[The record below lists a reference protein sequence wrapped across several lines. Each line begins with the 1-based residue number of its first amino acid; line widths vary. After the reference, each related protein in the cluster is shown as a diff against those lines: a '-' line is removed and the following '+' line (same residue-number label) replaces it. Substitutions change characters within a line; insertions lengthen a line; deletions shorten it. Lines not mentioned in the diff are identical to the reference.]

1 MASSGGALNLSLLSR
16 GIGEISKNGHEKI
29 DVVFEPQDYFNFVGN
44 SSRIYLPP
52 IPPKYDFDGIPNTT
66 KSSHFKS
73 SQEIPKTFTTRKG
86 ALLLYSED
94 QAHKVQSSHHDF
106 KKAGHR
112 RPHPTEET
120 LELSK
125 SADELELK
133 TVDDLAKSIL
143 SFGKREPTNDDTDI
157 YLGFIHNTYG
167 RRKKDLFER
176 QIRPGF
182 SAKRY
187 LSLWTKSWDDNVLGK
202 VISKG
207 YLTEKSLFYYNP
219 LNPHLQR
226 RLNDDMSHFPAPYK
240 LMRSMLMSP
249 GSLSG
254 YTFYRVRPESAETVV
269 TPEQQPERTPSQ
281 MGSIKVISTKDGVQ
295 KEVSYSTL
303 DKVAQEE
310 VLTDLLVKSAVHY
323 AMKKQQELME
333 GSQREEAIQ
342 EVDENRS
349 SVQQFD
355 MRDAVESLLDSQ
367 KSKGVL
373 NTDFPE
379 DKSEASSRSGSI
391 KGKTL
396 KRRSKDKD
404 VTFSAVVSILKFA
417 TSPLPFD
424 NAEGEK
430 EYVGSVPVASVRGD
444 QSSVPQLPH
453 ISGAMPLTPIG
464 EASREGTRMT
474 IPVSLPPIGQ
484 DQGIDGV
491 PLLTVIPPTP
501 QHSSLTASPTKMVK
515 DSKLLPQDEGNEEF
529 SDESGVGVKTE
540 RTDRRYGEETER
552 KRRVR
557 KIKAENTGPSVSG
570 GYHLHSSTESL
581 GGPDSAHSLPT
592 AKPLRTHWK
601 GSTQSLKSDRSKK
614 GSSSL
619 PEDSN
624 KGSIVIGPDGEPI
637 SVGGHIEAHTRPEQQ
652 HIENVGDANRY
663 FGRGSSLS
671 DILIDKYKSDLISD
685 QESDDEPDVWKRRR
699 GVQREDMRNYAHKR
713 EKRPIPPRRPIV
725 QRQPSLKSKSNSL
738 SSFNKTVRFSASSKD
753 KDEGF
758 EEIDYTGGDID
769 ATLSI
774 NSWSYQPRDTDPEF
788 VGIVSQMNRASSLPG
803 MPFRSDENTKEF
815 TQLLSRATEKTEEGM
830 EYPGEMSPDKS
841 VDISHVSVPV
851 AKPGTA
857 PTDGHITPGTPIN
870 TEDNQGLVSRLSRHE
885 EEVFDDGSAERQM
898 SRESDGR
905 RSISRSKLS
914 DKRKS
919 MSQSEMKS
927 DIKIG
932 ISDQGRRS
940 SMSDAERKAST
951 LSKRE
956 GRASKVS
963 IHSYSRTSSR
973 HDPET
978 PIADP
983 LLETEQEH
991 GLDTPRE
998 DQEGER
1004 ETNSLEKSNS
1014 HKSLHEGAVTPP
1026 LEEEKEPD
1034 TDGKESDKQS
1044 RKKSQSSLGTVAP
1057 SRPGSQK
1064 QIVIPSGSEST
1075 PSPTNEKP
1083 SSPALPSDYKV
1094 GSASSKIED
1103 ESGPTEEADHAES
1116 GPGEDVAHAESGPS
1130 EKLNREGSGQSLQ
1143 SQQISEKDIINV
1155 LEDTARHIAASTL
1168 SRSDSGQD
1176 LEKDARQAA
1185 ELWLEKN
1192 APRIISR
1199 SQSVQDTQGDQAAI
1213 RSAVENGRKSAGPTA
1228 GEYKDLIKEKLQTAL
1243 SNTDGESIPQIP
1255 DDAELSPELLEALKN
1270 NSVTPEDIEIVKDE
1284 ETGKSVVRSRSQM
1297 SAAMGGVKEGHIYV
1311 PVAKNSN
1318 KQHGTI
1324 PTDRQSNADLGEIE
1338 VINYGARSSDAGSKV
1353 GSARTHSSKKS
1364 EKLSDKAPSEKS
1376 SEKGGKSQPPS
1387 VLGESIVEE
1396 DEQED
1401 MKSQRSGGQMSQKE
1415 VEEPEDEFKKAL
1427 VEVEKVNEAEQQKDP
1442 GRQSVVSK
1450 KSETSAVSDK
1460 KSAVSDDKKSVHT
1473 EKSDAKKAVAKKE
1486 EFVVDPLEEYLKN
1499 LAAGKVNTKGE
1510 LEKLFGELG
1519 LPPTKPT
1526 TKKKGKPKDTKGKKA
1541 PAKKPGKA
1549 TKGKK
1554 AKDEEP
1560 KPTPVEEPP
1569 TEEPPP
1575 KEPTPPPS
1583 LPPLEDKGA
1592 SDNESDKRS
1601 KVSTRSKA
1609 STTNLRKFQS
1619 KESIAETAKSSES
1632 DFEFHFVR
1640 ETPSPS
1646 PPPPPKPPSTIPSV
1660 DDEPTDDDEKQEG
1673 EDDEAARLRMISNRE
1688 ARAAKRAAQAAKRK
1702 EDVERKRR
1710 EKEEQARRERDEQE
1724 RAEQLKREMEAER
1737 RKTLEAK
1744 RQRKM
1749 EEDEEREREAQLEEE
1764 KMAKQKAE
1772 AEKERRRKEEYQ
1784 RKLEEMKRKQAEEE
1798 QKRYEEML
1806 ERQRE
1811 EEERRKEEEEMM
1823 AKMAEEERLE
1833 YERKKK
1839 LEEEERKRKEEEDKK
1854 RREEE
1859 AQRAMEEARRLAEE
1873 MARKQAEMEARLK
1886 FNRTLQVEARGL
1898 DHSHNI
1904 TEAFVF
1910 SYFELL
1916 NWFGLDV
1923 PEFELLK
1930 LSQY

>member
-52 IPPKYDFDGIPNTT
+52 IPKYDFDGLPSST
-66 KSSHFKS
+66 KSSHFKSQS

-94 QAHKVQSSHHDF
+94 QAHKVLSSHHDF
-106 KKAGHR
+106 KKARHR

-143 SFGKREPTNDDTDI
+143 SFGKREPTNDDTDV

-333 GSQREEAIQ
+333 GNQREEAIQ

-396 KRRSKDKD
+396 KRRSKDK
-404 VTFSAVVSILKFA
+404 A

-424 NAEGEK
+424 NAESEK

-491 PLLTVIPPTP
+491 PMLTVIPPTP

-515 DSKLLPQDEGNEEF
+515 DSQLLPQDEGNEEF

-540 RTDRRYGEETER
+540 RTERHYGEETER

-557 KIKAENTGPSVSG
+557 KIKAENTGPTVSG

-581 GGPDSAHSLPT
+581 GGPSSAHSLPT

-614 GSSSL
+614 GSGSL

-663 FGRGSSLS
+663 FGR
-671 DILIDKYKSDLISD
+671 DLISD

-713 EKRPIPPRRPIV
+713 
-725 QRQPSLKSKSNSL
+725 
-738 SSFNKTVRFSASSKD
+738 
-753 KDEGF
+753 
-758 EEIDYTGGDID
+758 
-769 ATLSI
+769 
-774 NSWSYQPRDTDPEF
+774 
-788 VGIVSQMNRASSLPG
+788 
-803 MPFRSDENTKEF
+803 
-815 TQLLSRATEKTEEGM
+815 
-830 EYPGEMSPDKS
+830 
-841 VDISHVSVPV
+841 
-851 AKPGTA
+851 
-857 PTDGHITPGTPIN
+857 
-870 TEDNQGLVSRLSRHE
+870 
-885 EEVFDDGSAERQM
+885 
-898 SRESDGR
+898 
-905 RSISRSKLS
+905 
-914 DKRKS
+914 
-919 MSQSEMKS
+919 
-927 DIKIG
+927 
-932 ISDQGRRS
+932 
-940 SMSDAERKAST
+940 
-951 LSKRE
+951 
-956 GRASKVS
+956 
-963 IHSYSRTSSR
+963 
-973 HDPET
+973 
-978 PIADP
+978 
-983 LLETEQEH
+983 
-991 GLDTPRE
+991 
-998 DQEGER
+998 
-1004 ETNSLEKSNS
+1004 
-1014 HKSLHEGAVTPP
+1014 
-1026 LEEEKEPD
+1026 
-1034 TDGKESDKQS
+1034 
-1044 RKKSQSSLGTVAP
+1044 
-1057 SRPGSQK
+1057 
-1064 QIVIPSGSEST
+1064 
-1075 PSPTNEKP
+1075 
-1083 SSPALPSDYKV
+1083 
-1094 GSASSKIED
+1094 
-1103 ESGPTEEADHAES
+1103 
-1116 GPGEDVAHAESGPS
+1116 
-1130 EKLNREGSGQSLQ
+1130 GSGQSIQ

-1155 LEDTARHIAASTL
+1155 LEDTARNIAASTL

-1270 NSVTPEDIEIVKDE
+1270 NSITPEDIEIVKDE
-1284 ETGKSVVRSRSQM
+1284 ETGKSIVRSRSQM

-1311 PVAKNSN
+1311 PVAK
-1318 KQHGTI
+1318 K
-1324 PTDRQSNADLGEIE
+1324 
-1338 VINYGARSSDAGSKV
+1338 
-1353 GSARTHSSKKS
+1353 
-1364 EKLSDKAPSEKS
+1364 
-1376 SEKGGKSQPPS
+1376 
-1387 VLGESIVEE
+1387 E

-1401 MKSQRSGGQMSQKE
+1401 MKSQRSGGQMSQEE

-1427 VEVEKVNEAEQQKDP
+1427 VEVEKVNEAEQKDL

-1450 KSETSAVSDK
+1450 KSEKSAVSDK
-1460 KSAVSDDKKSVHT
+1460 KSALSDDKKSVQT

-1486 EFVVDPLEEYLKN
+1486 EFVVGMVKNKNENEALYGGISPPPKGATPPNEEDKGSQ
-1499 LAAGKVNTKGE
+1499 AKSDGKVNTKGE

-1519 LPPTKPT
+1519 LPPNKPT
-1526 TKKKGKPKDTKGKKA
+1526 TKKKGKPKDKGKKA

-1560 KPTPVEEPP
+1560 KPTPVEPP
-1569 TEEPPP
+1569 TEEAPP

-1592 SDNESDKRS
+1592 SDNESD
-1601 KVSTRSKA
+1601 
-1609 STTNLRKFQS
+1609 

-1646 PPPPPKPPSTIPSV
+1646 PPPPPKAPSTIPSV
-1660 DDEPTDDDEKQEG
+1660 DDEPTDDEEKQEG

-1710 EKEEQARRERDEQE
+1710 EKEEQARRERDEHE

-1737 RKTLEAK
+1737 RKTLDAK

-1806 ERQRE
+1806 EKQRE

-1839 LEEEERKRKEEEDKK
+1839 LEEEERKRKEEEDRI

-1859 AQRAMEEARRLAEE
+1859 AKRAMEEARRLAEE

-1930 LSQY
+1930 LNQY

>member
-52 IPPKYDFDGIPNTT
+52 IPKYDFDGLPSST
-66 KSSHFKS
+66 KSSHFKSQS

-94 QAHKVQSSHHDF
+94 QAHKVLSSHHDF
-106 KKAGHR
+106 KKARHR

-143 SFGKREPTNDDTDI
+143 SFGKREPTNDDTDV

-333 GSQREEAIQ
+333 GNQREEAIQ

-404 VTFSAVVSILKFA
+404 SESSRA

-424 NAEGEK
+424 NAESEK

-491 PLLTVIPPTP
+491 PMLTVIPPTP

-515 DSKLLPQDEGNEEF
+515 DSQLLPQDEGNEEF

-540 RTDRRYGEETER
+540 RTERHYGEETER

-557 KIKAENTGPSVSG
+557 KIKAENTGPTVSG

-581 GGPDSAHSLPT
+581 GGPSSAHSLPT

-614 GSSSL
+614 GSGSL

-663 FGRGSSLS
+663 FGR
-671 DILIDKYKSDLISD
+671 DLISD

-713 EKRPIPPRRPIV
+713 
-725 QRQPSLKSKSNSL
+725 
-738 SSFNKTVRFSASSKD
+738 
-753 KDEGF
+753 
-758 EEIDYTGGDID
+758 
-769 ATLSI
+769 
-774 NSWSYQPRDTDPEF
+774 
-788 VGIVSQMNRASSLPG
+788 
-803 MPFRSDENTKEF
+803 
-815 TQLLSRATEKTEEGM
+815 
-830 EYPGEMSPDKS
+830 
-841 VDISHVSVPV
+841 
-851 AKPGTA
+851 
-857 PTDGHITPGTPIN
+857 
-870 TEDNQGLVSRLSRHE
+870 
-885 EEVFDDGSAERQM
+885 
-898 SRESDGR
+898 
-905 RSISRSKLS
+905 
-914 DKRKS
+914 
-919 MSQSEMKS
+919 
-927 DIKIG
+927 
-932 ISDQGRRS
+932 
-940 SMSDAERKAST
+940 
-951 LSKRE
+951 
-956 GRASKVS
+956 
-963 IHSYSRTSSR
+963 
-973 HDPET
+973 
-978 PIADP
+978 
-983 LLETEQEH
+983 
-991 GLDTPRE
+991 
-998 DQEGER
+998 
-1004 ETNSLEKSNS
+1004 
-1014 HKSLHEGAVTPP
+1014 
-1026 LEEEKEPD
+1026 
-1034 TDGKESDKQS
+1034 
-1044 RKKSQSSLGTVAP
+1044 
-1057 SRPGSQK
+1057 
-1064 QIVIPSGSEST
+1064 
-1075 PSPTNEKP
+1075 
-1083 SSPALPSDYKV
+1083 
-1094 GSASSKIED
+1094 
-1103 ESGPTEEADHAES
+1103 
-1116 GPGEDVAHAESGPS
+1116 
-1130 EKLNREGSGQSLQ
+1130 GSGQSIQ

-1155 LEDTARHIAASTL
+1155 LEDTARNIAASTL

-1270 NSVTPEDIEIVKDE
+1270 NSITPEDIEIVKDE
-1284 ETGKSVVRSRSQM
+1284 ETGKSIVRSRSQM

-1311 PVAKNSN
+1311 PVAKNGN

-1324 PTDRQSNADLGEIE
+1324 PTDRQSNADVGEIE

-1401 MKSQRSGGQMSQKE
+1401 MKSQRSGGQMSQEE

-1427 VEVEKVNEAEQQKDP
+1427 VEVEKVNEAEQKDL

-1450 KSETSAVSDK
+1450 KSEKSAVSDK
-1460 KSAVSDDKKSVHT
+1460 KSALSDDKKSVQT

-1486 EFVVDPLEEYLKN
+1486 EFVVGMVKN
-1499 LAAGKVNTKGE
+1499 KNENEALYGGISPPPKGATPPNEGKVNTKGE

-1519 LPPTKPT
+1519 LPPNKPT
-1526 TKKKGKPKDTKGKKA
+1526 TKKKGKPKDKGKKA

-1560 KPTPVEEPP
+1560 KPTPVEPP
-1569 TEEPPP
+1569 TEEAPP

-1592 SDNESDKRS
+1592 SDNESD
-1601 KVSTRSKA
+1601 
-1609 STTNLRKFQS
+1609 

-1646 PPPPPKPPSTIPSV
+1646 PPPPPKAPSTIPSV
-1660 DDEPTDDDEKQEG
+1660 DDEPTDDEEKQEG

-1710 EKEEQARRERDEQE
+1710 EKEEQARRERDEHE

-1737 RKTLEAK
+1737 RKTLDAK

-1806 ERQRE
+1806 EKQRE

-1839 LEEEERKRKEEEDKK
+1839 LEEEERKRKEEEDRI

-1859 AQRAMEEARRLAEE
+1859 AKRAMEEARRLAEE

-1930 LSQY
+1930 LNQY

>member
-52 IPPKYDFDGIPNTT
+52 IPKYDFDGLPSST
-66 KSSHFKS
+66 KSSHFKSQS

-94 QAHKVQSSHHDF
+94 QAHKVLSSHHDF
-106 KKAGHR
+106 KKARHR

-143 SFGKREPTNDDTDI
+143 SFGKREPTNDDTDV

-333 GSQREEAIQ
+333 GNQREEAIQ

-424 NAEGEK
+424 NAESEK

-491 PLLTVIPPTP
+491 PMLTVIPPTP

-515 DSKLLPQDEGNEEF
+515 DSQLLPQDEGNEEF

-540 RTDRRYGEETER
+540 RTERHYGEETER

-557 KIKAENTGPSVSG
+557 KIKAENTGPTVSG

-581 GGPDSAHSLPT
+581 GGPSSAHSLPT

-614 GSSSL
+614 G
-619 PEDSN
+619 
-624 KGSIVIGPDGEPI
+624 
-637 SVGGHIEAHTRPEQQ
+637 
-652 HIENVGDANRY
+652 Y
-663 FGRGSSLS
+663 
-671 DILIDKYKSDLISD
+671 LISD

-713 EKRPIPPRRPIV
+713 
-725 QRQPSLKSKSNSL
+725 
-738 SSFNKTVRFSASSKD
+738 
-753 KDEGF
+753 
-758 EEIDYTGGDID
+758 
-769 ATLSI
+769 
-774 NSWSYQPRDTDPEF
+774 
-788 VGIVSQMNRASSLPG
+788 
-803 MPFRSDENTKEF
+803 
-815 TQLLSRATEKTEEGM
+815 
-830 EYPGEMSPDKS
+830 
-841 VDISHVSVPV
+841 
-851 AKPGTA
+851 
-857 PTDGHITPGTPIN
+857 
-870 TEDNQGLVSRLSRHE
+870 
-885 EEVFDDGSAERQM
+885 
-898 SRESDGR
+898 
-905 RSISRSKLS
+905 
-914 DKRKS
+914 
-919 MSQSEMKS
+919 
-927 DIKIG
+927 
-932 ISDQGRRS
+932 
-940 SMSDAERKAST
+940 
-951 LSKRE
+951 
-956 GRASKVS
+956 
-963 IHSYSRTSSR
+963 
-973 HDPET
+973 
-978 PIADP
+978 
-983 LLETEQEH
+983 
-991 GLDTPRE
+991 
-998 DQEGER
+998 
-1004 ETNSLEKSNS
+1004 
-1014 HKSLHEGAVTPP
+1014 
-1026 LEEEKEPD
+1026 
-1034 TDGKESDKQS
+1034 
-1044 RKKSQSSLGTVAP
+1044 
-1057 SRPGSQK
+1057 
-1064 QIVIPSGSEST
+1064 
-1075 PSPTNEKP
+1075 
-1083 SSPALPSDYKV
+1083 
-1094 GSASSKIED
+1094 
-1103 ESGPTEEADHAES
+1103 
-1116 GPGEDVAHAESGPS
+1116 
-1130 EKLNREGSGQSLQ
+1130 GSGQSIQ

-1155 LEDTARHIAASTL
+1155 LEDTARNIAASTL

-1270 NSVTPEDIEIVKDE
+1270 NSITPEDIEIVKDE
-1284 ETGKSVVRSRSQM
+1284 ETGKSIVRSRSQM

-1311 PVAKNSN
+1311 PVAKNGN

-1324 PTDRQSNADLGEIE
+1324 PTDRQSNADVGEIE

-1401 MKSQRSGGQMSQKE
+1401 MKSQRSGGQMSQEE

-1427 VEVEKVNEAEQQKDP
+1427 VEVEKVNEAEQKDL

-1450 KSETSAVSDK
+1450 KSEKSAVSDK
-1460 KSAVSDDKKSVHT
+1460 KSALSDDKKSVQT

-1486 EFVVDPLEEYLKN
+1486 EFVVGMVKNKNENEALYGGISPPPKGATPPNEEDKGSQ
-1499 LAAGKVNTKGE
+1499 AKSDGKVNTKGE

-1519 LPPTKPT
+1519 LPPNKPT
-1526 TKKKGKPKDTKGKKA
+1526 TKKKGKPKDKGKKA

-1560 KPTPVEEPP
+1560 KPTPVEPP
-1569 TEEPPP
+1569 TEEAPP

-1592 SDNESDKRS
+1592 SDNESD
-1601 KVSTRSKA
+1601 
-1609 STTNLRKFQS
+1609 

-1646 PPPPPKPPSTIPSV
+1646 PPPPPKAPSTIPSV
-1660 DDEPTDDDEKQEG
+1660 DDEPTDDEEKQEG

-1710 EKEEQARRERDEQE
+1710 EKEEQARRERDEHE

-1737 RKTLEAK
+1737 RKTLDAK

-1806 ERQRE
+1806 EKQRE

-1839 LEEEERKRKEEEDKK
+1839 LEEEERKRKEEEDRI

-1859 AQRAMEEARRLAEE
+1859 AKRAMEEARRLAEE

-1930 LSQY
+1930 LNQY

>member
-52 IPPKYDFDGIPNTT
+52 IPKYDFDGLPSST
-66 KSSHFKS
+66 KSSHFKSQS

-94 QAHKVQSSHHDF
+94 QAHKVLSSHHDF
-106 KKAGHR
+106 KKARHR

-143 SFGKREPTNDDTDI
+143 SFGKREPTNDDTDV

-333 GSQREEAIQ
+333 GNQREEAIQ

-396 KRRSKDKD
+396 KRRSKDK
-404 VTFSAVVSILKFA
+404 A

-424 NAEGEK
+424 NAESEK

-484 DQGIDGV
+484 DQGID
-491 PLLTVIPPTP
+491 
-501 QHSSLTASPTKMVK
+501 
-515 DSKLLPQDEGNEEF
+515 EF

-540 RTDRRYGEETER
+540 RTERHYGEETER

-557 KIKAENTGPSVSG
+557 KIKAENTGPTVSG

-581 GGPDSAHSLPT
+581 GGPSSAHSLPT

-614 GSSSL
+614 GSGSL

-663 FGRGSSLS
+663 FGR
-671 DILIDKYKSDLISD
+671 DLISD

-774 NSWSYQPRDTDPEF
+774 NSWSYIPKDTDPEF
-788 VGIVSQMNRASSLPG
+788 AGIVNQMNRASSLPG
-803 MPFRSDENTKEF
+803 LPFRSDENSKEF
-815 TQLLSRATEKTEEGM
+815 TMLLSRATEKTEEGID
-830 EYPGEMSPDKS
+830 YPGDLSPDKS
-841 VDISHVSVPV
+841 VAISHVSVPV

-857 PTDGHITPGTPIN
+857 PTDGHVTPGTPIN
-870 TEDNQGLVSRLSRHE
+870 TEDNHGLVSRLSRHE
-885 EEVFDDGSAERQM
+885 EEVFDDGSSERQM
-898 SRESDGR
+898 SRESGGR
-905 RSISRSKLS
+905 KSISRSKLS
-914 DKRKS
+914 DKRRS
-919 MSQSEMKS
+919 FSQLEMRSGSKTA
-927 DIKIG
+927 IN
-932 ISDQGRRS
+932 DQGRRS
-940 SMSDAERKAST
+940 SMSDAERKANT

-956 GRASKVS
+956 GRLSKVS
-963 IHSYSRTSSR
+963 IQSYSRTSSR

-978 PIADP
+978 PIIDP
-983 LLETEQEH
+983 LLEAEQEH
-991 GLDTPRE
+991 ELDTPRE

-1014 HKSLHEGAVTPP
+1014 HKSSDEGAVTPP
-1026 LEEEKEPD
+1026 LNEEKERE
-1034 TDGKESDKQS
+1034 TDGKESDKES

-1057 SRPGSQK
+1057 SRPGSEK
-1064 QIVIPSGSEST
+1064 HIVIPSGSDST

-1083 SSPALPSDYKV
+1083 SSPALPSDSKV
-1094 GSASSKIED
+1094 GSASSKIEA
-1103 ESGPTEEADHAES
+1103 ESGPTEKADHAEL

-1130 EKLNREGSGQSLQ
+1130 EKLHREGSGQSIQ

-1155 LEDTARHIAASTL
+1155 LEDTARNIAASTL

-1270 NSVTPEDIEIVKDE
+1270 NSITPEDIEIVKDE
-1284 ETGKSVVRSRSQM
+1284 ETGKSIVRSRSQM

-1311 PVAKNSN
+1311 PVAKNGN

-1324 PTDRQSNADLGEIE
+1324 PTDRQSNADVGEIE

-1401 MKSQRSGGQMSQKE
+1401 MKSQRSGGQMSQEE

-1427 VEVEKVNEAEQQKDP
+1427 VEVEKVNEAEQKDL

-1450 KSETSAVSDK
+1450 KSEKSAVSDK
-1460 KSAVSDDKKSVHT
+1460 KSALSDDKKSVQT

-1486 EFVVDPLEEYLKN
+1486 EFVV
-1499 LAAGKVNTKGE
+1499 GKVNTKGE

-1519 LPPTKPT
+1519 LPPNKPT
-1526 TKKKGKPKDTKGKKA
+1526 TKKKGKPKDKGKKA

-1560 KPTPVEEPP
+1560 KPTPVEPP
-1569 TEEPPP
+1569 TEEAPP

-1592 SDNESDKRS
+1592 SDNESD
-1601 KVSTRSKA
+1601 
-1609 STTNLRKFQS
+1609 

-1646 PPPPPKPPSTIPSV
+1646 PPPPPKAPSTIPSV
-1660 DDEPTDDDEKQEG
+1660 DDEPTDDEEKQEG

-1710 EKEEQARRERDEQE
+1710 EKEEQARRERDEHE

-1737 RKTLEAK
+1737 RKTLDAK

-1806 ERQRE
+1806 EKQRE

-1839 LEEEERKRKEEEDKK
+1839 LEEEERKRKEEEDRI

-1859 AQRAMEEARRLAEE
+1859 AKRAMEEARRLAEE

-1930 LSQY
+1930 LNQY

>member
-52 IPPKYDFDGIPNTT
+52 IPKYDFDGLPSST
-66 KSSHFKS
+66 KSSHFKSQS

-94 QAHKVQSSHHDF
+94 QAHKVLSSHHDF
-106 KKAGHR
+106 KKARHR

-333 GSQREEAIQ
+333 GNQREEAIQ

-404 VTFSAVVSILKFA
+404 SESSRA

-424 NAEGEK
+424 NAESEK

-491 PLLTVIPPTP
+491 PMLTVIPPTP

-515 DSKLLPQDEGNEEF
+515 DSQLLPQDEGNEEF

-540 RTDRRYGEETER
+540 RTERHYGEDTER

-557 KIKAENTGPSVSG
+557 RIKAENTGPSVSG

-581 GGPDSAHSLPT
+581 GGPSSAHSLPT

-637 SVGGHIEAHTRPEQQ
+637 SVGGHIEVHTRPEQQ

-663 FGRGSSLS
+663 FGRETESKIKEEETEGQ
-671 DILIDKYKSDLISD
+671 KSVEENPVSEQDLISD

-713 EKRPIPPRRPIV
+713 
-725 QRQPSLKSKSNSL
+725 
-738 SSFNKTVRFSASSKD
+738 
-753 KDEGF
+753 
-758 EEIDYTGGDID
+758 
-769 ATLSI
+769 
-774 NSWSYQPRDTDPEF
+774 
-788 VGIVSQMNRASSLPG
+788 
-803 MPFRSDENTKEF
+803 
-815 TQLLSRATEKTEEGM
+815 
-830 EYPGEMSPDKS
+830 
-841 VDISHVSVPV
+841 
-851 AKPGTA
+851 
-857 PTDGHITPGTPIN
+857 
-870 TEDNQGLVSRLSRHE
+870 
-885 EEVFDDGSAERQM
+885 
-898 SRESDGR
+898 
-905 RSISRSKLS
+905 
-914 DKRKS
+914 
-919 MSQSEMKS
+919 
-927 DIKIG
+927 
-932 ISDQGRRS
+932 
-940 SMSDAERKAST
+940 
-951 LSKRE
+951 
-956 GRASKVS
+956 
-963 IHSYSRTSSR
+963 
-973 HDPET
+973 
-978 PIADP
+978 
-983 LLETEQEH
+983 
-991 GLDTPRE
+991 
-998 DQEGER
+998 
-1004 ETNSLEKSNS
+1004 
-1014 HKSLHEGAVTPP
+1014 
-1026 LEEEKEPD
+1026 
-1034 TDGKESDKQS
+1034 
-1044 RKKSQSSLGTVAP
+1044 
-1057 SRPGSQK
+1057 
-1064 QIVIPSGSEST
+1064 
-1075 PSPTNEKP
+1075 
-1083 SSPALPSDYKV
+1083 
-1094 GSASSKIED
+1094 
-1103 ESGPTEEADHAES
+1103 
-1116 GPGEDVAHAESGPS
+1116 
-1130 EKLNREGSGQSLQ
+1130 GSGQSLQ

-1155 LEDTARHIAASTL
+1155 LEDTARNIAASTL

-1270 NSVTPEDIEIVKDE
+1270 NSITPEDIEIVKDE
-1284 ETGKSVVRSRSQM
+1284 ETGKSIVRSRSQM

-1311 PVAKNSN
+1311 PVAKNGN

-1324 PTDRQSNADLGEIE
+1324 PTDRQSIADLGEIE

-1401 MKSQRSGGQMSQKE
+1401 MKSQRSGGQMSQEE

-1427 VEVEKVNEAEQQKDP
+1427 VEVEKVNEAEQKDL

-1450 KSETSAVSDK
+1450 KSEKSAVSDK
-1460 KSAVSDDKKSVHT
+1460 KSAVSDDKKSVQT

-1486 EFVVDPLEEYLKN
+1486 EFVVGMVKNKNENEALYGGISPPPKGATPPNEEDKGSQ
-1499 LAAGKVNTKGE
+1499 AQSDGKVNTKGE

-1519 LPPTKPT
+1519 LPPNKPT
-1526 TKKKGKPKDTKGKKA
+1526 TKKKGKPKDKGKKA

-1560 KPTPVEEPP
+1560 KPTPAEEPP
-1569 TEEPPP
+1569 TEEAPP

-1592 SDNESDKRS
+1592 SDNESD
-1601 KVSTRSKA
+1601 
-1609 STTNLRKFQS
+1609 

-1646 PPPPPKPPSTIPSV
+1646 PPPPPKAPSTIPSV
-1660 DDEPTDDDEKQEG
+1660 DDEPTDDDEKQDG

-1710 EKEEQARRERDEQE
+1710 EKEEQARRERDEHE

-1737 RKTLEAK
+1737 RKTLDAK

-1749 EEDEEREREAQLEEE
+1749 EEDEEREREAQQEEE

-1772 AEKERRRKEEYQ
+1772 VEKERRRKEEYQ

-1806 ERQRE
+1806 EKQRE

-1839 LEEEERKRKEEEDKK
+1839 LEEEERKRKEEEDKI

-1859 AQRAMEEARRLAEE
+1859 AKRAMEEARKLAEE

-1930 LSQY
+1930 LNQY

>member
-52 IPPKYDFDGIPNTT
+52 IPKYDFDGLPSST
-66 KSSHFKS
+66 KSSHFKSQS

-94 QAHKVQSSHHDF
+94 QAHKVLSSHHDF
-106 KKAGHR
+106 KKARHR

-333 GSQREEAIQ
+333 GNQREEAIQ

-404 VTFSAVVSILKFA
+404 SESSRA

-424 NAEGEK
+424 NAESEK

-491 PLLTVIPPTP
+491 PMLTVIPPTP

-515 DSKLLPQDEGNEEF
+515 DSQLLPQDEGNEEF

-540 RTDRRYGEETER
+540 RTERHYGEDTER

-557 KIKAENTGPSVSG
+557 RIKAENTGPSVSG

-581 GGPDSAHSLPT
+581 GGPSSAHSLPT

-637 SVGGHIEAHTRPEQQ
+637 SVGGHIEVHTRPEQQ

-663 FGRGSSLS
+663 FGRETESKIKEEETEGQ
-671 DILIDKYKSDLISD
+671 KSVEENPVSEQDLISD

-713 EKRPIPPRRPIV
+713 E
-725 QRQPSLKSKSNSL
+725 
-738 SSFNKTVRFSASSKD
+738 
-753 KDEGF
+753 
-758 EEIDYTGGDID
+758 IDYTGGDID

-774 NSWSYQPRDTDPEF
+774 NSWSYIPKDTDPEF
-788 VGIVSQMNRASSLPG
+788 AGIVNQMNRASSLPG
-803 MPFRSDENTKEF
+803 LPFRS
-815 TQLLSRATEKTEEGM
+815 
-830 EYPGEMSPDKS
+830 
-841 VDISHVSVPV
+841 
-851 AKPGTA
+851 
-857 PTDGHITPGTPIN
+857 
-870 TEDNQGLVSRLSRHE
+870 
-885 EEVFDDGSAERQM
+885 
-898 SRESDGR
+898 
-905 RSISRSKLS
+905 
-914 DKRKS
+914 
-919 MSQSEMKS
+919 
-927 DIKIG
+927 
-932 ISDQGRRS
+932 
-940 SMSDAERKAST
+940 
-951 LSKRE
+951 
-956 GRASKVS
+956 
-963 IHSYSRTSSR
+963 
-973 HDPET
+973 
-978 PIADP
+978 
-983 LLETEQEH
+983 
-991 GLDTPRE
+991 
-998 DQEGER
+998 
-1004 ETNSLEKSNS
+1004 
-1014 HKSLHEGAVTPP
+1014 
-1026 LEEEKEPD
+1026 
-1034 TDGKESDKQS
+1034 
-1044 RKKSQSSLGTVAP
+1044 
-1057 SRPGSQK
+1057 
-1064 QIVIPSGSEST
+1064 
-1075 PSPTNEKP
+1075 
-1083 SSPALPSDYKV
+1083 
-1094 GSASSKIED
+1094 
-1103 ESGPTEEADHAES
+1103 
-1116 GPGEDVAHAESGPS
+1116 
-1130 EKLNREGSGQSLQ
+1130 GSGQSLQ

-1155 LEDTARHIAASTL
+1155 LEDTARNIAASTL

-1270 NSVTPEDIEIVKDE
+1270 NSITPEDIEIVKDE
-1284 ETGKSVVRSRSQM
+1284 ETGKSIVRSRSQM

-1311 PVAKNSN
+1311 PVAKNGN

-1324 PTDRQSNADLGEIE
+1324 PTDRQSIADLGEIE

-1401 MKSQRSGGQMSQKE
+1401 MKSQRSGGQMSQEE

-1427 VEVEKVNEAEQQKDP
+1427 VEVEKVNEAEQKDL

-1450 KSETSAVSDK
+1450 KSEKSAVSDK
-1460 KSAVSDDKKSVHT
+1460 KSAVSDDKKSVQT

-1486 EFVVDPLEEYLKN
+1486 EFVVGMVKNKNENEALYGGISPPPKGATPPNEEDKGSQ
-1499 LAAGKVNTKGE
+1499 AQSDGKVNTKGE

-1519 LPPTKPT
+1519 LPPNKPT
-1526 TKKKGKPKDTKGKKA
+1526 TKKKGKPKDKGKKA

-1560 KPTPVEEPP
+1560 KPTPAEEPP
-1569 TEEPPP
+1569 TEEAPP

-1592 SDNESDKRS
+1592 SDNESD
-1601 KVSTRSKA
+1601 
-1609 STTNLRKFQS
+1609 

-1646 PPPPPKPPSTIPSV
+1646 PPPPPKAPSTIPSV
-1660 DDEPTDDDEKQEG
+1660 DDEPTDDDEKQDG

-1710 EKEEQARRERDEQE
+1710 EKEEQARRERDEHE

-1737 RKTLEAK
+1737 RKTLDAK

-1749 EEDEEREREAQLEEE
+1749 EEDEEREREAQQEEE

-1772 AEKERRRKEEYQ
+1772 VEKERRRKEEYQ

-1806 ERQRE
+1806 EKQRE

-1839 LEEEERKRKEEEDKK
+1839 LEEEERKRKEEEDKI

-1859 AQRAMEEARRLAEE
+1859 AKRAMEEARKLAEE

-1930 LSQY
+1930 LNQY

>member
-52 IPPKYDFDGIPNTT
+52 IPKYDFDGLPSST
-66 KSSHFKS
+66 KSSHFKSQS

-94 QAHKVQSSHHDF
+94 QAHKVLSSHHDF
-106 KKAGHR
+106 KKARHR

-333 GSQREEAIQ
+333 GNQREEAIQ

-404 VTFSAVVSILKFA
+404 SESSRA

-424 NAEGEK
+424 NAESEK

-491 PLLTVIPPTP
+491 PMLTVIPPTP

-515 DSKLLPQDEGNEEF
+515 DSQLLPQDEGNEEF

-540 RTDRRYGEETER
+540 RTERHYGEDTER

-557 KIKAENTGPSVSG
+557 RIKAENTGPSVSG

-581 GGPDSAHSLPT
+581 GGPSSAHSLPT

-637 SVGGHIEAHTRPEQQ
+637 SVGGHIEVHTRPEQQ

-663 FGRGSSLS
+663 FGRETESKIKEEETEGQ
-671 DILIDKYKSDLISD
+671 KSVEENPVSEQDLISD

-713 EKRPIPPRRPIV
+713 E
-725 QRQPSLKSKSNSL
+725 
-738 SSFNKTVRFSASSKD
+738 
-753 KDEGF
+753 
-758 EEIDYTGGDID
+758 IDYTGGDID

-774 NSWSYQPRDTDPEF
+774 NSWSYIPKDTDPEF
-788 VGIVSQMNRASSLPG
+788 AGIVNQMNRASSLPG
-803 MPFRSDENTKEF
+803 LPFRSDENSKEF
-815 TQLLSRATEKTEEGM
+815 TMLLSRATEKTEEGID
-830 EYPGEMSPDKS
+830 YPGDLSPDKS
-841 VDISHVSVPV
+841 VAISHVSVPV

-857 PTDGHITPGTPIN
+857 PTDGHVTPGTPIN
-870 TEDNQGLVSRLSRHE
+870 TEDNHGLVSRLSRHE
-885 EEVFDDGSAERQM
+885 EEVFDDGSSDRQM
-898 SRESDGR
+898 SRESGGR
-905 RSISRSKLS
+905 KSISRSKLS

-919 MSQSEMKS
+919 MSQLEMRSGSKTA
-927 DIKIG
+927 IN
-932 ISDQGRRS
+932 DQGRRS
-940 SMSDAERKAST
+940 SMSDAERKANT

-956 GRASKVS
+956 GRLSKVS
-963 IHSYSRTSSR
+963 IQSYSRTSSR

-978 PIADP
+978 PIIDP
-983 LLETEQEH
+983 LLEAEQEH
-991 GLDTPRE
+991 ELDTPRE

-1014 HKSLHEGAVTPP
+1014 HKSLDEGAVTPP
-1026 LEEEKEPD
+1026 LNEEKEPE
-1034 TDGKESDKQS
+1034 TDGKESDKES

-1057 SRPGSQK
+1057 SRP
-1064 QIVIPSGSEST
+1064 
-1075 PSPTNEKP
+1075 
-1083 SSPALPSDYKV
+1083 
-1094 GSASSKIED
+1094 
-1103 ESGPTEEADHAES
+1103 
-1116 GPGEDVAHAESGPS
+1116 
-1130 EKLNREGSGQSLQ
+1130 GSGQSLQ

-1155 LEDTARHIAASTL
+1155 LEDTARNIAASTL

-1270 NSVTPEDIEIVKDE
+1270 NSITPEDIEIVKDE
-1284 ETGKSVVRSRSQM
+1284 ETGKSIVRSRSQM

-1311 PVAKNSN
+1311 PVAKNGN

-1324 PTDRQSNADLGEIE
+1324 PTDRQSIADLGEIE

-1401 MKSQRSGGQMSQKE
+1401 MKSQRSGGQMSQEE

-1427 VEVEKVNEAEQQKDP
+1427 VEVEKVNEAEQKDL

-1450 KSETSAVSDK
+1450 KSEKSAVSDK
-1460 KSAVSDDKKSVHT
+1460 KSAVSDDKKSVQT

-1486 EFVVDPLEEYLKN
+1486 EFVVGMVKNKNENEALYGGISPPPKGATPPNEEDKGSQ
-1499 LAAGKVNTKGE
+1499 AQSDGKVNTKGE

-1519 LPPTKPT
+1519 LPPNKPT
-1526 TKKKGKPKDTKGKKA
+1526 TKKKGKPKDKGKKA

-1560 KPTPVEEPP
+1560 KPTPAEEPP
-1569 TEEPPP
+1569 TEEAPP

-1592 SDNESDKRS
+1592 SDNESD
-1601 KVSTRSKA
+1601 
-1609 STTNLRKFQS
+1609 

-1646 PPPPPKPPSTIPSV
+1646 PPPPPKAPSTIPSV
-1660 DDEPTDDDEKQEG
+1660 DDEPTDDDEKQDG

-1710 EKEEQARRERDEQE
+1710 EKEEQARRERDEHE

-1737 RKTLEAK
+1737 RKTLDAK

-1749 EEDEEREREAQLEEE
+1749 EEDEEREREAQQEEE

-1772 AEKERRRKEEYQ
+1772 VEKERRRKEEYQ

-1806 ERQRE
+1806 EKQRE

-1839 LEEEERKRKEEEDKK
+1839 LEEEERKRKEEEDKI

-1859 AQRAMEEARRLAEE
+1859 AKRAMEEARKLAEE

-1930 LSQY
+1930 LNQY

>member
-52 IPPKYDFDGIPNTT
+52 IPKYDFDGLPSST
-66 KSSHFKS
+66 KSSHFKSQS

-94 QAHKVQSSHHDF
+94 QAHKVLSSHHDF
-106 KKAGHR
+106 KKARHR

-143 SFGKREPTNDDTDI
+143 SFGKREPTNDDTDV

-333 GSQREEAIQ
+333 GNQREEAIQ

-424 NAEGEK
+424 NAESEK

-491 PLLTVIPPTP
+491 PMLTVIPPTP

-515 DSKLLPQDEGNEEF
+515 DSQLLPQDEGNEEF

-540 RTDRRYGEETER
+540 RTERHYGEETER

-557 KIKAENTGPSVSG
+557 KIKAENTGPTVSG

-581 GGPDSAHSLPT
+581 GGPSSAHSLPT

-614 GSSSL
+614 GSGSL

-663 FGRGSSLS
+663 FGR
-671 DILIDKYKSDLISD
+671 DLISD

-713 EKRPIPPRRPIV
+713 
-725 QRQPSLKSKSNSL
+725 
-738 SSFNKTVRFSASSKD
+738 
-753 KDEGF
+753 
-758 EEIDYTGGDID
+758 
-769 ATLSI
+769 
-774 NSWSYQPRDTDPEF
+774 
-788 VGIVSQMNRASSLPG
+788 
-803 MPFRSDENTKEF
+803 
-815 TQLLSRATEKTEEGM
+815 
-830 EYPGEMSPDKS
+830 
-841 VDISHVSVPV
+841 
-851 AKPGTA
+851 
-857 PTDGHITPGTPIN
+857 
-870 TEDNQGLVSRLSRHE
+870 
-885 EEVFDDGSAERQM
+885 
-898 SRESDGR
+898 
-905 RSISRSKLS
+905 
-914 DKRKS
+914 
-919 MSQSEMKS
+919 
-927 DIKIG
+927 
-932 ISDQGRRS
+932 
-940 SMSDAERKAST
+940 
-951 LSKRE
+951 
-956 GRASKVS
+956 
-963 IHSYSRTSSR
+963 
-973 HDPET
+973 
-978 PIADP
+978 
-983 LLETEQEH
+983 
-991 GLDTPRE
+991 
-998 DQEGER
+998 
-1004 ETNSLEKSNS
+1004 
-1014 HKSLHEGAVTPP
+1014 
-1026 LEEEKEPD
+1026 
-1034 TDGKESDKQS
+1034 
-1044 RKKSQSSLGTVAP
+1044 
-1057 SRPGSQK
+1057 
-1064 QIVIPSGSEST
+1064 
-1075 PSPTNEKP
+1075 
-1083 SSPALPSDYKV
+1083 
-1094 GSASSKIED
+1094 
-1103 ESGPTEEADHAES
+1103 
-1116 GPGEDVAHAESGPS
+1116 
-1130 EKLNREGSGQSLQ
+1130 GSGQSIQ

-1155 LEDTARHIAASTL
+1155 LEDTARNIAASTL

-1176 LEKDARQAA
+1176 LEKDAR
-1185 ELWLEKN
+1185 
-1192 APRIISR
+1192 
-1199 SQSVQDTQGDQAAI
+1199 AAI

-1270 NSVTPEDIEIVKDE
+1270 NSITPEDIEIVKDE
-1284 ETGKSVVRSRSQM
+1284 ETGKSIVRSRSQM

-1311 PVAKNSN
+1311 PVAKNGN

-1324 PTDRQSNADLGEIE
+1324 PTDRQSNADVGEIE

-1401 MKSQRSGGQMSQKE
+1401 MKSQRSGGQMSQEE

-1427 VEVEKVNEAEQQKDP
+1427 VEVEKVNEAEQKDL

-1450 KSETSAVSDK
+1450 KSEKSAVSDK
-1460 KSAVSDDKKSVHT
+1460 KSALSDDKKSVQT

-1486 EFVVDPLEEYLKN
+1486 EFVVGMVKNKNENEALYGGISPPPKGATPPNEEDKGSQ
-1499 LAAGKVNTKGE
+1499 AKSDGKVNTKGE

-1519 LPPTKPT
+1519 LPPNKPT
-1526 TKKKGKPKDTKGKKA
+1526 TKKKGKPKDKGKKA

-1560 KPTPVEEPP
+1560 KPTPVEPP
-1569 TEEPPP
+1569 TEEAPP

-1592 SDNESDKRS
+1592 SDNESD
-1601 KVSTRSKA
+1601 
-1609 STTNLRKFQS
+1609 

-1646 PPPPPKPPSTIPSV
+1646 PPPPPKAPSTIPSV
-1660 DDEPTDDDEKQEG
+1660 DDEPTDDEEKQEG

-1710 EKEEQARRERDEQE
+1710 EKEEQARRERDEHE

-1737 RKTLEAK
+1737 RKTLDAK

-1806 ERQRE
+1806 EKQRE

-1839 LEEEERKRKEEEDKK
+1839 LEEEERKRKEEEDRI

-1859 AQRAMEEARRLAEE
+1859 AKRAMEEARRLAEE

-1930 LSQY
+1930 LNQY

>member
-52 IPPKYDFDGIPNTT
+52 IPKYDFDGLPSST
-66 KSSHFKS
+66 KSSHFKSQS

-94 QAHKVQSSHHDF
+94 QAHKVLSSHHDF
-106 KKAGHR
+106 KKARHR

-143 SFGKREPTNDDTDI
+143 SFGKREPTNDDTDV

-333 GSQREEAIQ
+333 GNQREEAIQ

-404 VTFSAVVSILKFA
+404 SESSRA

-424 NAEGEK
+424 NAESEK

-491 PLLTVIPPTP
+491 PMLTVIPPTP

-515 DSKLLPQDEGNEEF
+515 DSQLLPQDEGNEEF

-540 RTDRRYGEETER
+540 RTERHYGEETER

-557 KIKAENTGPSVSG
+557 KIKAENTGPTVSG

-581 GGPDSAHSLPT
+581 GGPSSAHSLPT

-614 GSSSL
+614 GSGSL

-663 FGRGSSLS
+663 FGR
-671 DILIDKYKSDLISD
+671 DLISD

-713 EKRPIPPRRPIV
+713 E
-725 QRQPSLKSKSNSL
+725 
-738 SSFNKTVRFSASSKD
+738 
-753 KDEGF
+753 
-758 EEIDYTGGDID
+758 IDYTGGDID

-774 NSWSYQPRDTDPEF
+774 NSWSYIPKDTDPEF
-788 VGIVSQMNRASSLPG
+788 AGIVNQMNRASSLPG
-803 MPFRSDENTKEF
+803 LPFRS
-815 TQLLSRATEKTEEGM
+815 
-830 EYPGEMSPDKS
+830 
-841 VDISHVSVPV
+841 
-851 AKPGTA
+851 
-857 PTDGHITPGTPIN
+857 
-870 TEDNQGLVSRLSRHE
+870 
-885 EEVFDDGSAERQM
+885 
-898 SRESDGR
+898 
-905 RSISRSKLS
+905 
-914 DKRKS
+914 
-919 MSQSEMKS
+919 
-927 DIKIG
+927 
-932 ISDQGRRS
+932 
-940 SMSDAERKAST
+940 
-951 LSKRE
+951 
-956 GRASKVS
+956 
-963 IHSYSRTSSR
+963 
-973 HDPET
+973 
-978 PIADP
+978 
-983 LLETEQEH
+983 
-991 GLDTPRE
+991 
-998 DQEGER
+998 
-1004 ETNSLEKSNS
+1004 
-1014 HKSLHEGAVTPP
+1014 
-1026 LEEEKEPD
+1026 
-1034 TDGKESDKQS
+1034 
-1044 RKKSQSSLGTVAP
+1044 
-1057 SRPGSQK
+1057 
-1064 QIVIPSGSEST
+1064 
-1075 PSPTNEKP
+1075 
-1083 SSPALPSDYKV
+1083 
-1094 GSASSKIED
+1094 
-1103 ESGPTEEADHAES
+1103 
-1116 GPGEDVAHAESGPS
+1116 
-1130 EKLNREGSGQSLQ
+1130 GSGQSIQ

-1155 LEDTARHIAASTL
+1155 LEDTARNIAASTL

-1270 NSVTPEDIEIVKDE
+1270 NSITPEDIEIVKDE
-1284 ETGKSVVRSRSQM
+1284 ETGKSIVRSRSQM

-1311 PVAKNSN
+1311 PVAKNGN

-1324 PTDRQSNADLGEIE
+1324 PTDRQSNADVGEIE

-1401 MKSQRSGGQMSQKE
+1401 MKSQRSGGQMSQEE

-1427 VEVEKVNEAEQQKDP
+1427 VEVEKVNEAEQKDL

-1450 KSETSAVSDK
+1450 KSEKSAVSDK
-1460 KSAVSDDKKSVHT
+1460 KSALSDDKKSVQT

-1486 EFVVDPLEEYLKN
+1486 EFVVGMVKNKNENEALYGGISPPPKGATPPNEEDKGSQ
-1499 LAAGKVNTKGE
+1499 AKSDGKVNTKGE

-1519 LPPTKPT
+1519 LPPNKPT
-1526 TKKKGKPKDTKGKKA
+1526 TKKKGKPKDKGKKA

-1560 KPTPVEEPP
+1560 KPTPVEPP
-1569 TEEPPP
+1569 TEEAPP

-1592 SDNESDKRS
+1592 SDNESD
-1601 KVSTRSKA
+1601 
-1609 STTNLRKFQS
+1609 

-1646 PPPPPKPPSTIPSV
+1646 PPPPPKAPSTIPSV
-1660 DDEPTDDDEKQEG
+1660 DDEPTDDEEKQEG

-1710 EKEEQARRERDEQE
+1710 EKEEQARRERDEHE

-1737 RKTLEAK
+1737 RKTLDAK

-1806 ERQRE
+1806 EKQRE

-1839 LEEEERKRKEEEDKK
+1839 LEEEERKRKEEEDRI

-1859 AQRAMEEARRLAEE
+1859 AKRAMEEARRLAEE

-1930 LSQY
+1930 LNQY

>member
-52 IPPKYDFDGIPNTT
+52 IPKYDFDGLPSST
-66 KSSHFKS
+66 KSSHFKSQS

-94 QAHKVQSSHHDF
+94 QAHKVLSSHHDF
-106 KKAGHR
+106 KKARHR

-143 SFGKREPTNDDTDI
+143 SFGKREPTNDDTDV

-333 GSQREEAIQ
+333 GNQREEAIQ

-396 KRRSKDKD
+396 KRRSKDK
-404 VTFSAVVSILKFA
+404 A

-424 NAEGEK
+424 NAESEK

-484 DQGIDGV
+484 DQGID
-491 PLLTVIPPTP
+491 
-501 QHSSLTASPTKMVK
+501 
-515 DSKLLPQDEGNEEF
+515 EF

-540 RTDRRYGEETER
+540 RTERHYGEETER

-557 KIKAENTGPSVSG
+557 KIKAENTGPTVSG

-581 GGPDSAHSLPT
+581 GGPSSAHSLPT

-614 GSSSL
+614 GSGSL

-663 FGRGSSLS
+663 FGR
-671 DILIDKYKSDLISD
+671 DLISD

-774 NSWSYQPRDTDPEF
+774 NSWSYIPKDTDPEF
-788 VGIVSQMNRASSLPG
+788 AGIVNQMNRASSLPG
-803 MPFRSDENTKEF
+803 LPFRSDENSKEF
-815 TQLLSRATEKTEEGM
+815 TMLLSRATEKTEEGID
-830 EYPGEMSPDKS
+830 YPGDLSPDKS
-841 VDISHVSVPV
+841 VAISHVSVPV

-857 PTDGHITPGTPIN
+857 PTDGHVTPGTPIN
-870 TEDNQGLVSRLSRHE
+870 TEDNHGLVSRLSRHE
-885 EEVFDDGSAERQM
+885 EEVFDDGSSERQM
-898 SRESDGR
+898 SRESGGR
-905 RSISRSKLS
+905 KSISRSKLS
-914 DKRKS
+914 DKRRS
-919 MSQSEMKS
+919 FSQLEMRSGSKTA
-927 DIKIG
+927 IN
-932 ISDQGRRS
+932 DQGRRS
-940 SMSDAERKAST
+940 SMSDAERKANT

-956 GRASKVS
+956 GRLSKVS
-963 IHSYSRTSSR
+963 IQSYSRTSSR

-978 PIADP
+978 PIIDP
-983 LLETEQEH
+983 LLEAEQEH
-991 GLDTPRE
+991 ELDTPRE

-1014 HKSLHEGAVTPP
+1014 HKSSDEGAVTPP
-1026 LEEEKEPD
+1026 LNEEKERE
-1034 TDGKESDKQS
+1034 TDGKESDKES

-1057 SRPGSQK
+1057 SRPGSEK
-1064 QIVIPSGSEST
+1064 HIVIPSGSDST

-1083 SSPALPSDYKV
+1083 SSPALPSDSKV
-1094 GSASSKIED
+1094 GSASSKIEA
-1103 ESGPTEEADHAES
+1103 ESGPTEKADHAEL

-1130 EKLNREGSGQSLQ
+1130 EKLHREGSGQSIQ

-1155 LEDTARHIAASTL
+1155 LEDTARNIAASTL

-1270 NSVTPEDIEIVKDE
+1270 NSITPEDIEIVKDE
-1284 ETGKSVVRSRSQM
+1284 ETGKSIVRSRSQM

-1311 PVAKNSN
+1311 PVAKNGN

-1324 PTDRQSNADLGEIE
+1324 PTDRQSNADVGEIE

-1401 MKSQRSGGQMSQKE
+1401 MKSQRSGGQMSQEE

-1427 VEVEKVNEAEQQKDP
+1427 VEVEKVNEAEQKDL

-1450 KSETSAVSDK
+1450 KSEKSAVSDK
-1460 KSAVSDDKKSVHT
+1460 KSALSDDKKSVQT

-1486 EFVVDPLEEYLKN
+1486 EFVVGMVKN
-1499 LAAGKVNTKGE
+1499 KNENEALYGGISPPPKGAT
-1510 LEKLFGELG
+1510 
-1519 LPPTKPT
+1519 PPNE
-1526 TKKKGKPKDTKGKKA
+1526 GKPKDKGKKA

-1560 KPTPVEEPP
+1560 KPTPVEPP
-1569 TEEPPP
+1569 TEEAPP

-1592 SDNESDKRS
+1592 SDNESD
-1601 KVSTRSKA
+1601 
-1609 STTNLRKFQS
+1609 

-1646 PPPPPKPPSTIPSV
+1646 PPPPPKAPSTIPSV
-1660 DDEPTDDDEKQEG
+1660 DDEPTDDEEKQEG

-1710 EKEEQARRERDEQE
+1710 EKEEQARRERDEHE

-1737 RKTLEAK
+1737 RKTLDAK

-1806 ERQRE
+1806 EKQRE

-1839 LEEEERKRKEEEDKK
+1839 LEEEERKRKEEEDRI

-1859 AQRAMEEARRLAEE
+1859 AKRAMEEARRLAEE

-1930 LSQY
+1930 LNQY

>member
-52 IPPKYDFDGIPNTT
+52 IPKYDFDGLPSST
-66 KSSHFKS
+66 KSSHFKSQS

-94 QAHKVQSSHHDF
+94 QAHKVLSSHHDF
-106 KKAGHR
+106 KKARHR

-143 SFGKREPTNDDTDI
+143 SFGKREPTNDDTDV

-333 GSQREEAIQ
+333 GNQREEAIQ

-396 KRRSKDKD
+396 KRRSKDK
-404 VTFSAVVSILKFA
+404 A

-424 NAEGEK
+424 NAESEK

-484 DQGIDGV
+484 DQGID
-491 PLLTVIPPTP
+491 
-501 QHSSLTASPTKMVK
+501 
-515 DSKLLPQDEGNEEF
+515 EF

-540 RTDRRYGEETER
+540 RTERHYGEETER

-557 KIKAENTGPSVSG
+557 KIKAENTGPTVSG

-581 GGPDSAHSLPT
+581 GGPSSAHSLPT

-614 GSSSL
+614 GSGSL

-663 FGRGSSLS
+663 FGR
-671 DILIDKYKSDLISD
+671 DLISD

-758 EEIDYTGGDID
+758 E
-769 ATLSI
+769 
-774 NSWSYQPRDTDPEF
+774 
-788 VGIVSQMNRASSLPG
+788 
-803 MPFRSDENTKEF
+803 
-815 TQLLSRATEKTEEGM
+815 
-830 EYPGEMSPDKS
+830 
-841 VDISHVSVPV
+841 
-851 AKPGTA
+851 
-857 PTDGHITPGTPIN
+857 
-870 TEDNQGLVSRLSRHE
+870 
-885 EEVFDDGSAERQM
+885 
-898 SRESDGR
+898 
-905 RSISRSKLS
+905 
-914 DKRKS
+914 
-919 MSQSEMKS
+919 
-927 DIKIG
+927 
-932 ISDQGRRS
+932 
-940 SMSDAERKAST
+940 
-951 LSKRE
+951 
-956 GRASKVS
+956 
-963 IHSYSRTSSR
+963 
-973 HDPET
+973 
-978 PIADP
+978 
-983 LLETEQEH
+983 
-991 GLDTPRE
+991 
-998 DQEGER
+998 
-1004 ETNSLEKSNS
+1004 
-1014 HKSLHEGAVTPP
+1014 
-1026 LEEEKEPD
+1026 
-1034 TDGKESDKQS
+1034 
-1044 RKKSQSSLGTVAP
+1044 
-1057 SRPGSQK
+1057 
-1064 QIVIPSGSEST
+1064 
-1075 PSPTNEKP
+1075 
-1083 SSPALPSDYKV
+1083 
-1094 GSASSKIED
+1094 
-1103 ESGPTEEADHAES
+1103 
-1116 GPGEDVAHAESGPS
+1116 
-1130 EKLNREGSGQSLQ
+1130 GSGQSIQ

-1155 LEDTARHIAASTL
+1155 LEDTARNIAASTL

-1176 LEKDARQAA
+1176 LEKDAR
-1185 ELWLEKN
+1185 
-1192 APRIISR
+1192 
-1199 SQSVQDTQGDQAAI
+1199 AAI

-1270 NSVTPEDIEIVKDE
+1270 NSITPEDIEIVKDE
-1284 ETGKSVVRSRSQM
+1284 ETGKSIVRSRSQM

-1311 PVAKNSN
+1311 PVAKNGN

-1324 PTDRQSNADLGEIE
+1324 PTDRQSNADVGEIE

-1401 MKSQRSGGQMSQKE
+1401 MKSQRSGGQMSQEE

-1427 VEVEKVNEAEQQKDP
+1427 VEVEKVNEAEQKDL

-1450 KSETSAVSDK
+1450 KSEKSAVSDK
-1460 KSAVSDDKKSVHT
+1460 KSALSDDKKSVQT

-1486 EFVVDPLEEYLKN
+1486 EFVVGMVKNKNENEALYGGISPPPKGATPPNEEDKGSQ
-1499 LAAGKVNTKGE
+1499 AKSDGKVNTKGE

-1519 LPPTKPT
+1519 LPPNKPT
-1526 TKKKGKPKDTKGKKA
+1526 TKKKGKPKDKGKKA

-1560 KPTPVEEPP
+1560 KPTPVEPP
-1569 TEEPPP
+1569 TEEAPP

-1592 SDNESDKRS
+1592 SDNESD
-1601 KVSTRSKA
+1601 
-1609 STTNLRKFQS
+1609 

-1646 PPPPPKPPSTIPSV
+1646 PPPPPKAPSTIPSV
-1660 DDEPTDDDEKQEG
+1660 DDEPTDDEEKQEG

-1710 EKEEQARRERDEQE
+1710 EKEEQARRERDEHE

-1737 RKTLEAK
+1737 RKTLDAK

-1806 ERQRE
+1806 EKQRE

-1839 LEEEERKRKEEEDKK
+1839 LEEEERKRKEEEDRI

-1859 AQRAMEEARRLAEE
+1859 AKRAMEEARRLAEE

-1930 LSQY
+1930 LNQY

>member
-52 IPPKYDFDGIPNTT
+52 IPKYDFDGLPSST
-66 KSSHFKS
+66 KSSHFKSQS

-94 QAHKVQSSHHDF
+94 QAHKVLSSHHDF
-106 KKAGHR
+106 KKARHR

-143 SFGKREPTNDDTDI
+143 SFGKREPTNDDTDV

-333 GSQREEAIQ
+333 GNQREEAIQ

-404 VTFSAVVSILKFA
+404 SESSRA

-424 NAEGEK
+424 NAESEK

-491 PLLTVIPPTP
+491 PMLTVIPPTP

-515 DSKLLPQDEGNEEF
+515 DSQLLPQDEGNEEF

-540 RTDRRYGEETER
+540 RTERHYGEETER

-581 GGPDSAHSLPT
+581 GGPSSAHSLPT

-614 GSSSL
+614 GSGSL

-663 FGRGSSLS
+663 FGRETESKIKEEETKGQISVHETSLS
-671 DILIDKYKSDLISD
+671 EQDLISD

-713 EKRPIPPRRPIV
+713 
-725 QRQPSLKSKSNSL
+725 
-738 SSFNKTVRFSASSKD
+738 
-753 KDEGF
+753 
-758 EEIDYTGGDID
+758 
-769 ATLSI
+769 
-774 NSWSYQPRDTDPEF
+774 
-788 VGIVSQMNRASSLPG
+788 
-803 MPFRSDENTKEF
+803 DENSKEF
-815 TQLLSRATEKTEEGM
+815 TMLLSRATEKTEEGID
-830 EYPGEMSPDKS
+830 YPGDLSPDKS
-841 VDISHVSVPV
+841 VAISHVSVPV

-857 PTDGHITPGTPIN
+857 PTDGHVTPGTPIN
-870 TEDNQGLVSRLSRHE
+870 TEDNHGLVSRLSRHE
-885 EEVFDDGSAERQM
+885 EEVFDDGSSERQM
-898 SRESDGR
+898 SRESGGR
-905 RSISRSKLS
+905 KSISRSKLS
-914 DKRKS
+914 DKRRS
-919 MSQSEMKS
+919 FSQLEMRSGSKTA
-927 DIKIG
+927 IN
-932 ISDQGRRS
+932 DQGRRS
-940 SMSDAERKAST
+940 SMSDAERKANT

-956 GRASKVS
+956 GRLSKVS
-963 IHSYSRTSSR
+963 IQSYSRTSSR

-978 PIADP
+978 PIIDP
-983 LLETEQEH
+983 LLEAEQEH
-991 GLDTPRE
+991 ELETPRE

-1014 HKSLHEGAVTPP
+1014 HKSLDEGAVTPP
-1026 LEEEKEPD
+1026 LNEEKERE
-1034 TDGKESDKQS
+1034 TDGKESDKES

-1057 SRPGSQK
+1057 SRPGS
-1064 QIVIPSGSEST
+1064 
-1075 PSPTNEKP
+1075 
-1083 SSPALPSDYKV
+1083 
-1094 GSASSKIED
+1094 
-1103 ESGPTEEADHAES
+1103 
-1116 GPGEDVAHAESGPS
+1116 
-1130 EKLNREGSGQSLQ
+1130 GQSIQ

-1155 LEDTARHIAASTL
+1155 LEDTARNIAASTL

-1270 NSVTPEDIEIVKDE
+1270 NSITPEDIEIVKDE
-1284 ETGKSVVRSRSQM
+1284 ETGKSIVRSRSQM

-1311 PVAKNSN
+1311 PVAKNGN

-1324 PTDRQSNADLGEIE
+1324 PTDRQSNADVGEIE

-1401 MKSQRSGGQMSQKE
+1401 MKSQRSGGQMSQEE

-1427 VEVEKVNEAEQQKDP
+1427 VEVEKVNEAEQKDL

-1450 KSETSAVSDK
+1450 KSEKSAVSDK
-1460 KSAVSDDKKSVHT
+1460 KSAVSDDKKSVQT

-1486 EFVVDPLEEYLKN
+1486 EFVVGMVKNKNENEALYGGISPPPKGATPPNEEDKGSQAKSDEKEAIPPAKPSSAKRISVQPPIQDSNLPPLPPEIPKVIDHGQKSKKFEGATNEPLPKPPVKEPV
-1499 LAAGKVNTKGE
+1499 GKVNTKGE

-1519 LPPTKPT
+1519 LPPNKPT
-1526 TKKKGKPKDTKGKKA
+1526 TKKKGKPKDKGKKA

-1560 KPTPVEEPP
+1560 KPTPVEPP
-1569 TEEPPP
+1569 TEEAPP

-1592 SDNESDKRS
+1592 SDNESD
-1601 KVSTRSKA
+1601 
-1609 STTNLRKFQS
+1609 

-1646 PPPPPKPPSTIPSV
+1646 PPPPPKAPSTIPSV
-1660 DDEPTDDDEKQEG
+1660 DDEPTDDEEKQEG
-1673 EDDEAARLRMISNRE
+1673 EDGGQKDEAARLRMISNRE

-1710 EKEEQARRERDEQE
+1710 EKEEQARRERDEHE

-1737 RKTLEAK
+1737 RKTLDAK

-1806 ERQRE
+1806 EKQRE
-1811 EEERRKEEEEMM
+1811 EEEKRKEEEEMM

-1839 LEEEERKRKEEEDKK
+1839 LEEEERKRKEEEDRI

-1859 AQRAMEEARRLAEE
+1859 AKRAMEEARRLAEE

-1930 LSQY
+1930 LNQY

>member
-52 IPPKYDFDGIPNTT
+52 IPPKYDFDGIPSTT

-269 TPEQQPERTPSQ
+269 TPEQLPERTPSQ

-404 VTFSAVVSILKFA
+404 SESSRA

-484 DQGIDGV
+484 DQGID
-491 PLLTVIPPTP
+491 
-501 QHSSLTASPTKMVK
+501 
-515 DSKLLPQDEGNEEF
+515 EF

-540 RTDRRYGEETER
+540 RTDRHYGEETER

-581 GGPDSAHSLPT
+581 GGPGSAHSLPT

-614 GSSSL
+614 GYEITEKKQKLSKKVEGKKTETTVIKTPKELPAKNISESNDLTECLVTLAINKSLKEVEEDDAMMKKEISTKDEVQDYKVEAKYKVQDFGRTEKLTKNNEIKGKDNNQRGKYIDSAIEGIERSRSFVEMSAEKNEFMRILPPQPNYLLDRKRQASSFRLDLIDRKRRLSVLIEEPIENSEGLKTDGYATDEKLKLLQTLNRGLFGIDDPYKEFERNSIKRTTGSDPDKKTKSVRFRLDSDEGRKLKTEGNISDSPSTLTNERLKTLKETSKSLSSVKQRNTDLSKDRLLSLSLSSFSTKEWTTLTSESLKRRDYTVRVGEDSNIKTEPLKRTENVIMSAFSKTKTENEEYECMRKGGVVKDGFMKATSEELELEDIFPEERVEFDEEIELLNFLHDTSRPKLDAEHYFNSSAEESDDLSYVNRKEDVNKHWLALTTDHKDEGDDNDEDDDDDEVIDKVAEYQKLDAKSLKEIERRIILQDRMKQRKEQERNKKEERQDENSTEDGSTDKSDNMSEGSSRDTVEKKAGILKKSSTSSRTTSSL

-663 FGRGSSLS
+663 FGR
-671 DILIDKYKSDLISD
+671 DLISD

-713 EKRPIPPRRPIV
+713 E
-725 QRQPSLKSKSNSL
+725 
-738 SSFNKTVRFSASSKD
+738 
-753 KDEGF
+753 
-758 EEIDYTGGDID
+758 IDYTGGDID

-788 VGIVSQMNRASSLPG
+788 AGIVSQMNRASSLPG
-803 MPFRSDENTKEF
+803 MPFRS
-815 TQLLSRATEKTEEGM
+815 
-830 EYPGEMSPDKS
+830 
-841 VDISHVSVPV
+841 
-851 AKPGTA
+851 
-857 PTDGHITPGTPIN
+857 
-870 TEDNQGLVSRLSRHE
+870 
-885 EEVFDDGSAERQM
+885 
-898 SRESDGR
+898 
-905 RSISRSKLS
+905 
-914 DKRKS
+914 
-919 MSQSEMKS
+919 
-927 DIKIG
+927 
-932 ISDQGRRS
+932 
-940 SMSDAERKAST
+940 
-951 LSKRE
+951 
-956 GRASKVS
+956 
-963 IHSYSRTSSR
+963 
-973 HDPET
+973 
-978 PIADP
+978 
-983 LLETEQEH
+983 
-991 GLDTPRE
+991 
-998 DQEGER
+998 
-1004 ETNSLEKSNS
+1004 
-1014 HKSLHEGAVTPP
+1014 
-1026 LEEEKEPD
+1026 
-1034 TDGKESDKQS
+1034 
-1044 RKKSQSSLGTVAP
+1044 
-1057 SRPGSQK
+1057 GSQ
-1064 QIVIPSGSEST
+1064 
-1075 PSPTNEKP
+1075 
-1083 SSPALPSDYKV
+1083 D
-1094 GSASSKIED
+1094 
-1103 ESGPTEEADHAES
+1103 
-1116 GPGEDVAHAESGPS
+1116 
-1130 EKLNREGSGQSLQ
+1130 
-1143 SQQISEKDIINV
+1143 
-1155 LEDTARHIAASTL
+1155 
-1168 SRSDSGQD
+1168 
-1176 LEKDARQAA
+1176 
-1185 ELWLEKN
+1185 
-1192 APRIISR
+1192 
-1199 SQSVQDTQGDQAAI
+1199 
-1213 RSAVENGRKSAGPTA
+1213 
-1228 GEYKDLIKEKLQTAL
+1228 
-1243 SNTDGESIPQIP
+1243 
-1255 DDAELSPELLEALKN
+1255 
-1270 NSVTPEDIEIVKDE
+1270 
-1284 ETGKSVVRSRSQM
+1284 
-1297 SAAMGGVKEGHIYV
+1297 
-1311 PVAKNSN
+1311 
-1318 KQHGTI
+1318 
-1324 PTDRQSNADLGEIE
+1324 
-1338 VINYGARSSDAGSKV
+1338 
-1353 GSARTHSSKKS
+1353 
-1364 EKLSDKAPSEKS
+1364 
-1376 SEKGGKSQPPS
+1376 
-1387 VLGESIVEE
+1387 
-1396 DEQED
+1396 
-1401 MKSQRSGGQMSQKE
+1401 
-1415 VEEPEDEFKKAL
+1415 
-1427 VEVEKVNEAEQQKDP
+1427 
-1442 GRQSVVSK
+1442 
-1450 KSETSAVSDK
+1450 
-1460 KSAVSDDKKSVHT
+1460 
-1473 EKSDAKKAVAKKE
+1473 
-1486 EFVVDPLEEYLKN
+1486 
-1499 LAAGKVNTKGE
+1499 
-1510 LEKLFGELG
+1510 
-1519 LPPTKPT
+1519 
-1526 TKKKGKPKDTKGKKA
+1526 
-1541 PAKKPGKA
+1541 
-1549 TKGKK
+1549 
-1554 AKDEEP
+1554 
-1560 KPTPVEEPP
+1560 
-1569 TEEPPP
+1569 
-1575 KEPTPPPS
+1575 
-1583 LPPLEDKGA
+1583 
-1592 SDNESDKRS
+1592 
-1601 KVSTRSKA
+1601 
-1609 STTNLRKFQS
+1609 
-1619 KESIAETAKSSES
+1619 
-1632 DFEFHFVR
+1632 
-1640 ETPSPS
+1640 
-1646 PPPPPKPPSTIPSV
+1646 
-1660 DDEPTDDDEKQEG
+1660 
-1673 EDDEAARLRMISNRE
+1673 
-1688 ARAAKRAAQAAKRK
+1688 
-1702 EDVERKRR
+1702 
-1710 EKEEQARRERDEQE
+1710 
-1724 RAEQLKREMEAER
+1724 
-1737 RKTLEAK
+1737 
-1744 RQRKM
+1744 
-1749 EEDEEREREAQLEEE
+1749 
-1764 KMAKQKAE
+1764 
-1772 AEKERRRKEEYQ
+1772 
-1784 RKLEEMKRKQAEEE
+1784 
-1798 QKRYEEML
+1798 
-1806 ERQRE
+1806 
-1811 EEERRKEEEEMM
+1811 
-1823 AKMAEEERLE
+1823 
-1833 YERKKK
+1833 
-1839 LEEEERKRKEEEDKK
+1839 
-1854 RREEE
+1854 
-1859 AQRAMEEARRLAEE
+1859 
-1873 MARKQAEMEARLK
+1873 
-1886 FNRTLQVEARGL
+1886 
-1898 DHSHNI
+1898 
-1904 TEAFVF
+1904 
-1910 SYFELL
+1910 
-1916 NWFGLDV
+1916 
-1923 PEFELLK
+1923 
-1930 LSQY
+1930 

>member
-52 IPPKYDFDGIPNTT
+52 IPKYDFDGLPSST
-66 KSSHFKS
+66 KSSHFKSQS

-94 QAHKVQSSHHDF
+94 QAHKVLSSHHDF
-106 KKAGHR
+106 KKARHR

-143 SFGKREPTNDDTDI
+143 SFGKREPTNDDTDV

-333 GSQREEAIQ
+333 GNQREEAIQ

-396 KRRSKDKD
+396 KRRSKDK
-404 VTFSAVVSILKFA
+404 A

-424 NAEGEK
+424 NAESEK

-484 DQGIDGV
+484 DQGID
-491 PLLTVIPPTP
+491 
-501 QHSSLTASPTKMVK
+501 
-515 DSKLLPQDEGNEEF
+515 EF

-540 RTDRRYGEETER
+540 RTERHYGEETER

-557 KIKAENTGPSVSG
+557 KIKAENTGPTVSG

-581 GGPDSAHSLPT
+581 GGPSSAHSLPT

-614 GSSSL
+614 GSGSL

-774 NSWSYQPRDTDPEF
+774 NSWSYIPKDTDPEF
-788 VGIVSQMNRASSLPG
+788 AGIVNQMNRASSLPG
-803 MPFRSDENTKEF
+803 LPFRSDENSKEF
-815 TQLLSRATEKTEEGM
+815 TMLLSRATEKTEEGID
-830 EYPGEMSPDKS
+830 YPGDLSPDKS
-841 VDISHVSVPV
+841 VAISHVSVPV

-857 PTDGHITPGTPIN
+857 PTDGHVTPGTPIN
-870 TEDNQGLVSRLSRHE
+870 TEDNHGLVSRLSRHE
-885 EEVFDDGSAERQM
+885 EEVFDDGSSERQM
-898 SRESDGR
+898 SRESGGR
-905 RSISRSKLS
+905 KSISRSKLS
-914 DKRKS
+914 DKRRS
-919 MSQSEMKS
+919 FSQLEMRSGSKTA
-927 DIKIG
+927 IN
-932 ISDQGRRS
+932 DQGRRS
-940 SMSDAERKAST
+940 SMSDAERKANT

-956 GRASKVS
+956 GRLSKVS
-963 IHSYSRTSSR
+963 IQSYSRTSSR

-978 PIADP
+978 PIIDP
-983 LLETEQEH
+983 LLEAEQEH
-991 GLDTPRE
+991 ELDTPRE

-1014 HKSLHEGAVTPP
+1014 HKSSDEGAVTPP
-1026 LEEEKEPD
+1026 LNEEKERE
-1034 TDGKESDKQS
+1034 TDGKESDKES

-1057 SRPGSQK
+1057 SRPGSEK
-1064 QIVIPSGSEST
+1064 HIVIPSGSDST

-1083 SSPALPSDYKV
+1083 SSPALPSDSKV
-1094 GSASSKIED
+1094 GSASSKIEA
-1103 ESGPTEEADHAES
+1103 ESGPTEKADHAEL

-1130 EKLNREGSGQSLQ
+1130 EKLHREGSGQSIQ

-1155 LEDTARHIAASTL
+1155 LEDTARNIAASTL

-1270 NSVTPEDIEIVKDE
+1270 NSITPEDIEIVKDE
-1284 ETGKSVVRSRSQM
+1284 ETGKSIVRSRSQM

-1311 PVAKNSN
+1311 PVAK
-1318 KQHGTI
+1318 K
-1324 PTDRQSNADLGEIE
+1324 
-1338 VINYGARSSDAGSKV
+1338 
-1353 GSARTHSSKKS
+1353 
-1364 EKLSDKAPSEKS
+1364 
-1376 SEKGGKSQPPS
+1376 
-1387 VLGESIVEE
+1387 E

-1401 MKSQRSGGQMSQKE
+1401 MKSQRSGGQMSQEE

-1427 VEVEKVNEAEQQKDP
+1427 VEVEKVNEAEQKDL

-1450 KSETSAVSDK
+1450 KSEKSAVSDK
-1460 KSAVSDDKKSVHT
+1460 KSALSDDKKSVQT

-1486 EFVVDPLEEYLKN
+1486 EFVVGMVKNKNENEALYGGISPPPKGATPPNEEDKGSQ
-1499 LAAGKVNTKGE
+1499 AKSDGKVNTKGE

-1519 LPPTKPT
+1519 LPPNKPT
-1526 TKKKGKPKDTKGKKA
+1526 TKKKGKPKDKGKKA

-1560 KPTPVEEPP
+1560 KPTPVEPP
-1569 TEEPPP
+1569 TEEAPP

-1592 SDNESDKRS
+1592 SDNESD
-1601 KVSTRSKA
+1601 
-1609 STTNLRKFQS
+1609 

-1646 PPPPPKPPSTIPSV
+1646 PPPPPKAPSTIPSV
-1660 DDEPTDDDEKQEG
+1660 DDEPTDDEEKQEG

-1710 EKEEQARRERDEQE
+1710 EKEEQARRERDEHE

-1737 RKTLEAK
+1737 RKTLDAK

-1806 ERQRE
+1806 EKQRE

-1839 LEEEERKRKEEEDKK
+1839 LEEEERKRKEEEDRI

-1859 AQRAMEEARRLAEE
+1859 AKRAMEEARRLAEE

-1930 LSQY
+1930 LNQY

>member
-52 IPPKYDFDGIPNTT
+52 IPPKYDFDGIPSTT

-269 TPEQQPERTPSQ
+269 TPEQLPERTPSQ

-404 VTFSAVVSILKFA
+404 SESSRA

-491 PLLTVIPPTP
+491 PLLTVLPPTP

-540 RTDRRYGEETER
+540 RTDRHYGEETER

-581 GGPDSAHSLPT
+581 GGPGSAHSLPT

-614 GSSSL
+614 GYEITEKKQKLSKKVEGKKTETTVIKTPKELPAKNISESNDLTECLVTLAINKSLKEVEEDDAMMKKEISTKDEVQDYKVEAKYKVQDFGRTEKLTKNNEIKGKDNNQRGKYIDSAIEGIERSRSFVEMSAEKNEFMRILPPQPNYLLDRKRQASSFRLDLIDRKRRLSVLIEEPIENSEGLKTDGYATDEKLKLLQTLNRGLFGIDDPYKEFERNSIKRTTGSDPDKKTKSVRFRLDSDEGRKLKTEGNISDSPSTLTNERLKTLKETSKSLSSVKQRNTDLSKDRLLSLSLSSFSTKEWTTLTSESLKRRDYTVRVGEDSNIKTEPLKRTENVIMSAFSKTKTENEEYECMRKGGVVKDGFMKATSEELELEDIFPEERVEFDEEIELLNFLHDTSRPKLDAEHYFNSSAEESDDLSYVNRKEDVNKHWLALTTDHKDEGDDNDEDDDDDEVIDKVAEYQKLDAKSLKEIERRIILQDRMKQRKEQERNKKEERQDENSTEDGSTDKSDNMSEGSSRDTVEKKAGILKKSSTSSRTTSSL

-663 FGRGSSLS
+663 FGRETESKIKEEESEGQISAHETPVSEQ
-671 DILIDKYKSDLISD
+671 DLISD

-713 EKRPIPPRRPIV
+713 E
-725 QRQPSLKSKSNSL
+725 
-738 SSFNKTVRFSASSKD
+738 
-753 KDEGF
+753 
-758 EEIDYTGGDID
+758 IDYTGGDID

-788 VGIVSQMNRASSLPG
+788 AGIVSQMNRASSLPG
-803 MPFRSDENTKEF
+803 MPFRS
-815 TQLLSRATEKTEEGM
+815 
-830 EYPGEMSPDKS
+830 
-841 VDISHVSVPV
+841 
-851 AKPGTA
+851 
-857 PTDGHITPGTPIN
+857 
-870 TEDNQGLVSRLSRHE
+870 
-885 EEVFDDGSAERQM
+885 
-898 SRESDGR
+898 
-905 RSISRSKLS
+905 
-914 DKRKS
+914 
-919 MSQSEMKS
+919 
-927 DIKIG
+927 
-932 ISDQGRRS
+932 
-940 SMSDAERKAST
+940 
-951 LSKRE
+951 
-956 GRASKVS
+956 
-963 IHSYSRTSSR
+963 
-973 HDPET
+973 
-978 PIADP
+978 
-983 LLETEQEH
+983 
-991 GLDTPRE
+991 
-998 DQEGER
+998 
-1004 ETNSLEKSNS
+1004 
-1014 HKSLHEGAVTPP
+1014 
-1026 LEEEKEPD
+1026 
-1034 TDGKESDKQS
+1034 
-1044 RKKSQSSLGTVAP
+1044 
-1057 SRPGSQK
+1057 GSQ
-1064 QIVIPSGSEST
+1064 
-1075 PSPTNEKP
+1075 
-1083 SSPALPSDYKV
+1083 D
-1094 GSASSKIED
+1094 
-1103 ESGPTEEADHAES
+1103 
-1116 GPGEDVAHAESGPS
+1116 
-1130 EKLNREGSGQSLQ
+1130 
-1143 SQQISEKDIINV
+1143 
-1155 LEDTARHIAASTL
+1155 
-1168 SRSDSGQD
+1168 
-1176 LEKDARQAA
+1176 
-1185 ELWLEKN
+1185 
-1192 APRIISR
+1192 
-1199 SQSVQDTQGDQAAI
+1199 
-1213 RSAVENGRKSAGPTA
+1213 
-1228 GEYKDLIKEKLQTAL
+1228 
-1243 SNTDGESIPQIP
+1243 
-1255 DDAELSPELLEALKN
+1255 
-1270 NSVTPEDIEIVKDE
+1270 
-1284 ETGKSVVRSRSQM
+1284 
-1297 SAAMGGVKEGHIYV
+1297 
-1311 PVAKNSN
+1311 
-1318 KQHGTI
+1318 
-1324 PTDRQSNADLGEIE
+1324 
-1338 VINYGARSSDAGSKV
+1338 
-1353 GSARTHSSKKS
+1353 
-1364 EKLSDKAPSEKS
+1364 
-1376 SEKGGKSQPPS
+1376 
-1387 VLGESIVEE
+1387 
-1396 DEQED
+1396 
-1401 MKSQRSGGQMSQKE
+1401 
-1415 VEEPEDEFKKAL
+1415 
-1427 VEVEKVNEAEQQKDP
+1427 
-1442 GRQSVVSK
+1442 
-1450 KSETSAVSDK
+1450 
-1460 KSAVSDDKKSVHT
+1460 
-1473 EKSDAKKAVAKKE
+1473 
-1486 EFVVDPLEEYLKN
+1486 
-1499 LAAGKVNTKGE
+1499 
-1510 LEKLFGELG
+1510 
-1519 LPPTKPT
+1519 
-1526 TKKKGKPKDTKGKKA
+1526 
-1541 PAKKPGKA
+1541 
-1549 TKGKK
+1549 
-1554 AKDEEP
+1554 
-1560 KPTPVEEPP
+1560 
-1569 TEEPPP
+1569 
-1575 KEPTPPPS
+1575 
-1583 LPPLEDKGA
+1583 
-1592 SDNESDKRS
+1592 
-1601 KVSTRSKA
+1601 
-1609 STTNLRKFQS
+1609 
-1619 KESIAETAKSSES
+1619 
-1632 DFEFHFVR
+1632 
-1640 ETPSPS
+1640 
-1646 PPPPPKPPSTIPSV
+1646 
-1660 DDEPTDDDEKQEG
+1660 
-1673 EDDEAARLRMISNRE
+1673 
-1688 ARAAKRAAQAAKRK
+1688 
-1702 EDVERKRR
+1702 
-1710 EKEEQARRERDEQE
+1710 
-1724 RAEQLKREMEAER
+1724 
-1737 RKTLEAK
+1737 
-1744 RQRKM
+1744 
-1749 EEDEEREREAQLEEE
+1749 
-1764 KMAKQKAE
+1764 
-1772 AEKERRRKEEYQ
+1772 
-1784 RKLEEMKRKQAEEE
+1784 
-1798 QKRYEEML
+1798 
-1806 ERQRE
+1806 
-1811 EEERRKEEEEMM
+1811 
-1823 AKMAEEERLE
+1823 
-1833 YERKKK
+1833 
-1839 LEEEERKRKEEEDKK
+1839 
-1854 RREEE
+1854 
-1859 AQRAMEEARRLAEE
+1859 
-1873 MARKQAEMEARLK
+1873 
-1886 FNRTLQVEARGL
+1886 
-1898 DHSHNI
+1898 
-1904 TEAFVF
+1904 
-1910 SYFELL
+1910 
-1916 NWFGLDV
+1916 
-1923 PEFELLK
+1923 
-1930 LSQY
+1930 

>member
-52 IPPKYDFDGIPNTT
+52 IPKYDFDGLPSST
-66 KSSHFKS
+66 KSSHFKSQS

-94 QAHKVQSSHHDF
+94 QAHKVLSSHHDF
-106 KKAGHR
+106 KKARHR

-143 SFGKREPTNDDTDI
+143 SFGKREPTNDDTDV

-333 GSQREEAIQ
+333 GNQREEAIQ

-404 VTFSAVVSILKFA
+404 SESSRA

-424 NAEGEK
+424 NAESEK

-491 PLLTVIPPTP
+491 PMLTVIPPTP

-515 DSKLLPQDEGNEEF
+515 DSQLLPQDEGNEEF

-540 RTDRRYGEETER
+540 RTERHYGEETER

-557 KIKAENTGPSVSG
+557 KIKAENTGPTVSG

-581 GGPDSAHSLPT
+581 GGPSSAHSLPT

-614 GSSSL
+614 GSGSL

-663 FGRGSSLS
+663 FGR
-671 DILIDKYKSDLISD
+671 DLISD

-713 EKRPIPPRRPIV
+713 
-725 QRQPSLKSKSNSL
+725 
-738 SSFNKTVRFSASSKD
+738 
-753 KDEGF
+753 
-758 EEIDYTGGDID
+758 
-769 ATLSI
+769 
-774 NSWSYQPRDTDPEF
+774 
-788 VGIVSQMNRASSLPG
+788 
-803 MPFRSDENTKEF
+803 
-815 TQLLSRATEKTEEGM
+815 
-830 EYPGEMSPDKS
+830 
-841 VDISHVSVPV
+841 
-851 AKPGTA
+851 
-857 PTDGHITPGTPIN
+857 
-870 TEDNQGLVSRLSRHE
+870 
-885 EEVFDDGSAERQM
+885 
-898 SRESDGR
+898 
-905 RSISRSKLS
+905 
-914 DKRKS
+914 
-919 MSQSEMKS
+919 
-927 DIKIG
+927 
-932 ISDQGRRS
+932 
-940 SMSDAERKAST
+940 
-951 LSKRE
+951 
-956 GRASKVS
+956 
-963 IHSYSRTSSR
+963 
-973 HDPET
+973 
-978 PIADP
+978 
-983 LLETEQEH
+983 
-991 GLDTPRE
+991 
-998 DQEGER
+998 
-1004 ETNSLEKSNS
+1004 
-1014 HKSLHEGAVTPP
+1014 
-1026 LEEEKEPD
+1026 
-1034 TDGKESDKQS
+1034 
-1044 RKKSQSSLGTVAP
+1044 
-1057 SRPGSQK
+1057 
-1064 QIVIPSGSEST
+1064 
-1075 PSPTNEKP
+1075 
-1083 SSPALPSDYKV
+1083 
-1094 GSASSKIED
+1094 
-1103 ESGPTEEADHAES
+1103 
-1116 GPGEDVAHAESGPS
+1116 
-1130 EKLNREGSGQSLQ
+1130 GSGQSIQ

-1155 LEDTARHIAASTL
+1155 LEDTARNIAASTL

-1176 LEKDARQAA
+1176 LEKDAR
-1185 ELWLEKN
+1185 
-1192 APRIISR
+1192 
-1199 SQSVQDTQGDQAAI
+1199 AAI

-1270 NSVTPEDIEIVKDE
+1270 NSITPEDIEIVKDE
-1284 ETGKSVVRSRSQM
+1284 ETGKSIVRSRSQM

-1311 PVAKNSN
+1311 PVAKNGN

-1324 PTDRQSNADLGEIE
+1324 PTDRQSNADVGEIE

-1401 MKSQRSGGQMSQKE
+1401 MKSQRSGGQMSQEE

-1427 VEVEKVNEAEQQKDP
+1427 VEVEKVNEAEQKDL

-1450 KSETSAVSDK
+1450 KSEKSAVSDK
-1460 KSAVSDDKKSVHT
+1460 KSALSDDKKSVQT

-1486 EFVVDPLEEYLKN
+1486 EFVVGMVKNKNENEALYGGISPPPKGATPPNEEDKGSQ
-1499 LAAGKVNTKGE
+1499 AKSDGKVNTKGE

-1519 LPPTKPT
+1519 LPPNKPT
-1526 TKKKGKPKDTKGKKA
+1526 TKKKGKPKDKGKKA

-1560 KPTPVEEPP
+1560 KPTPVEPP
-1569 TEEPPP
+1569 TEEAPP

-1592 SDNESDKRS
+1592 SDNESD
-1601 KVSTRSKA
+1601 
-1609 STTNLRKFQS
+1609 

-1646 PPPPPKPPSTIPSV
+1646 PPPPPKAPSTIPSV
-1660 DDEPTDDDEKQEG
+1660 DDEPTDDEEKQEG

-1710 EKEEQARRERDEQE
+1710 EKEEQARRERDEHE

-1737 RKTLEAK
+1737 RKTLDAK

-1806 ERQRE
+1806 EKQRE

-1839 LEEEERKRKEEEDKK
+1839 LEEEERKRKEEEDRI

-1859 AQRAMEEARRLAEE
+1859 AKRAMEEARRLAEE

-1930 LSQY
+1930 LNQY

>member
-52 IPPKYDFDGIPNTT
+52 IPKYDFDGLPSST
-66 KSSHFKS
+66 KSSHFKSQS

-94 QAHKVQSSHHDF
+94 QAHKVLSSHHDF
-106 KKAGHR
+106 KKARHR

-333 GSQREEAIQ
+333 GNQREEAIQ

-404 VTFSAVVSILKFA
+404 SESSRA

-424 NAEGEK
+424 NAESEK

-491 PLLTVIPPTP
+491 PMLTVIPPTP

-515 DSKLLPQDEGNEEF
+515 DSQLLPQDEGNEEF

-540 RTDRRYGEETER
+540 RTERHYGEDTER

-557 KIKAENTGPSVSG
+557 RIKAENTGPSVSG

-581 GGPDSAHSLPT
+581 GGPSSAHSLPT

-637 SVGGHIEAHTRPEQQ
+637 SVGGHIEVHTRPEQQ

-663 FGRGSSLS
+663 FGR
-671 DILIDKYKSDLISD
+671 DLISD

-713 EKRPIPPRRPIV
+713 
-725 QRQPSLKSKSNSL
+725 
-738 SSFNKTVRFSASSKD
+738 
-753 KDEGF
+753 
-758 EEIDYTGGDID
+758 
-769 ATLSI
+769 
-774 NSWSYQPRDTDPEF
+774 
-788 VGIVSQMNRASSLPG
+788 
-803 MPFRSDENTKEF
+803 DENSKEF
-815 TQLLSRATEKTEEGM
+815 TMLLSRATEKTEEGID
-830 EYPGEMSPDKS
+830 YPGDLSPDKS
-841 VDISHVSVPV
+841 VAISHVSVPV

-857 PTDGHITPGTPIN
+857 PTDGHVTPGTPIN
-870 TEDNQGLVSRLSRHE
+870 TEDNHGLVSRLSRHE
-885 EEVFDDGSAERQM
+885 EEVFDDGSSDRQM
-898 SRESDGR
+898 SRESGGR
-905 RSISRSKLS
+905 KSISRSKLS

-919 MSQSEMKS
+919 MSQLEMRSGSKTA
-927 DIKIG
+927 IN
-932 ISDQGRRS
+932 DQGRRS
-940 SMSDAERKAST
+940 SMSDAERKANT

-956 GRASKVS
+956 GRLSKVS
-963 IHSYSRTSSR
+963 IQSYSRTSSR

-978 PIADP
+978 PIIDP
-983 LLETEQEH
+983 LLEAEQEH
-991 GLDTPRE
+991 ELDTPRE

-1014 HKSLHEGAVTPP
+1014 HKSLDEGAVTPP
-1026 LEEEKEPD
+1026 LNEEKEPE
-1034 TDGKESDKQS
+1034 TDGKESDKES

-1057 SRPGSQK
+1057 SRP
-1064 QIVIPSGSEST
+1064 
-1075 PSPTNEKP
+1075 
-1083 SSPALPSDYKV
+1083 
-1094 GSASSKIED
+1094 
-1103 ESGPTEEADHAES
+1103 
-1116 GPGEDVAHAESGPS
+1116 
-1130 EKLNREGSGQSLQ
+1130 GSGQSLQ

-1155 LEDTARHIAASTL
+1155 LEDTARNIAASTL

-1270 NSVTPEDIEIVKDE
+1270 NSITPEDIEIVKDE
-1284 ETGKSVVRSRSQM
+1284 ETGKSIVRSRSQM

-1311 PVAKNSN
+1311 PVAKNGN

-1324 PTDRQSNADLGEIE
+1324 PTDRQSIADLGEIE

-1401 MKSQRSGGQMSQKE
+1401 MKSQRSGGQMSQEE

-1427 VEVEKVNEAEQQKDP
+1427 VEVEKVNEAEQKDL

-1450 KSETSAVSDK
+1450 KSEKSAVSDK
-1460 KSAVSDDKKSVHT
+1460 KSAVSDDKKSVQT

-1486 EFVVDPLEEYLKN
+1486 EFVVGMVKNKNENEALYGGISPPPKGATPPNEEDKGSQ
-1499 LAAGKVNTKGE
+1499 AQSDGKVNTKGE

-1519 LPPTKPT
+1519 LPPNKPT
-1526 TKKKGKPKDTKGKKA
+1526 TKKKGKPKDKGKKA

-1560 KPTPVEEPP
+1560 KPTPAEEPP
-1569 TEEPPP
+1569 TEEAPP

-1592 SDNESDKRS
+1592 SDNESD
-1601 KVSTRSKA
+1601 
-1609 STTNLRKFQS
+1609 

-1646 PPPPPKPPSTIPSV
+1646 PPPPPKAPSTIPSV
-1660 DDEPTDDDEKQEG
+1660 DDEPTDDDEKQDG

-1710 EKEEQARRERDEQE
+1710 EKEEQARRERDEHE

-1737 RKTLEAK
+1737 RKTLDAK

-1749 EEDEEREREAQLEEE
+1749 EEDEEREREAQQEEE

-1772 AEKERRRKEEYQ
+1772 VEKERRRKEEYQ

-1806 ERQRE
+1806 EKQRE

-1839 LEEEERKRKEEEDKK
+1839 LEEEERKRKEEEDKI

-1859 AQRAMEEARRLAEE
+1859 AKRAMEEARKLAEE

-1930 LSQY
+1930 LNQY

>member
-52 IPPKYDFDGIPNTT
+52 IPKYDFDGLPSST
-66 KSSHFKS
+66 KSNHFKSQS

-94 QAHKVQSSHHDF
+94 QAHKVLSSHHDF
-106 KKAGHR
+106 KKARHR

-143 SFGKREPTNDDTDI
+143 SFGKREPTNDDTDV

-333 GSQREEAIQ
+333 GNQREEAIQ

-396 KRRSKDKD
+396 KRRSKDK
-404 VTFSAVVSILKFA
+404 A

-424 NAEGEK
+424 NAESEK

-484 DQGIDGV
+484 DQGID
-491 PLLTVIPPTP
+491 
-501 QHSSLTASPTKMVK
+501 
-515 DSKLLPQDEGNEEF
+515 EF

-540 RTDRRYGEETER
+540 RTERHYGEETER

-581 GGPDSAHSLPT
+581 GGPSSAHSLPT

-614 GSSSL
+614 GSGSL

-663 FGRGSSLS
+663 FGR
-671 DILIDKYKSDLISD
+671 DLISD

-758 EEIDYTGGDID
+758 E
-769 ATLSI
+769 
-774 NSWSYQPRDTDPEF
+774 
-788 VGIVSQMNRASSLPG
+788 
-803 MPFRSDENTKEF
+803 
-815 TQLLSRATEKTEEGM
+815 
-830 EYPGEMSPDKS
+830 
-841 VDISHVSVPV
+841 
-851 AKPGTA
+851 
-857 PTDGHITPGTPIN
+857 
-870 TEDNQGLVSRLSRHE
+870 
-885 EEVFDDGSAERQM
+885 
-898 SRESDGR
+898 
-905 RSISRSKLS
+905 
-914 DKRKS
+914 
-919 MSQSEMKS
+919 
-927 DIKIG
+927 
-932 ISDQGRRS
+932 
-940 SMSDAERKAST
+940 
-951 LSKRE
+951 
-956 GRASKVS
+956 
-963 IHSYSRTSSR
+963 
-973 HDPET
+973 
-978 PIADP
+978 
-983 LLETEQEH
+983 
-991 GLDTPRE
+991 
-998 DQEGER
+998 
-1004 ETNSLEKSNS
+1004 
-1014 HKSLHEGAVTPP
+1014 
-1026 LEEEKEPD
+1026 
-1034 TDGKESDKQS
+1034 
-1044 RKKSQSSLGTVAP
+1044 
-1057 SRPGSQK
+1057 
-1064 QIVIPSGSEST
+1064 
-1075 PSPTNEKP
+1075 
-1083 SSPALPSDYKV
+1083 
-1094 GSASSKIED
+1094 
-1103 ESGPTEEADHAES
+1103 
-1116 GPGEDVAHAESGPS
+1116 
-1130 EKLNREGSGQSLQ
+1130 GSGQSIQ

-1155 LEDTARHIAASTL
+1155 LEDTARNIAASTL

-1176 LEKDARQAA
+1176 LEKDAR
-1185 ELWLEKN
+1185 
-1192 APRIISR
+1192 
-1199 SQSVQDTQGDQAAI
+1199 AAI

-1270 NSVTPEDIEIVKDE
+1270 NSITPEDIEIVKDE
-1284 ETGKSVVRSRSQM
+1284 ETGKSIVRSRSQM

-1324 PTDRQSNADLGEIE
+1324 PTDRQSNADVGEIE

-1387 VLGESIVEE
+1387 VLGEFIVEE

-1401 MKSQRSGGQMSQKE
+1401 MKSQRSGGQMSQEE

-1427 VEVEKVNEAEQQKDP
+1427 VEVEKVNEAEQKDL

-1450 KSETSAVSDK
+1450 KSEKSAVSDK
-1460 KSAVSDDKKSVHT
+1460 KSAVSDDKKSVQT

-1486 EFVVDPLEEYLKN
+1486 EFVVGMVKN
-1499 LAAGKVNTKGE
+1499 KNENEALYGGIS
-1510 LEKLFGELG
+1510 
-1519 LPPTKPT
+1519 
-1526 TKKKGKPKDTKGKKA
+1526 
-1541 PAKKPGKA
+1541 
-1549 TKGKK
+1549 
-1554 AKDEEP
+1554 
-1560 KPTPVEEPP
+1560 
-1569 TEEPPP
+1569 PPP
-1575 KEPTPPPS
+1575 KGATPPNE
-1583 LPPLEDKGA
+1583 EDKG
-1592 SDNESDKRS
+1592 S
-1601 KVSTRSKA
+1601 
-1609 STTNLRKFQS
+1609 Q
-1619 KESIAETAKSSES
+1619 AKSDGEISRLMMNVWS
-1632 DFEFHFVR
+1632 QI
-1640 ETPSPS
+1640 SP
-1646 PPPPPKPPSTIPSV
+1646 
-1660 DDEPTDDDEKQEG
+1660 
-1673 EDDEAARLRMISNRE
+1673 
-1688 ARAAKRAAQAAKRK
+1688 
-1702 EDVERKRR
+1702 
-1710 EKEEQARRERDEQE
+1710 
-1724 RAEQLKREMEAER
+1724 
-1737 RKTLEAK
+1737 
-1744 RQRKM
+1744 
-1749 EEDEEREREAQLEEE
+1749 
-1764 KMAKQKAE
+1764 
-1772 AEKERRRKEEYQ
+1772 
-1784 RKLEEMKRKQAEEE
+1784 
-1798 QKRYEEML
+1798 
-1806 ERQRE
+1806 
-1811 EEERRKEEEEMM
+1811 
-1823 AKMAEEERLE
+1823 
-1833 YERKKK
+1833 
-1839 LEEEERKRKEEEDKK
+1839 
-1854 RREEE
+1854 
-1859 AQRAMEEARRLAEE
+1859 
-1873 MARKQAEMEARLK
+1873 
-1886 FNRTLQVEARGL
+1886 
-1898 DHSHNI
+1898 
-1904 TEAFVF
+1904 
-1910 SYFELL
+1910 ELL
-1916 NWFGLDV
+1916 PLT
-1923 PEFELLK
+1923 
-1930 LSQY
+1930 QTH

>member
-52 IPPKYDFDGIPNTT
+52 IPKYDFDGLPSST
-66 KSSHFKS
+66 KSSHFKSQS

-94 QAHKVQSSHHDF
+94 QAHKVLSSHHDF
-106 KKAGHR
+106 KKARHR

-143 SFGKREPTNDDTDI
+143 SFGKREPTNDDTDV

-333 GSQREEAIQ
+333 GNQREEAIQ

-404 VTFSAVVSILKFA
+404 SESSRA

-424 NAEGEK
+424 NAESEK

-491 PLLTVIPPTP
+491 PMLTVIPPTP

-515 DSKLLPQDEGNEEF
+515 DSQLLPQDEGNEEF

-540 RTDRRYGEETER
+540 RTERHYGEETER

-557 KIKAENTGPSVSG
+557 KIKAENTGPTVSG

-581 GGPDSAHSLPT
+581 GGPSSAHSLPT

-614 GSSSL
+614 GSGSL

-663 FGRGSSLS
+663 FGR
-671 DILIDKYKSDLISD
+671 DLISD

-713 EKRPIPPRRPIV
+713 
-725 QRQPSLKSKSNSL
+725 
-738 SSFNKTVRFSASSKD
+738 
-753 KDEGF
+753 
-758 EEIDYTGGDID
+758 
-769 ATLSI
+769 
-774 NSWSYQPRDTDPEF
+774 
-788 VGIVSQMNRASSLPG
+788 
-803 MPFRSDENTKEF
+803 
-815 TQLLSRATEKTEEGM
+815 
-830 EYPGEMSPDKS
+830 
-841 VDISHVSVPV
+841 
-851 AKPGTA
+851 
-857 PTDGHITPGTPIN
+857 
-870 TEDNQGLVSRLSRHE
+870 
-885 EEVFDDGSAERQM
+885 
-898 SRESDGR
+898 
-905 RSISRSKLS
+905 
-914 DKRKS
+914 
-919 MSQSEMKS
+919 
-927 DIKIG
+927 
-932 ISDQGRRS
+932 
-940 SMSDAERKAST
+940 
-951 LSKRE
+951 
-956 GRASKVS
+956 
-963 IHSYSRTSSR
+963 
-973 HDPET
+973 
-978 PIADP
+978 
-983 LLETEQEH
+983 
-991 GLDTPRE
+991 
-998 DQEGER
+998 
-1004 ETNSLEKSNS
+1004 
-1014 HKSLHEGAVTPP
+1014 
-1026 LEEEKEPD
+1026 
-1034 TDGKESDKQS
+1034 
-1044 RKKSQSSLGTVAP
+1044 
-1057 SRPGSQK
+1057 
-1064 QIVIPSGSEST
+1064 
-1075 PSPTNEKP
+1075 
-1083 SSPALPSDYKV
+1083 
-1094 GSASSKIED
+1094 
-1103 ESGPTEEADHAES
+1103 
-1116 GPGEDVAHAESGPS
+1116 
-1130 EKLNREGSGQSLQ
+1130 GSGQSIQ

-1155 LEDTARHIAASTL
+1155 LEDTARNIAASTL

-1270 NSVTPEDIEIVKDE
+1270 NSITPEDIEIVKDE
-1284 ETGKSVVRSRSQM
+1284 ETGKSIVRSRSQM

-1311 PVAKNSN
+1311 PVAKNGN

-1324 PTDRQSNADLGEIE
+1324 PTDRQSNADVGEIE

-1401 MKSQRSGGQMSQKE
+1401 MKSQRSGGQMSQEE

-1427 VEVEKVNEAEQQKDP
+1427 VEVEKVNEAEQKDL

-1450 KSETSAVSDK
+1450 KSEKSAVSDK
-1460 KSAVSDDKKSVHT
+1460 KSALSDDKKSVQT

-1486 EFVVDPLEEYLKN
+1486 EFVV
-1499 LAAGKVNTKGE
+1499 GKVNTKGE

-1519 LPPTKPT
+1519 LPPNKPT
-1526 TKKKGKPKDTKGKKA
+1526 TKKKGKPKDKGKKA

-1560 KPTPVEEPP
+1560 KPTPVEPP
-1569 TEEPPP
+1569 TEEAPP

-1592 SDNESDKRS
+1592 SDNESD
-1601 KVSTRSKA
+1601 
-1609 STTNLRKFQS
+1609 

-1646 PPPPPKPPSTIPSV
+1646 PPPPPKAPSTIPSV
-1660 DDEPTDDDEKQEG
+1660 DDEPTDDEEKQEG

-1710 EKEEQARRERDEQE
+1710 EKEEQARRERDEHE

-1737 RKTLEAK
+1737 RKTLDAK

-1806 ERQRE
+1806 EKQRE

-1839 LEEEERKRKEEEDKK
+1839 LEEEERKRKEEEDRI

-1859 AQRAMEEARRLAEE
+1859 AKRAMEEARRLAEE

-1930 LSQY
+1930 LNQY

>member
-52 IPPKYDFDGIPNTT
+52 IPPKYDFDGIPSTT

-269 TPEQQPERTPSQ
+269 TPEQLPERTPSQ

-396 KRRSKDKD
+396 KRRSKDK
-404 VTFSAVVSILKFA
+404 A

-491 PLLTVIPPTP
+491 PLLTVLPPTP

-540 RTDRRYGEETER
+540 RTDRHYGEETER

-581 GGPDSAHSLPT
+581 GGPGSAHSLPT

-614 GSSSL
+614 GYEITEKKQKLSKKVEGKKTETTVIKTPKELPAKNISESNDLTECLVTLAINKSLKEVEEDDAMMKKEISTKDEVQDYKVEAKYKVQDFGRTEKLTKNNEIKGKDNNQRGKYIDSAIEGIERSRSFVEMSAEKNEFMRILPPQPNYLLDRKRQASSFRLDLIDRKRRLSVLIEEPIENSEGLKTDGYATDEKLKLLQTLNRGLFGIDDPYKEFERNSIKRTTGSDPDKKTKSVRFRLDSDEGRKLKTEGNISDSPSTLTNERLKTLKETSKSLSSVKQRNTDLSKDRLLSLSLSSFSTKEWTTLTSESLKRRDYTVRVGEDSNIKTEPLKRTENVIMSAFSKTKTENEEYECMRKGGVVKDGFMKATSEELELEDIFPEERVEFDEEIELLNFLHDTSRPKLDAEHYFNSSAEESDDLSYVNRKEDVNKHWLALTTDHKDEGDDNDEDDDDDEVIDKVAEYQKLDAKSLKEIERRIILQDRMKQRKEQERNKKEERQDENSTEDGSTDKSDNMSEGSSRDTVEKKAGILKKSSTSSRTTSSL

-663 FGRGSSLS
+663 FGR
-671 DILIDKYKSDLISD
+671 DLISD

-713 EKRPIPPRRPIV
+713 E
-725 QRQPSLKSKSNSL
+725 
-738 SSFNKTVRFSASSKD
+738 
-753 KDEGF
+753 
-758 EEIDYTGGDID
+758 IDYTGGDID

-788 VGIVSQMNRASSLPG
+788 AGIVSQMNRASSLPG
-803 MPFRSDENTKEF
+803 MPFRS
-815 TQLLSRATEKTEEGM
+815 
-830 EYPGEMSPDKS
+830 
-841 VDISHVSVPV
+841 
-851 AKPGTA
+851 
-857 PTDGHITPGTPIN
+857 
-870 TEDNQGLVSRLSRHE
+870 
-885 EEVFDDGSAERQM
+885 
-898 SRESDGR
+898 
-905 RSISRSKLS
+905 
-914 DKRKS
+914 
-919 MSQSEMKS
+919 
-927 DIKIG
+927 
-932 ISDQGRRS
+932 
-940 SMSDAERKAST
+940 
-951 LSKRE
+951 
-956 GRASKVS
+956 
-963 IHSYSRTSSR
+963 
-973 HDPET
+973 
-978 PIADP
+978 
-983 LLETEQEH
+983 
-991 GLDTPRE
+991 
-998 DQEGER
+998 
-1004 ETNSLEKSNS
+1004 
-1014 HKSLHEGAVTPP
+1014 
-1026 LEEEKEPD
+1026 
-1034 TDGKESDKQS
+1034 
-1044 RKKSQSSLGTVAP
+1044 
-1057 SRPGSQK
+1057 GSQ
-1064 QIVIPSGSEST
+1064 
-1075 PSPTNEKP
+1075 
-1083 SSPALPSDYKV
+1083 D
-1094 GSASSKIED
+1094 
-1103 ESGPTEEADHAES
+1103 
-1116 GPGEDVAHAESGPS
+1116 
-1130 EKLNREGSGQSLQ
+1130 
-1143 SQQISEKDIINV
+1143 
-1155 LEDTARHIAASTL
+1155 
-1168 SRSDSGQD
+1168 
-1176 LEKDARQAA
+1176 
-1185 ELWLEKN
+1185 
-1192 APRIISR
+1192 
-1199 SQSVQDTQGDQAAI
+1199 
-1213 RSAVENGRKSAGPTA
+1213 
-1228 GEYKDLIKEKLQTAL
+1228 
-1243 SNTDGESIPQIP
+1243 
-1255 DDAELSPELLEALKN
+1255 
-1270 NSVTPEDIEIVKDE
+1270 
-1284 ETGKSVVRSRSQM
+1284 
-1297 SAAMGGVKEGHIYV
+1297 
-1311 PVAKNSN
+1311 
-1318 KQHGTI
+1318 
-1324 PTDRQSNADLGEIE
+1324 
-1338 VINYGARSSDAGSKV
+1338 
-1353 GSARTHSSKKS
+1353 
-1364 EKLSDKAPSEKS
+1364 
-1376 SEKGGKSQPPS
+1376 
-1387 VLGESIVEE
+1387 
-1396 DEQED
+1396 
-1401 MKSQRSGGQMSQKE
+1401 
-1415 VEEPEDEFKKAL
+1415 
-1427 VEVEKVNEAEQQKDP
+1427 
-1442 GRQSVVSK
+1442 
-1450 KSETSAVSDK
+1450 
-1460 KSAVSDDKKSVHT
+1460 
-1473 EKSDAKKAVAKKE
+1473 
-1486 EFVVDPLEEYLKN
+1486 
-1499 LAAGKVNTKGE
+1499 
-1510 LEKLFGELG
+1510 
-1519 LPPTKPT
+1519 
-1526 TKKKGKPKDTKGKKA
+1526 
-1541 PAKKPGKA
+1541 
-1549 TKGKK
+1549 
-1554 AKDEEP
+1554 
-1560 KPTPVEEPP
+1560 
-1569 TEEPPP
+1569 
-1575 KEPTPPPS
+1575 
-1583 LPPLEDKGA
+1583 
-1592 SDNESDKRS
+1592 
-1601 KVSTRSKA
+1601 
-1609 STTNLRKFQS
+1609 
-1619 KESIAETAKSSES
+1619 
-1632 DFEFHFVR
+1632 
-1640 ETPSPS
+1640 
-1646 PPPPPKPPSTIPSV
+1646 
-1660 DDEPTDDDEKQEG
+1660 
-1673 EDDEAARLRMISNRE
+1673 
-1688 ARAAKRAAQAAKRK
+1688 
-1702 EDVERKRR
+1702 
-1710 EKEEQARRERDEQE
+1710 
-1724 RAEQLKREMEAER
+1724 
-1737 RKTLEAK
+1737 
-1744 RQRKM
+1744 
-1749 EEDEEREREAQLEEE
+1749 
-1764 KMAKQKAE
+1764 
-1772 AEKERRRKEEYQ
+1772 
-1784 RKLEEMKRKQAEEE
+1784 
-1798 QKRYEEML
+1798 
-1806 ERQRE
+1806 
-1811 EEERRKEEEEMM
+1811 
-1823 AKMAEEERLE
+1823 
-1833 YERKKK
+1833 
-1839 LEEEERKRKEEEDKK
+1839 
-1854 RREEE
+1854 
-1859 AQRAMEEARRLAEE
+1859 
-1873 MARKQAEMEARLK
+1873 
-1886 FNRTLQVEARGL
+1886 
-1898 DHSHNI
+1898 
-1904 TEAFVF
+1904 
-1910 SYFELL
+1910 
-1916 NWFGLDV
+1916 
-1923 PEFELLK
+1923 
-1930 LSQY
+1930 

>member
-52 IPPKYDFDGIPNTT
+52 IPKYDFDGLPSST
-66 KSSHFKS
+66 KSSHFKSQS

-94 QAHKVQSSHHDF
+94 QAHKVLSSHHDF
-106 KKAGHR
+106 KKARHR

-143 SFGKREPTNDDTDI
+143 SFGKREPTNDDTDV

-333 GSQREEAIQ
+333 GNQREEAIQ

-396 KRRSKDKD
+396 KRRSKDK
-404 VTFSAVVSILKFA
+404 A

-424 NAEGEK
+424 NAESEK

-491 PLLTVIPPTP
+491 PMLTVIPPTP

-515 DSKLLPQDEGNEEF
+515 DSQLLPQDEGNEEF

-540 RTDRRYGEETER
+540 RTERHYGEETER

-557 KIKAENTGPSVSG
+557 KIKAENTGPTVSG

-581 GGPDSAHSLPT
+581 GGPSSAHSLPT

-614 GSSSL
+614 GSGSL

-663 FGRGSSLS
+663 FGR
-671 DILIDKYKSDLISD
+671 DLISD

-713 EKRPIPPRRPIV
+713 
-725 QRQPSLKSKSNSL
+725 
-738 SSFNKTVRFSASSKD
+738 
-753 KDEGF
+753 
-758 EEIDYTGGDID
+758 
-769 ATLSI
+769 
-774 NSWSYQPRDTDPEF
+774 
-788 VGIVSQMNRASSLPG
+788 
-803 MPFRSDENTKEF
+803 
-815 TQLLSRATEKTEEGM
+815 
-830 EYPGEMSPDKS
+830 
-841 VDISHVSVPV
+841 
-851 AKPGTA
+851 
-857 PTDGHITPGTPIN
+857 
-870 TEDNQGLVSRLSRHE
+870 
-885 EEVFDDGSAERQM
+885 
-898 SRESDGR
+898 
-905 RSISRSKLS
+905 
-914 DKRKS
+914 
-919 MSQSEMKS
+919 
-927 DIKIG
+927 
-932 ISDQGRRS
+932 
-940 SMSDAERKAST
+940 
-951 LSKRE
+951 
-956 GRASKVS
+956 
-963 IHSYSRTSSR
+963 
-973 HDPET
+973 
-978 PIADP
+978 
-983 LLETEQEH
+983 
-991 GLDTPRE
+991 
-998 DQEGER
+998 
-1004 ETNSLEKSNS
+1004 
-1014 HKSLHEGAVTPP
+1014 
-1026 LEEEKEPD
+1026 
-1034 TDGKESDKQS
+1034 
-1044 RKKSQSSLGTVAP
+1044 
-1057 SRPGSQK
+1057 
-1064 QIVIPSGSEST
+1064 
-1075 PSPTNEKP
+1075 
-1083 SSPALPSDYKV
+1083 
-1094 GSASSKIED
+1094 
-1103 ESGPTEEADHAES
+1103 
-1116 GPGEDVAHAESGPS
+1116 
-1130 EKLNREGSGQSLQ
+1130 GSGQSIQ

-1155 LEDTARHIAASTL
+1155 LEDTARNIAASTL

-1270 NSVTPEDIEIVKDE
+1270 NSITPEDIEIVKDE
-1284 ETGKSVVRSRSQM
+1284 ETGKSIVRSRSQM

-1311 PVAKNSN
+1311 PVAKNGN

-1324 PTDRQSNADLGEIE
+1324 PTDRQSNADVGEIE

-1401 MKSQRSGGQMSQKE
+1401 MKSQRSGGQMSQEE

-1427 VEVEKVNEAEQQKDP
+1427 VEVEKVNEAEQKDL

-1450 KSETSAVSDK
+1450 KSEKSAVSDK
-1460 KSAVSDDKKSVHT
+1460 KSALSDDKKSVQT

-1486 EFVVDPLEEYLKN
+1486 EFVVGMVKN
-1499 LAAGKVNTKGE
+1499 KNENEALYGGISPPPKGATPPNEGKVNTKGE

-1519 LPPTKPT
+1519 LPPNKPT
-1526 TKKKGKPKDTKGKKA
+1526 TKKKGKPKDKGKKA

-1560 KPTPVEEPP
+1560 KPTPVEPP
-1569 TEEPPP
+1569 TEEAPP

-1592 SDNESDKRS
+1592 SDNESD
-1601 KVSTRSKA
+1601 
-1609 STTNLRKFQS
+1609 

-1646 PPPPPKPPSTIPSV
+1646 PPPPPKAPSTIPSV
-1660 DDEPTDDDEKQEG
+1660 DDEPTDDEEKQEG

-1710 EKEEQARRERDEQE
+1710 EKEEQARRERDEHE

-1737 RKTLEAK
+1737 RKTLDAK

-1806 ERQRE
+1806 EKQRE

-1839 LEEEERKRKEEEDKK
+1839 LEEEERKRKEEEDRI

-1859 AQRAMEEARRLAEE
+1859 AKRAMEEARRLAEE

-1930 LSQY
+1930 LNQY

>member
-52 IPPKYDFDGIPNTT
+52 IPKYDFDGLPSST
-66 KSSHFKS
+66 KSSHFKSQS

-94 QAHKVQSSHHDF
+94 QAHKVLSSHHDF
-106 KKAGHR
+106 KKARHR

-143 SFGKREPTNDDTDI
+143 SFGKREPTNDDTDV

-333 GSQREEAIQ
+333 GNQREEAIQ

-396 KRRSKDKD
+396 KRRSKDK
-404 VTFSAVVSILKFA
+404 A

-424 NAEGEK
+424 NAESEK

-491 PLLTVIPPTP
+491 PMLTVIPPTP

-515 DSKLLPQDEGNEEF
+515 DSQLLPQDEGNEEF

-540 RTDRRYGEETER
+540 RTERHYGEETER

-557 KIKAENTGPSVSG
+557 KIKAENTGPTVSG

-581 GGPDSAHSLPT
+581 GGPSSAHSLPT

-614 GSSSL
+614 G
-619 PEDSN
+619 
-624 KGSIVIGPDGEPI
+624 
-637 SVGGHIEAHTRPEQQ
+637 
-652 HIENVGDANRY
+652 Y
-663 FGRGSSLS
+663 
-671 DILIDKYKSDLISD
+671 LISD

-713 EKRPIPPRRPIV
+713 
-725 QRQPSLKSKSNSL
+725 
-738 SSFNKTVRFSASSKD
+738 
-753 KDEGF
+753 
-758 EEIDYTGGDID
+758 
-769 ATLSI
+769 
-774 NSWSYQPRDTDPEF
+774 
-788 VGIVSQMNRASSLPG
+788 
-803 MPFRSDENTKEF
+803 
-815 TQLLSRATEKTEEGM
+815 
-830 EYPGEMSPDKS
+830 
-841 VDISHVSVPV
+841 
-851 AKPGTA
+851 
-857 PTDGHITPGTPIN
+857 
-870 TEDNQGLVSRLSRHE
+870 
-885 EEVFDDGSAERQM
+885 
-898 SRESDGR
+898 
-905 RSISRSKLS
+905 
-914 DKRKS
+914 
-919 MSQSEMKS
+919 
-927 DIKIG
+927 
-932 ISDQGRRS
+932 
-940 SMSDAERKAST
+940 
-951 LSKRE
+951 
-956 GRASKVS
+956 
-963 IHSYSRTSSR
+963 
-973 HDPET
+973 
-978 PIADP
+978 
-983 LLETEQEH
+983 
-991 GLDTPRE
+991 
-998 DQEGER
+998 
-1004 ETNSLEKSNS
+1004 
-1014 HKSLHEGAVTPP
+1014 
-1026 LEEEKEPD
+1026 
-1034 TDGKESDKQS
+1034 
-1044 RKKSQSSLGTVAP
+1044 
-1057 SRPGSQK
+1057 
-1064 QIVIPSGSEST
+1064 
-1075 PSPTNEKP
+1075 
-1083 SSPALPSDYKV
+1083 
-1094 GSASSKIED
+1094 
-1103 ESGPTEEADHAES
+1103 
-1116 GPGEDVAHAESGPS
+1116 
-1130 EKLNREGSGQSLQ
+1130 GSGQSIQ

-1155 LEDTARHIAASTL
+1155 LEDTARNIAASTL

-1270 NSVTPEDIEIVKDE
+1270 NSITPEDIEIVKDE
-1284 ETGKSVVRSRSQM
+1284 ETGKSIVRSRSQM

-1311 PVAKNSN
+1311 PVAKNGN

-1324 PTDRQSNADLGEIE
+1324 PTDRQSNADVGEIE

-1401 MKSQRSGGQMSQKE
+1401 MKSQRSGGQMSQEE

-1427 VEVEKVNEAEQQKDP
+1427 VEVEKVNEAEQKDL

-1450 KSETSAVSDK
+1450 KSEKSAVSDK
-1460 KSAVSDDKKSVHT
+1460 KSALSDDKKSVQT

-1486 EFVVDPLEEYLKN
+1486 EFVVGMVKNKNENEALYGGISPPPKGATPPNEEDKGSQ
-1499 LAAGKVNTKGE
+1499 AKSDGKVNTKGE

-1519 LPPTKPT
+1519 LPPNKPT
-1526 TKKKGKPKDTKGKKA
+1526 TKKKGKPKDKGKKA

-1560 KPTPVEEPP
+1560 KPTPVEPP
-1569 TEEPPP
+1569 TEEAPP

-1592 SDNESDKRS
+1592 SDNESD
-1601 KVSTRSKA
+1601 
-1609 STTNLRKFQS
+1609 

-1646 PPPPPKPPSTIPSV
+1646 PPPPPKAPSTIPSV
-1660 DDEPTDDDEKQEG
+1660 DDEPTDDEEKQEG

-1710 EKEEQARRERDEQE
+1710 EKEEQARRERDEHE

-1737 RKTLEAK
+1737 RKTLDAK

-1806 ERQRE
+1806 EKQRE

-1839 LEEEERKRKEEEDKK
+1839 LEEEERKRKEEEDRI

-1859 AQRAMEEARRLAEE
+1859 AKRAMEEARRLAEE

-1930 LSQY
+1930 LNQY

>member
-52 IPPKYDFDGIPNTT
+52 IPKYDFDGLPSST
-66 KSSHFKS
+66 KSNHFKSQS

-94 QAHKVQSSHHDF
+94 QAHKVLSSHHDF
-106 KKAGHR
+106 KKARHR

-143 SFGKREPTNDDTDI
+143 SFGKREPTNDDTDV

-333 GSQREEAIQ
+333 GNQREEAIQ

-396 KRRSKDKD
+396 KRRSKDK
-404 VTFSAVVSILKFA
+404 A

-424 NAEGEK
+424 NAESEK

-491 PLLTVIPPTP
+491 PMLTVIPPTP

-515 DSKLLPQDEGNEEF
+515 DSQLLPQDEGNEEF

-540 RTDRRYGEETER
+540 RTERHYGEETER

-581 GGPDSAHSLPT
+581 GGPSSAHSLPT

-614 GSSSL
+614 GSGSL

-663 FGRGSSLS
+663 FGR
-671 DILIDKYKSDLISD
+671 DLISD

-713 EKRPIPPRRPIV
+713 
-725 QRQPSLKSKSNSL
+725 
-738 SSFNKTVRFSASSKD
+738 
-753 KDEGF
+753 
-758 EEIDYTGGDID
+758 
-769 ATLSI
+769 
-774 NSWSYQPRDTDPEF
+774 
-788 VGIVSQMNRASSLPG
+788 
-803 MPFRSDENTKEF
+803 
-815 TQLLSRATEKTEEGM
+815 
-830 EYPGEMSPDKS
+830 
-841 VDISHVSVPV
+841 
-851 AKPGTA
+851 
-857 PTDGHITPGTPIN
+857 
-870 TEDNQGLVSRLSRHE
+870 
-885 EEVFDDGSAERQM
+885 
-898 SRESDGR
+898 
-905 RSISRSKLS
+905 
-914 DKRKS
+914 
-919 MSQSEMKS
+919 
-927 DIKIG
+927 
-932 ISDQGRRS
+932 
-940 SMSDAERKAST
+940 
-951 LSKRE
+951 
-956 GRASKVS
+956 
-963 IHSYSRTSSR
+963 
-973 HDPET
+973 
-978 PIADP
+978 
-983 LLETEQEH
+983 
-991 GLDTPRE
+991 
-998 DQEGER
+998 
-1004 ETNSLEKSNS
+1004 
-1014 HKSLHEGAVTPP
+1014 
-1026 LEEEKEPD
+1026 
-1034 TDGKESDKQS
+1034 
-1044 RKKSQSSLGTVAP
+1044 
-1057 SRPGSQK
+1057 
-1064 QIVIPSGSEST
+1064 
-1075 PSPTNEKP
+1075 
-1083 SSPALPSDYKV
+1083 
-1094 GSASSKIED
+1094 
-1103 ESGPTEEADHAES
+1103 
-1116 GPGEDVAHAESGPS
+1116 
-1130 EKLNREGSGQSLQ
+1130 GSGQSIQ

-1155 LEDTARHIAASTL
+1155 LEDTARNIAASTL

-1270 NSVTPEDIEIVKDE
+1270 NSITPEDIEIVKDE
-1284 ETGKSVVRSRSQM
+1284 ETGKSIVRSRSQM

-1324 PTDRQSNADLGEIE
+1324 PTDRQSNADVGEIE

-1387 VLGESIVEE
+1387 VLGEFIVEE

-1401 MKSQRSGGQMSQKE
+1401 MKSQRSGGQMSQEE

-1427 VEVEKVNEAEQQKDP
+1427 VEVEKVNEAEQKDL

-1450 KSETSAVSDK
+1450 KSEKSAVSDK
-1460 KSAVSDDKKSVHT
+1460 KSAVSDDKKSVQT

-1486 EFVVDPLEEYLKN
+1486 EFVVGMVKN
-1499 LAAGKVNTKGE
+1499 KNENEALYGGISPPPKGATPPNEGKVNTKGE

-1519 LPPTKPT
+1519 LPPNKPT
-1526 TKKKGKPKDTKGKKA
+1526 TKKKGKPKDKGKKA
-1541 PAKKPGKA
+1541 PAKKPGK
-1549 TKGKK
+1549 
-1554 AKDEEP
+1554 
-1560 KPTPVEEPP
+1560 
-1569 TEEPPP
+1569 
-1575 KEPTPPPS
+1575 
-1583 LPPLEDKGA
+1583 DKGA
-1592 SDNESDKRS
+1592 SDNESD
-1601 KVSTRSKA
+1601 
-1609 STTNLRKFQS
+1609 

-1646 PPPPPKPPSTIPSV
+1646 PPPPPKAPSTIPSV
-1660 DDEPTDDDEKQEG
+1660 DDEPTDDEEKQEG

-1710 EKEEQARRERDEQE
+1710 EKEEQARRERDEHE

-1737 RKTLEAK
+1737 RKTLDAK

-1749 EEDEEREREAQLEEE
+1749 EEDRRERREHQF
-1764 KMAKQKAE
+1764 
-1772 AEKERRRKEEYQ
+1772 RRGENGQTK
-1784 RKLEEMKRKQAEEE
+1784 KL
-1798 QKRYEEML
+1798 
-1806 ERQRE
+1806 RQR
-1811 EEERRKEEEEMM
+1811 
-1823 AKMAEEERLE
+1823 
-1833 YERKKK
+1833 
-1839 LEEEERKRKEEEDKK
+1839 
-1854 RREEE
+1854 RREEG
-1859 AQRAMEEARRLAEE
+1859 RR
-1873 MARKQAEMEARLK
+1873 
-1886 FNRTLQVEARGL
+1886 N
-1898 DHSHNI
+1898 
-1904 TEAFVF
+1904 
-1910 SYFELL
+1910 L
-1916 NWFGLDV
+1916 NVNWK
-1923 PEFELLK
+1923 E
-1930 LSQY
+1930 

>member
-52 IPPKYDFDGIPNTT
+52 IPKYDFDGLPSST
-66 KSSHFKS
+66 KSSHFKSQS

-94 QAHKVQSSHHDF
+94 QAHKVLSSHHDF
-106 KKAGHR
+106 KKARHR

-143 SFGKREPTNDDTDI
+143 SFGKREPTNDDTDV

-333 GSQREEAIQ
+333 GNQREEAIQ

-396 KRRSKDKD
+396 KRRSKDK
-404 VTFSAVVSILKFA
+404 A

-424 NAEGEK
+424 NAESEK

-491 PLLTVIPPTP
+491 PMLTVIPPTP

-515 DSKLLPQDEGNEEF
+515 DSQLLPQDEGNEEF

-540 RTDRRYGEETER
+540 RTERHYGEETER

-557 KIKAENTGPSVSG
+557 KIKAENTGPTVSG

-581 GGPDSAHSLPT
+581 GGPSSAHSLPT

-614 GSSSL
+614 GSGSL

-663 FGRGSSLS
+663 FGR
-671 DILIDKYKSDLISD
+671 DLISD

-713 EKRPIPPRRPIV
+713 
-725 QRQPSLKSKSNSL
+725 
-738 SSFNKTVRFSASSKD
+738 
-753 KDEGF
+753 
-758 EEIDYTGGDID
+758 
-769 ATLSI
+769 
-774 NSWSYQPRDTDPEF
+774 
-788 VGIVSQMNRASSLPG
+788 
-803 MPFRSDENTKEF
+803 
-815 TQLLSRATEKTEEGM
+815 
-830 EYPGEMSPDKS
+830 
-841 VDISHVSVPV
+841 
-851 AKPGTA
+851 
-857 PTDGHITPGTPIN
+857 
-870 TEDNQGLVSRLSRHE
+870 
-885 EEVFDDGSAERQM
+885 
-898 SRESDGR
+898 
-905 RSISRSKLS
+905 
-914 DKRKS
+914 
-919 MSQSEMKS
+919 
-927 DIKIG
+927 
-932 ISDQGRRS
+932 
-940 SMSDAERKAST
+940 
-951 LSKRE
+951 
-956 GRASKVS
+956 
-963 IHSYSRTSSR
+963 
-973 HDPET
+973 
-978 PIADP
+978 
-983 LLETEQEH
+983 
-991 GLDTPRE
+991 
-998 DQEGER
+998 
-1004 ETNSLEKSNS
+1004 
-1014 HKSLHEGAVTPP
+1014 
-1026 LEEEKEPD
+1026 
-1034 TDGKESDKQS
+1034 
-1044 RKKSQSSLGTVAP
+1044 
-1057 SRPGSQK
+1057 
-1064 QIVIPSGSEST
+1064 
-1075 PSPTNEKP
+1075 
-1083 SSPALPSDYKV
+1083 
-1094 GSASSKIED
+1094 
-1103 ESGPTEEADHAES
+1103 
-1116 GPGEDVAHAESGPS
+1116 
-1130 EKLNREGSGQSLQ
+1130 GSGQSIQ

-1155 LEDTARHIAASTL
+1155 LEDTARNIAASTL

-1270 NSVTPEDIEIVKDE
+1270 NSITPEDIEIVKDE
-1284 ETGKSVVRSRSQM
+1284 ETGKSIVRSRSQM

-1311 PVAKNSN
+1311 PVAKNGN

-1324 PTDRQSNADLGEIE
+1324 PTDRQSNADVGEIE

-1401 MKSQRSGGQMSQKE
+1401 MKSQRSGGQMSQEE

-1427 VEVEKVNEAEQQKDP
+1427 VEVEKVNEAEQKDL

-1450 KSETSAVSDK
+1450 KSEKSAVSDK
-1460 KSAVSDDKKSVHT
+1460 KSALSDDKKSVQT

-1486 EFVVDPLEEYLKN
+1486 EFVVGMVKNKNENEALYGGISPPPKGATPPNEEDKGSQ
-1499 LAAGKVNTKGE
+1499 AKSDGKVNTKGE

-1519 LPPTKPT
+1519 LPPNKPT
-1526 TKKKGKPKDTKGKKA
+1526 TKKKGKPKDKGKKA

-1560 KPTPVEEPP
+1560 KPTPVEPP
-1569 TEEPPP
+1569 TEEAPP

-1592 SDNESDKRS
+1592 SDNESD
-1601 KVSTRSKA
+1601 
-1609 STTNLRKFQS
+1609 

-1646 PPPPPKPPSTIPSV
+1646 PPPPPKAPSTIPSV
-1660 DDEPTDDDEKQEG
+1660 DDEPTDDEEKQEG

-1710 EKEEQARRERDEQE
+1710 EKEEQARRERDEHE

-1737 RKTLEAK
+1737 RKTLDAK

-1806 ERQRE
+1806 EKQRE

-1839 LEEEERKRKEEEDKK
+1839 LEEEERKRKEEEDRI

-1859 AQRAMEEARRLAEE
+1859 AKRAMEEARRLAEE

-1930 LSQY
+1930 LNQY

>member
-52 IPPKYDFDGIPNTT
+52 IPKYDFDGLPSST
-66 KSSHFKS
+66 KSSHFKSQS

-94 QAHKVQSSHHDF
+94 QAHKVLSSHHDF
-106 KKAGHR
+106 KKARHR

-143 SFGKREPTNDDTDI
+143 SFGKREPTNDDTDV

-333 GSQREEAIQ
+333 GNQREEAIQ

-424 NAEGEK
+424 NAESEK

-491 PLLTVIPPTP
+491 PMLTVIPPTP

-515 DSKLLPQDEGNEEF
+515 DSQLLPQDEGNEEF

-540 RTDRRYGEETER
+540 RTERHYGEETER

-557 KIKAENTGPSVSG
+557 KIKAENTGPTVSG

-581 GGPDSAHSLPT
+581 GGPSSAHSLPT

-614 GSSSL
+614 GSGSL

-663 FGRGSSLS
+663 FGR
-671 DILIDKYKSDLISD
+671 DLISD

-713 EKRPIPPRRPIV
+713 
-725 QRQPSLKSKSNSL
+725 
-738 SSFNKTVRFSASSKD
+738 
-753 KDEGF
+753 
-758 EEIDYTGGDID
+758 
-769 ATLSI
+769 
-774 NSWSYQPRDTDPEF
+774 
-788 VGIVSQMNRASSLPG
+788 
-803 MPFRSDENTKEF
+803 DENSKEF
-815 TQLLSRATEKTEEGM
+815 TMLLSRATEKTEEGID
-830 EYPGEMSPDKS
+830 YPGDLSPDKS
-841 VDISHVSVPV
+841 VAISHVSVPV

-857 PTDGHITPGTPIN
+857 PTDGHVTPGTPIN
-870 TEDNQGLVSRLSRHE
+870 TEDNHGLVSRLSRHE
-885 EEVFDDGSAERQM
+885 EEVFDDGSSERQM
-898 SRESDGR
+898 SRESGGR
-905 RSISRSKLS
+905 KSISRSKLS
-914 DKRKS
+914 DKRRS
-919 MSQSEMKS
+919 FSQLEMRSGSKTA
-927 DIKIG
+927 IN
-932 ISDQGRRS
+932 DQGRRS
-940 SMSDAERKAST
+940 SMSDAERKANT

-956 GRASKVS
+956 GRLSKVS
-963 IHSYSRTSSR
+963 IQSYSRTSSR

-978 PIADP
+978 PIIDP
-983 LLETEQEH
+983 LLEAEQEH
-991 GLDTPRE
+991 ELDTPRE

-1014 HKSLHEGAVTPP
+1014 HKSSDEGAVTPP
-1026 LEEEKEPD
+1026 LNEEKERE
-1034 TDGKESDKQS
+1034 TDGKESDKES

-1057 SRPGSQK
+1057 SRPGSEK
-1064 QIVIPSGSEST
+1064 HIVIPSGSDST

-1083 SSPALPSDYKV
+1083 SSPALPSDSKV
-1094 GSASSKIED
+1094 GSASSKIEA
-1103 ESGPTEEADHAES
+1103 ESGPTEKADHAEL

-1130 EKLNREGSGQSLQ
+1130 EKLHREGSGQSIQ

-1155 LEDTARHIAASTL
+1155 LEDTARNIAASTL

-1270 NSVTPEDIEIVKDE
+1270 NSITPEDIEIVKDE
-1284 ETGKSVVRSRSQM
+1284 ETGKSIVRSRSQM

-1311 PVAKNSN
+1311 PVAKNGN

-1324 PTDRQSNADLGEIE
+1324 PTDRQSNADVGEIE

-1401 MKSQRSGGQMSQKE
+1401 MKSQRSGGQMSQEE

-1427 VEVEKVNEAEQQKDP
+1427 VEVEKVNEAEQKDL

-1450 KSETSAVSDK
+1450 KSEKSAVSDK
-1460 KSAVSDDKKSVHT
+1460 KSALSDDKKSVQT

-1486 EFVVDPLEEYLKN
+1486 EFVVGMVKNKNENEALYGGISPPPKGATPPNEEDKGSQ
-1499 LAAGKVNTKGE
+1499 AKSDGKVNTKGE

-1519 LPPTKPT
+1519 LPPNKPT
-1526 TKKKGKPKDTKGKKA
+1526 TKKKGKPKDKGKKA

-1560 KPTPVEEPP
+1560 KPTPVEPP
-1569 TEEPPP
+1569 TEEAPP

-1592 SDNESDKRS
+1592 SDNESD
-1601 KVSTRSKA
+1601 
-1609 STTNLRKFQS
+1609 

-1646 PPPPPKPPSTIPSV
+1646 PPPPPKAPSTIPSV
-1660 DDEPTDDDEKQEG
+1660 DDEPTDDEEKQEG

-1710 EKEEQARRERDEQE
+1710 EKEEQARRERDEHE

-1737 RKTLEAK
+1737 RKTLDAK

-1806 ERQRE
+1806 EKQRE

-1839 LEEEERKRKEEEDKK
+1839 LEEEERKRKEEEDRI

-1859 AQRAMEEARRLAEE
+1859 AKRAMEEARRLAEE

-1930 LSQY
+1930 LNQY

>member
-52 IPPKYDFDGIPNTT
+52 IPKYDFDGLPSST
-66 KSSHFKS
+66 KSSHFKSQS

-94 QAHKVQSSHHDF
+94 QAHKVLSSHHDF
-106 KKAGHR
+106 KKARHR

-143 SFGKREPTNDDTDI
+143 SFGKREPTNDDTDV

-333 GSQREEAIQ
+333 GNQREEAIQ

-424 NAEGEK
+424 NAESEK

-491 PLLTVIPPTP
+491 PMLTVIPPTP

-515 DSKLLPQDEGNEEF
+515 DSQLLPQDEGNEEF

-540 RTDRRYGEETER
+540 RTERHYGEETER

-557 KIKAENTGPSVSG
+557 KIKAENTGPTVSG

-581 GGPDSAHSLPT
+581 GGPSSAHSLPT

-614 GSSSL
+614 GSGSL

-663 FGRGSSLS
+663 FGR
-671 DILIDKYKSDLISD
+671 DLISD

-713 EKRPIPPRRPIV
+713 
-725 QRQPSLKSKSNSL
+725 
-738 SSFNKTVRFSASSKD
+738 
-753 KDEGF
+753 
-758 EEIDYTGGDID
+758 
-769 ATLSI
+769 
-774 NSWSYQPRDTDPEF
+774 
-788 VGIVSQMNRASSLPG
+788 
-803 MPFRSDENTKEF
+803 
-815 TQLLSRATEKTEEGM
+815 
-830 EYPGEMSPDKS
+830 
-841 VDISHVSVPV
+841 
-851 AKPGTA
+851 
-857 PTDGHITPGTPIN
+857 
-870 TEDNQGLVSRLSRHE
+870 
-885 EEVFDDGSAERQM
+885 
-898 SRESDGR
+898 
-905 RSISRSKLS
+905 
-914 DKRKS
+914 
-919 MSQSEMKS
+919 
-927 DIKIG
+927 
-932 ISDQGRRS
+932 
-940 SMSDAERKAST
+940 
-951 LSKRE
+951 
-956 GRASKVS
+956 
-963 IHSYSRTSSR
+963 
-973 HDPET
+973 
-978 PIADP
+978 
-983 LLETEQEH
+983 
-991 GLDTPRE
+991 
-998 DQEGER
+998 
-1004 ETNSLEKSNS
+1004 
-1014 HKSLHEGAVTPP
+1014 
-1026 LEEEKEPD
+1026 
-1034 TDGKESDKQS
+1034 
-1044 RKKSQSSLGTVAP
+1044 
-1057 SRPGSQK
+1057 
-1064 QIVIPSGSEST
+1064 
-1075 PSPTNEKP
+1075 
-1083 SSPALPSDYKV
+1083 
-1094 GSASSKIED
+1094 
-1103 ESGPTEEADHAES
+1103 
-1116 GPGEDVAHAESGPS
+1116 
-1130 EKLNREGSGQSLQ
+1130 GSGQSIQ

-1155 LEDTARHIAASTL
+1155 LEDTARNIAASTL

-1270 NSVTPEDIEIVKDE
+1270 NSITPEDIEIVKDE
-1284 ETGKSVVRSRSQM
+1284 ETGKSIVRSRSQM

-1311 PVAKNSN
+1311 PVAKNGN

-1324 PTDRQSNADLGEIE
+1324 PTDRQSNADVGEIE

-1401 MKSQRSGGQMSQKE
+1401 MKSQRSGGQMSQEE

-1427 VEVEKVNEAEQQKDP
+1427 VEVEKVNEAEQKDL

-1450 KSETSAVSDK
+1450 KSEKSAVSDK
-1460 KSAVSDDKKSVHT
+1460 KSALSDDKKSVQT

-1486 EFVVDPLEEYLKN
+1486 EFVV
-1499 LAAGKVNTKGE
+1499 GKVNTKGE

-1519 LPPTKPT
+1519 LPPNKPT
-1526 TKKKGKPKDTKGKKA
+1526 TKKKGKPKDKGKKA

-1560 KPTPVEEPP
+1560 KPTPVEPP
-1569 TEEPPP
+1569 TEEAPP

-1592 SDNESDKRS
+1592 SDNESD
-1601 KVSTRSKA
+1601 
-1609 STTNLRKFQS
+1609 

-1646 PPPPPKPPSTIPSV
+1646 PPPPPKAPSTIPSV
-1660 DDEPTDDDEKQEG
+1660 DDEPTDDEEKQEG

-1710 EKEEQARRERDEQE
+1710 EKEEQARRERDEHE

-1737 RKTLEAK
+1737 RKTLDAK

-1806 ERQRE
+1806 EKQRE

-1839 LEEEERKRKEEEDKK
+1839 LEEEERKRKEEEDRI

-1859 AQRAMEEARRLAEE
+1859 AKRAMEEARRLAEE

-1930 LSQY
+1930 LNQY

>member
-614 GSSSL
+614 G
-619 PEDSN
+619 
-624 KGSIVIGPDGEPI
+624 
-637 SVGGHIEAHTRPEQQ
+637 
-652 HIENVGDANRY
+652 Y
-663 FGRGSSLS
+663 
-671 DILIDKYKSDLISD
+671 LISD

-713 EKRPIPPRRPIV
+713 
-725 QRQPSLKSKSNSL
+725 
-738 SSFNKTVRFSASSKD
+738 
-753 KDEGF
+753 
-758 EEIDYTGGDID
+758 
-769 ATLSI
+769 
-774 NSWSYQPRDTDPEF
+774 
-788 VGIVSQMNRASSLPG
+788 
-803 MPFRSDENTKEF
+803 DENTKEF

-1486 EFVVDPLEEYLKN
+1486 EFVVGMVKN
-1499 LAAGKVNTKGE
+1499 KNENEALYGGVTPPPKGATPPNEGKVNTKGE

>member
-52 IPPKYDFDGIPNTT
+52 IPKYDFDGLPSST
-66 KSSHFKS
+66 KSSHFKSQS

-94 QAHKVQSSHHDF
+94 QAHKVLSSHHDF
-106 KKAGHR
+106 KKARHR

-143 SFGKREPTNDDTDI
+143 SFGKREPTNDDTDV

-333 GSQREEAIQ
+333 GNQREEAIQ

-404 VTFSAVVSILKFA
+404 SESSRA

-424 NAEGEK
+424 NAESEK

-491 PLLTVIPPTP
+491 PMLTVIPPTP

-515 DSKLLPQDEGNEEF
+515 DSQLLPQDEGNEEF

-540 RTDRRYGEETER
+540 RTERHYGEETER

-557 KIKAENTGPSVSG
+557 KIKAENTGPTVSG

-581 GGPDSAHSLPT
+581 GGPSSAHSLPT

-614 GSSSL
+614 GSGSL

-663 FGRGSSLS
+663 FGRETESKIKEEETEGQISVHETSLS
-671 DILIDKYKSDLISD
+671 EQDLISD

-713 EKRPIPPRRPIV
+713 
-725 QRQPSLKSKSNSL
+725 
-738 SSFNKTVRFSASSKD
+738 
-753 KDEGF
+753 
-758 EEIDYTGGDID
+758 
-769 ATLSI
+769 
-774 NSWSYQPRDTDPEF
+774 
-788 VGIVSQMNRASSLPG
+788 
-803 MPFRSDENTKEF
+803 
-815 TQLLSRATEKTEEGM
+815 
-830 EYPGEMSPDKS
+830 
-841 VDISHVSVPV
+841 
-851 AKPGTA
+851 
-857 PTDGHITPGTPIN
+857 
-870 TEDNQGLVSRLSRHE
+870 
-885 EEVFDDGSAERQM
+885 
-898 SRESDGR
+898 
-905 RSISRSKLS
+905 
-914 DKRKS
+914 
-919 MSQSEMKS
+919 
-927 DIKIG
+927 
-932 ISDQGRRS
+932 
-940 SMSDAERKAST
+940 
-951 LSKRE
+951 
-956 GRASKVS
+956 
-963 IHSYSRTSSR
+963 
-973 HDPET
+973 
-978 PIADP
+978 
-983 LLETEQEH
+983 
-991 GLDTPRE
+991 
-998 DQEGER
+998 
-1004 ETNSLEKSNS
+1004 
-1014 HKSLHEGAVTPP
+1014 
-1026 LEEEKEPD
+1026 
-1034 TDGKESDKQS
+1034 
-1044 RKKSQSSLGTVAP
+1044 
-1057 SRPGSQK
+1057 
-1064 QIVIPSGSEST
+1064 
-1075 PSPTNEKP
+1075 
-1083 SSPALPSDYKV
+1083 
-1094 GSASSKIED
+1094 
-1103 ESGPTEEADHAES
+1103 
-1116 GPGEDVAHAESGPS
+1116 
-1130 EKLNREGSGQSLQ
+1130 GSGQSIQ

-1155 LEDTARHIAASTL
+1155 LEDTARNIAASTL

-1270 NSVTPEDIEIVKDE
+1270 NSITPEDIEIVKDE
-1284 ETGKSVVRSRSQM
+1284 ETGKSIVRSRSQM

-1311 PVAKNSN
+1311 PVAKNGN

-1324 PTDRQSNADLGEIE
+1324 PTDRQSNADVGEIE

-1401 MKSQRSGGQMSQKE
+1401 MKSQRSGGQMSQEE

-1427 VEVEKVNEAEQQKDP
+1427 VEVEKVNEAEQKDL

-1450 KSETSAVSDK
+1450 KSEKSAVSDK
-1460 KSAVSDDKKSVHT
+1460 KSALSDDKKSVQT

-1486 EFVVDPLEEYLKN
+1486 EFVVGMVKNKNENEALYGGISPPPKGATPPNEEDKGSQ
-1499 LAAGKVNTKGE
+1499 AKSDGKVNTKGE

-1519 LPPTKPT
+1519 LPPNKPT
-1526 TKKKGKPKDTKGKKA
+1526 TKKKGKPKDKGKKA

-1560 KPTPVEEPP
+1560 KPTPVEPP
-1569 TEEPPP
+1569 TEEAPP

-1592 SDNESDKRS
+1592 SDNESD
-1601 KVSTRSKA
+1601 
-1609 STTNLRKFQS
+1609 

-1646 PPPPPKPPSTIPSV
+1646 PPPPPKAPSTIPSV
-1660 DDEPTDDDEKQEG
+1660 DDEPTDDEEKQEG

-1710 EKEEQARRERDEQE
+1710 EKEEQARRERDEHE

-1737 RKTLEAK
+1737 RKTLDAK

-1806 ERQRE
+1806 EKQRE

-1839 LEEEERKRKEEEDKK
+1839 LEEEERKRKEEEDRI

-1859 AQRAMEEARRLAEE
+1859 AKRAMEEARRLAEE

-1930 LSQY
+1930 LNQY

>member
-52 IPPKYDFDGIPNTT
+52 IPKYDFDGLPSST
-66 KSSHFKS
+66 KSSHFKSQS

-94 QAHKVQSSHHDF
+94 QAHKVLSSHHDF
-106 KKAGHR
+106 KKARHR

-143 SFGKREPTNDDTDI
+143 SFGKREPTNDDTDV

-333 GSQREEAIQ
+333 GNQREEAIQ

-396 KRRSKDKD
+396 KRRSKDK
-404 VTFSAVVSILKFA
+404 A

-424 NAEGEK
+424 NAESEK

-484 DQGIDGV
+484 DQGID
-491 PLLTVIPPTP
+491 
-501 QHSSLTASPTKMVK
+501 
-515 DSKLLPQDEGNEEF
+515 EF

-540 RTDRRYGEETER
+540 RTERHYGEETER

-557 KIKAENTGPSVSG
+557 KIKAENTGPTVSG

-581 GGPDSAHSLPT
+581 GGPSSAHSLPT

-614 GSSSL
+614 GSGSL

-663 FGRGSSLS
+663 FGR
-671 DILIDKYKSDLISD
+671 DLISD

-713 EKRPIPPRRPIV
+713 
-725 QRQPSLKSKSNSL
+725 
-738 SSFNKTVRFSASSKD
+738 
-753 KDEGF
+753 
-758 EEIDYTGGDID
+758 
-769 ATLSI
+769 
-774 NSWSYQPRDTDPEF
+774 
-788 VGIVSQMNRASSLPG
+788 
-803 MPFRSDENTKEF
+803 
-815 TQLLSRATEKTEEGM
+815 
-830 EYPGEMSPDKS
+830 
-841 VDISHVSVPV
+841 
-851 AKPGTA
+851 
-857 PTDGHITPGTPIN
+857 
-870 TEDNQGLVSRLSRHE
+870 
-885 EEVFDDGSAERQM
+885 
-898 SRESDGR
+898 
-905 RSISRSKLS
+905 
-914 DKRKS
+914 
-919 MSQSEMKS
+919 
-927 DIKIG
+927 
-932 ISDQGRRS
+932 
-940 SMSDAERKAST
+940 
-951 LSKRE
+951 
-956 GRASKVS
+956 
-963 IHSYSRTSSR
+963 
-973 HDPET
+973 
-978 PIADP
+978 
-983 LLETEQEH
+983 
-991 GLDTPRE
+991 
-998 DQEGER
+998 
-1004 ETNSLEKSNS
+1004 
-1014 HKSLHEGAVTPP
+1014 
-1026 LEEEKEPD
+1026 
-1034 TDGKESDKQS
+1034 
-1044 RKKSQSSLGTVAP
+1044 
-1057 SRPGSQK
+1057 
-1064 QIVIPSGSEST
+1064 
-1075 PSPTNEKP
+1075 
-1083 SSPALPSDYKV
+1083 
-1094 GSASSKIED
+1094 
-1103 ESGPTEEADHAES
+1103 
-1116 GPGEDVAHAESGPS
+1116 
-1130 EKLNREGSGQSLQ
+1130 GSGQSIQ

-1155 LEDTARHIAASTL
+1155 LEDTARNIAASTL

-1270 NSVTPEDIEIVKDE
+1270 NSITPEDIEIVKDE
-1284 ETGKSVVRSRSQM
+1284 ETGKSIVRSRSQM

-1311 PVAKNSN
+1311 PVAKNGN

-1324 PTDRQSNADLGEIE
+1324 PTDRQSNADVGEIE

-1401 MKSQRSGGQMSQKE
+1401 MKSQRSGGQMSQEE

-1427 VEVEKVNEAEQQKDP
+1427 VEVEKVNEAEQKDL

-1450 KSETSAVSDK
+1450 KSEKSAVSDK
-1460 KSAVSDDKKSVHT
+1460 KSALSDDKKSVQT

-1486 EFVVDPLEEYLKN
+1486 EFVVGMVKNKNENEALYGGISPPPKGATPPNEEDKGSQ
-1499 LAAGKVNTKGE
+1499 AKSDGKVNTKGE

-1519 LPPTKPT
+1519 LPPNKPT
-1526 TKKKGKPKDTKGKKA
+1526 TKKKGKPKDKGKKA

-1560 KPTPVEEPP
+1560 KPTPVEPP
-1569 TEEPPP
+1569 TEEAPP

-1592 SDNESDKRS
+1592 SDNESD
-1601 KVSTRSKA
+1601 
-1609 STTNLRKFQS
+1609 

-1646 PPPPPKPPSTIPSV
+1646 PPPPPKAPSTIPSV
-1660 DDEPTDDDEKQEG
+1660 DDEPTDDEEKQEG

-1710 EKEEQARRERDEQE
+1710 EKEEQARRERDEHE

-1737 RKTLEAK
+1737 RKTLDAK

-1806 ERQRE
+1806 EKQRE

-1839 LEEEERKRKEEEDKK
+1839 LEEEERKRKEEEDRI

-1859 AQRAMEEARRLAEE
+1859 AKRAMEEARRLAEE

-1930 LSQY
+1930 LNQY

>member
-52 IPPKYDFDGIPNTT
+52 IPKYDFDGLPSST
-66 KSSHFKS
+66 KSSHFKSQS

-94 QAHKVQSSHHDF
+94 QAHKVLSSHHDF
-106 KKAGHR
+106 KKARHR

-333 GSQREEAIQ
+333 GNQREEAIQ

-404 VTFSAVVSILKFA
+404 SESSRA

-424 NAEGEK
+424 NAESEK

-491 PLLTVIPPTP
+491 PMLTVIPPTP

-515 DSKLLPQDEGNEEF
+515 DSQLLPQDEGNEEF

-540 RTDRRYGEETER
+540 RTERHYGEDTER

-557 KIKAENTGPSVSG
+557 RIKAENTGPSVSG

-581 GGPDSAHSLPT
+581 GGPSSAHSLPT

-614 GSSSL
+614 G
-619 PEDSN
+619 
-624 KGSIVIGPDGEPI
+624 
-637 SVGGHIEAHTRPEQQ
+637 
-652 HIENVGDANRY
+652 Y
-663 FGRGSSLS
+663 
-671 DILIDKYKSDLISD
+671 LISD

-713 EKRPIPPRRPIV
+713 
-725 QRQPSLKSKSNSL
+725 
-738 SSFNKTVRFSASSKD
+738 
-753 KDEGF
+753 
-758 EEIDYTGGDID
+758 
-769 ATLSI
+769 
-774 NSWSYQPRDTDPEF
+774 
-788 VGIVSQMNRASSLPG
+788 
-803 MPFRSDENTKEF
+803 
-815 TQLLSRATEKTEEGM
+815 
-830 EYPGEMSPDKS
+830 
-841 VDISHVSVPV
+841 
-851 AKPGTA
+851 
-857 PTDGHITPGTPIN
+857 
-870 TEDNQGLVSRLSRHE
+870 
-885 EEVFDDGSAERQM
+885 
-898 SRESDGR
+898 
-905 RSISRSKLS
+905 
-914 DKRKS
+914 
-919 MSQSEMKS
+919 
-927 DIKIG
+927 
-932 ISDQGRRS
+932 
-940 SMSDAERKAST
+940 
-951 LSKRE
+951 
-956 GRASKVS
+956 
-963 IHSYSRTSSR
+963 
-973 HDPET
+973 
-978 PIADP
+978 
-983 LLETEQEH
+983 
-991 GLDTPRE
+991 
-998 DQEGER
+998 
-1004 ETNSLEKSNS
+1004 
-1014 HKSLHEGAVTPP
+1014 
-1026 LEEEKEPD
+1026 
-1034 TDGKESDKQS
+1034 
-1044 RKKSQSSLGTVAP
+1044 
-1057 SRPGSQK
+1057 
-1064 QIVIPSGSEST
+1064 
-1075 PSPTNEKP
+1075 
-1083 SSPALPSDYKV
+1083 
-1094 GSASSKIED
+1094 
-1103 ESGPTEEADHAES
+1103 
-1116 GPGEDVAHAESGPS
+1116 
-1130 EKLNREGSGQSLQ
+1130 GSGQSLQ

-1155 LEDTARHIAASTL
+1155 LEDTARNIAASTL

-1270 NSVTPEDIEIVKDE
+1270 NSITPEDIEIVKDE
-1284 ETGKSVVRSRSQM
+1284 ETGKSIVRSRSQM

-1311 PVAKNSN
+1311 PVAKNGN

-1324 PTDRQSNADLGEIE
+1324 PTDRQSIADLGEIE

-1401 MKSQRSGGQMSQKE
+1401 MKSQRSGGQMSQEE

-1427 VEVEKVNEAEQQKDP
+1427 VEVEKVNEAEQKDL

-1450 KSETSAVSDK
+1450 KSEKSAVSDK
-1460 KSAVSDDKKSVHT
+1460 KSAVSDDKKSVQT

-1486 EFVVDPLEEYLKN
+1486 EFVVGMVKNKNENEALYGGISPPPKGATPPNEEDKGSQ
-1499 LAAGKVNTKGE
+1499 AQSDGKVNTKGE

-1519 LPPTKPT
+1519 LPPNKPT
-1526 TKKKGKPKDTKGKKA
+1526 TKKKGKPKDKGKKA

-1560 KPTPVEEPP
+1560 KPTPAEEPP
-1569 TEEPPP
+1569 TEEAPP

-1592 SDNESDKRS
+1592 SDNESD
-1601 KVSTRSKA
+1601 
-1609 STTNLRKFQS
+1609 

-1646 PPPPPKPPSTIPSV
+1646 PPPPPKAPSTIPSV
-1660 DDEPTDDDEKQEG
+1660 DDEPTDDDEKQDG

-1710 EKEEQARRERDEQE
+1710 EKEEQARRERDEHE

-1737 RKTLEAK
+1737 RKTLDAK

-1749 EEDEEREREAQLEEE
+1749 EEDEEREREAQQEEE

-1772 AEKERRRKEEYQ
+1772 VEKERRRKEEYQ

-1806 ERQRE
+1806 EKQRE

-1839 LEEEERKRKEEEDKK
+1839 LEEEERKRKEEEDKI

-1859 AQRAMEEARRLAEE
+1859 AKRAMEEARKLAEE

-1930 LSQY
+1930 LNQY

>member
-52 IPPKYDFDGIPNTT
+52 IPKYDFDGLPSST
-66 KSSHFKS
+66 KSSHFKSQS

-94 QAHKVQSSHHDF
+94 QAHKVLSSHHDF
-106 KKAGHR
+106 KKARHR

-143 SFGKREPTNDDTDI
+143 SFGKREPTNDDTDV

-333 GSQREEAIQ
+333 GNQREEAIQ

-396 KRRSKDKD
+396 KRRSKDK
-404 VTFSAVVSILKFA
+404 A

-424 NAEGEK
+424 NAESEK

-491 PLLTVIPPTP
+491 PMLTVIPPTP

-515 DSKLLPQDEGNEEF
+515 DSQLLPQDEGNEEF

-540 RTDRRYGEETER
+540 RTERHYGEETER

-557 KIKAENTGPSVSG
+557 KIKAENTGPTVSG

-581 GGPDSAHSLPT
+581 GGPSSAHSLPT

-614 GSSSL
+614 GSGSL

-663 FGRGSSLS
+663 FGR
-671 DILIDKYKSDLISD
+671 DLISD

-713 EKRPIPPRRPIV
+713 
-725 QRQPSLKSKSNSL
+725 
-738 SSFNKTVRFSASSKD
+738 
-753 KDEGF
+753 
-758 EEIDYTGGDID
+758 
-769 ATLSI
+769 
-774 NSWSYQPRDTDPEF
+774 
-788 VGIVSQMNRASSLPG
+788 
-803 MPFRSDENTKEF
+803 DENSKEF
-815 TQLLSRATEKTEEGM
+815 TMLLSRATEKTEEGID
-830 EYPGEMSPDKS
+830 YPGDLSPDKS
-841 VDISHVSVPV
+841 VAISHVSVPV

-857 PTDGHITPGTPIN
+857 PTDGHVTPGTPIN
-870 TEDNQGLVSRLSRHE
+870 TEDNHGLVSRLSRHE
-885 EEVFDDGSAERQM
+885 EEVFDDGSSERQM
-898 SRESDGR
+898 SRESGGR
-905 RSISRSKLS
+905 KSISRSKLS
-914 DKRKS
+914 DKRRS
-919 MSQSEMKS
+919 FSQLEMRSGSKTA
-927 DIKIG
+927 IN
-932 ISDQGRRS
+932 DQGRRS
-940 SMSDAERKAST
+940 SMSDAERKANT

-956 GRASKVS
+956 GRLSKVS
-963 IHSYSRTSSR
+963 IQSYSRTSSR

-978 PIADP
+978 PIIDP
-983 LLETEQEH
+983 LLEAEQEH
-991 GLDTPRE
+991 ELDTPRE

-1014 HKSLHEGAVTPP
+1014 HKSSDEGAVTPP
-1026 LEEEKEPD
+1026 LNEEKERE
-1034 TDGKESDKQS
+1034 TDGKESDKES

-1057 SRPGSQK
+1057 SRPGSEK
-1064 QIVIPSGSEST
+1064 HIVIPSGSDST

-1083 SSPALPSDYKV
+1083 SSPALPSDSKV
-1094 GSASSKIED
+1094 GSASSKIEA
-1103 ESGPTEEADHAES
+1103 ESGPTEKADHAEL

-1130 EKLNREGSGQSLQ
+1130 EKLHREGSGQSIQ

-1155 LEDTARHIAASTL
+1155 LEDTARNIAASTL

-1270 NSVTPEDIEIVKDE
+1270 NSITPEDIEIVKDE
-1284 ETGKSVVRSRSQM
+1284 ETGKSIVRSRSQM

-1311 PVAKNSN
+1311 PVAKNGN

-1324 PTDRQSNADLGEIE
+1324 PTDRQSNADVGEIE

-1401 MKSQRSGGQMSQKE
+1401 MKSQRSGGQMSQEE

-1427 VEVEKVNEAEQQKDP
+1427 VEVEKVNEAEQKDL

-1450 KSETSAVSDK
+1450 KSEKSAVSDK
-1460 KSAVSDDKKSVHT
+1460 KSALSDDKKSVQT

-1486 EFVVDPLEEYLKN
+1486 EFVVGMVKNKNENEALYGGISPPPKGATPPNEEDKGSQ
-1499 LAAGKVNTKGE
+1499 AKSDGKVNTKGE

-1519 LPPTKPT
+1519 LPPNKPT
-1526 TKKKGKPKDTKGKKA
+1526 TKKKGKPKDKGKKA

-1560 KPTPVEEPP
+1560 KPTPVEPP
-1569 TEEPPP
+1569 TEEAPP

-1592 SDNESDKRS
+1592 SDNESD
-1601 KVSTRSKA
+1601 
-1609 STTNLRKFQS
+1609 

-1646 PPPPPKPPSTIPSV
+1646 PPPPPKAPSTIPSV
-1660 DDEPTDDDEKQEG
+1660 DDEPTDDEEKQEG

-1710 EKEEQARRERDEQE
+1710 EKEEQARRERDEHE

-1737 RKTLEAK
+1737 RKTLDAK

-1806 ERQRE
+1806 EKQRE

-1839 LEEEERKRKEEEDKK
+1839 LEEEERKRKEEEDRI

-1859 AQRAMEEARRLAEE
+1859 AKRAMEEARRLAEE

-1930 LSQY
+1930 LNQY

>member
-52 IPPKYDFDGIPNTT
+52 IPPKYDFDGIPSTT

-269 TPEQQPERTPSQ
+269 TPEQLPERTPSQ

-404 VTFSAVVSILKFA
+404 SESSRA

-491 PLLTVIPPTP
+491 PLLTVLPPTP

-540 RTDRRYGEETER
+540 RTDRHYGEETER

-581 GGPDSAHSLPT
+581 GGPGSAHSLPT

-614 GSSSL
+614 GYEITEKKQKLSKKVEGKKTETTVIKTPKELPAKNISESNDLTECLVTLAINKSLKEVEEDDAMMKKEISTKDEVQDYKVEAKYKVQDFGRTEKLTKNNEIKGKDNNQRGKYIDSAIEGIERSRSFVEMSAEKNEFMRILPPQPNYLLDRKRQASSFRLDLIDRKRRLSVLIEEPIENSEGLKTDGYATDEKLKLLQTLNRGLFGIDDPYKEFERNSIKRTTGSDPDKKTKSVRFRLDSDEGRKLKTEGNISDSPSTLTNERLKTLKETSKSLSSVKQRNTDLSKDRLLSLSLSSFSTKEWTTLTSESLKRRDYTVRVGEDSNIKTEPLKRTENVIMSAFSKTKTENEEYECMRKGGVVKDGFMKATSEELELEDIFPEERVEFDEEIELLNFLHDTSRPKLDAEHYFNSSAEESDDLSYVNRKEDVNKHWLALTTDHKDEGDDNDEDDDDDEVIDKVAEYQKLDAKSLKEIERRIILQDRMKQRKEQERNKKEERQDENSTEDGSTDKSDNMSEGSSRDTVEKKAGILKKSSTSSRTTSSL

-663 FGRGSSLS
+663 FGR
-671 DILIDKYKSDLISD
+671 DLISD

-713 EKRPIPPRRPIV
+713 E
-725 QRQPSLKSKSNSL
+725 
-738 SSFNKTVRFSASSKD
+738 
-753 KDEGF
+753 
-758 EEIDYTGGDID
+758 IDYTGGDID

-788 VGIVSQMNRASSLPG
+788 AGIVSQMNRASSLPG
-803 MPFRSDENTKEF
+803 MPFRS
-815 TQLLSRATEKTEEGM
+815 
-830 EYPGEMSPDKS
+830 
-841 VDISHVSVPV
+841 
-851 AKPGTA
+851 
-857 PTDGHITPGTPIN
+857 
-870 TEDNQGLVSRLSRHE
+870 
-885 EEVFDDGSAERQM
+885 
-898 SRESDGR
+898 
-905 RSISRSKLS
+905 
-914 DKRKS
+914 
-919 MSQSEMKS
+919 
-927 DIKIG
+927 
-932 ISDQGRRS
+932 
-940 SMSDAERKAST
+940 
-951 LSKRE
+951 
-956 GRASKVS
+956 
-963 IHSYSRTSSR
+963 
-973 HDPET
+973 
-978 PIADP
+978 
-983 LLETEQEH
+983 
-991 GLDTPRE
+991 
-998 DQEGER
+998 
-1004 ETNSLEKSNS
+1004 
-1014 HKSLHEGAVTPP
+1014 
-1026 LEEEKEPD
+1026 
-1034 TDGKESDKQS
+1034 
-1044 RKKSQSSLGTVAP
+1044 
-1057 SRPGSQK
+1057 GSQ
-1064 QIVIPSGSEST
+1064 
-1075 PSPTNEKP
+1075 
-1083 SSPALPSDYKV
+1083 D
-1094 GSASSKIED
+1094 
-1103 ESGPTEEADHAES
+1103 
-1116 GPGEDVAHAESGPS
+1116 
-1130 EKLNREGSGQSLQ
+1130 
-1143 SQQISEKDIINV
+1143 
-1155 LEDTARHIAASTL
+1155 
-1168 SRSDSGQD
+1168 
-1176 LEKDARQAA
+1176 
-1185 ELWLEKN
+1185 
-1192 APRIISR
+1192 
-1199 SQSVQDTQGDQAAI
+1199 
-1213 RSAVENGRKSAGPTA
+1213 
-1228 GEYKDLIKEKLQTAL
+1228 
-1243 SNTDGESIPQIP
+1243 
-1255 DDAELSPELLEALKN
+1255 
-1270 NSVTPEDIEIVKDE
+1270 
-1284 ETGKSVVRSRSQM
+1284 
-1297 SAAMGGVKEGHIYV
+1297 
-1311 PVAKNSN
+1311 
-1318 KQHGTI
+1318 
-1324 PTDRQSNADLGEIE
+1324 
-1338 VINYGARSSDAGSKV
+1338 
-1353 GSARTHSSKKS
+1353 
-1364 EKLSDKAPSEKS
+1364 
-1376 SEKGGKSQPPS
+1376 
-1387 VLGESIVEE
+1387 
-1396 DEQED
+1396 
-1401 MKSQRSGGQMSQKE
+1401 
-1415 VEEPEDEFKKAL
+1415 
-1427 VEVEKVNEAEQQKDP
+1427 
-1442 GRQSVVSK
+1442 
-1450 KSETSAVSDK
+1450 
-1460 KSAVSDDKKSVHT
+1460 
-1473 EKSDAKKAVAKKE
+1473 
-1486 EFVVDPLEEYLKN
+1486 
-1499 LAAGKVNTKGE
+1499 
-1510 LEKLFGELG
+1510 
-1519 LPPTKPT
+1519 
-1526 TKKKGKPKDTKGKKA
+1526 
-1541 PAKKPGKA
+1541 
-1549 TKGKK
+1549 
-1554 AKDEEP
+1554 
-1560 KPTPVEEPP
+1560 
-1569 TEEPPP
+1569 
-1575 KEPTPPPS
+1575 
-1583 LPPLEDKGA
+1583 
-1592 SDNESDKRS
+1592 
-1601 KVSTRSKA
+1601 
-1609 STTNLRKFQS
+1609 
-1619 KESIAETAKSSES
+1619 
-1632 DFEFHFVR
+1632 
-1640 ETPSPS
+1640 
-1646 PPPPPKPPSTIPSV
+1646 
-1660 DDEPTDDDEKQEG
+1660 
-1673 EDDEAARLRMISNRE
+1673 
-1688 ARAAKRAAQAAKRK
+1688 
-1702 EDVERKRR
+1702 
-1710 EKEEQARRERDEQE
+1710 
-1724 RAEQLKREMEAER
+1724 
-1737 RKTLEAK
+1737 
-1744 RQRKM
+1744 
-1749 EEDEEREREAQLEEE
+1749 
-1764 KMAKQKAE
+1764 
-1772 AEKERRRKEEYQ
+1772 
-1784 RKLEEMKRKQAEEE
+1784 
-1798 QKRYEEML
+1798 
-1806 ERQRE
+1806 
-1811 EEERRKEEEEMM
+1811 
-1823 AKMAEEERLE
+1823 
-1833 YERKKK
+1833 
-1839 LEEEERKRKEEEDKK
+1839 
-1854 RREEE
+1854 
-1859 AQRAMEEARRLAEE
+1859 
-1873 MARKQAEMEARLK
+1873 
-1886 FNRTLQVEARGL
+1886 
-1898 DHSHNI
+1898 
-1904 TEAFVF
+1904 
-1910 SYFELL
+1910 
-1916 NWFGLDV
+1916 
-1923 PEFELLK
+1923 
-1930 LSQY
+1930 

>member
-52 IPPKYDFDGIPNTT
+52 IPKYDFDGLPSST
-66 KSSHFKS
+66 KSSHFKSQS

-94 QAHKVQSSHHDF
+94 QAHKVLSSHHDF
-106 KKAGHR
+106 KKARHR

-143 SFGKREPTNDDTDI
+143 SFGKREPTNDDTDV

-333 GSQREEAIQ
+333 GNQREEAIQ

-404 VTFSAVVSILKFA
+404 SESSRA

-424 NAEGEK
+424 NAESEK

-491 PLLTVIPPTP
+491 PMLTVIPPTP

-515 DSKLLPQDEGNEEF
+515 DSQLLPQDEGNEEF

-540 RTDRRYGEETER
+540 RTERHYGEETER

-557 KIKAENTGPSVSG
+557 KIKAENTGPTVSG

-581 GGPDSAHSLPT
+581 GGPSSAHSLPT

-614 GSSSL
+614 GSGSL

-663 FGRGSSLS
+663 FGR
-671 DILIDKYKSDLISD
+671 DLISD

-713 EKRPIPPRRPIV
+713 
-725 QRQPSLKSKSNSL
+725 
-738 SSFNKTVRFSASSKD
+738 
-753 KDEGF
+753 
-758 EEIDYTGGDID
+758 
-769 ATLSI
+769 
-774 NSWSYQPRDTDPEF
+774 
-788 VGIVSQMNRASSLPG
+788 
-803 MPFRSDENTKEF
+803 
-815 TQLLSRATEKTEEGM
+815 
-830 EYPGEMSPDKS
+830 
-841 VDISHVSVPV
+841 
-851 AKPGTA
+851 
-857 PTDGHITPGTPIN
+857 
-870 TEDNQGLVSRLSRHE
+870 
-885 EEVFDDGSAERQM
+885 
-898 SRESDGR
+898 
-905 RSISRSKLS
+905 
-914 DKRKS
+914 
-919 MSQSEMKS
+919 
-927 DIKIG
+927 
-932 ISDQGRRS
+932 
-940 SMSDAERKAST
+940 
-951 LSKRE
+951 
-956 GRASKVS
+956 
-963 IHSYSRTSSR
+963 
-973 HDPET
+973 
-978 PIADP
+978 
-983 LLETEQEH
+983 
-991 GLDTPRE
+991 
-998 DQEGER
+998 
-1004 ETNSLEKSNS
+1004 
-1014 HKSLHEGAVTPP
+1014 
-1026 LEEEKEPD
+1026 
-1034 TDGKESDKQS
+1034 
-1044 RKKSQSSLGTVAP
+1044 
-1057 SRPGSQK
+1057 
-1064 QIVIPSGSEST
+1064 
-1075 PSPTNEKP
+1075 
-1083 SSPALPSDYKV
+1083 
-1094 GSASSKIED
+1094 
-1103 ESGPTEEADHAES
+1103 
-1116 GPGEDVAHAESGPS
+1116 
-1130 EKLNREGSGQSLQ
+1130 GSGQSIQ

-1155 LEDTARHIAASTL
+1155 LEDTARNIAASTL

-1270 NSVTPEDIEIVKDE
+1270 NSITPEDIEIVKDE
-1284 ETGKSVVRSRSQM
+1284 ETGKSIVRSRSQM

-1311 PVAKNSN
+1311 PVAKNGN

-1324 PTDRQSNADLGEIE
+1324 PTDRQSNADVGEIE

-1401 MKSQRSGGQMSQKE
+1401 MKSQRSGGQMSQEE

-1427 VEVEKVNEAEQQKDP
+1427 VEVEKVNEAEQKDL

-1450 KSETSAVSDK
+1450 KSEKSAVSDK
-1460 KSAVSDDKKSVHT
+1460 KSALSDDKKSVQT

-1486 EFVVDPLEEYLKN
+1486 EFVVGMVKNKNENEALYGGISPPPKGATPPNEEDKGSQ
-1499 LAAGKVNTKGE
+1499 AKSDGKVNTKGE

-1519 LPPTKPT
+1519 LPPNKPT
-1526 TKKKGKPKDTKGKKA
+1526 TKKKGKPKDKGKKA

-1560 KPTPVEEPP
+1560 KPTPVEPP
-1569 TEEPPP
+1569 TEEAPP

-1592 SDNESDKRS
+1592 SDNESD
-1601 KVSTRSKA
+1601 
-1609 STTNLRKFQS
+1609 

-1646 PPPPPKPPSTIPSV
+1646 PPPPPKAPSTIPSV
-1660 DDEPTDDDEKQEG
+1660 DDEPTDDEEKQEG

-1710 EKEEQARRERDEQE
+1710 EKEEQARRERDEHE

-1737 RKTLEAK
+1737 RKTLDAK

-1806 ERQRE
+1806 EKQRE

-1839 LEEEERKRKEEEDKK
+1839 LEEEERKRKEEEDRI

-1859 AQRAMEEARRLAEE
+1859 AKRAMEEARRLAEE

-1930 LSQY
+1930 LNQY

>member
-52 IPPKYDFDGIPNTT
+52 IPKYDFDGLPSST
-66 KSSHFKS
+66 KSSHFKSQS

-94 QAHKVQSSHHDF
+94 QAHKVLSSHHDF
-106 KKAGHR
+106 KKARHR

-143 SFGKREPTNDDTDI
+143 SFGKREPTNDDTDV

-333 GSQREEAIQ
+333 GNQREEAIQ

-424 NAEGEK
+424 NAESEK

-491 PLLTVIPPTP
+491 PMLTVIPPTP

-515 DSKLLPQDEGNEEF
+515 DSQLLPQDEGNEEF

-540 RTDRRYGEETER
+540 RTERHYGEETER

-557 KIKAENTGPSVSG
+557 KIKAENTGPTVSG

-581 GGPDSAHSLPT
+581 GGPSSAHSLPT

-614 GSSSL
+614 GSGSL

-663 FGRGSSLS
+663 FGRETESKIKEEETEGQISVHETSLS
-671 DILIDKYKSDLISD
+671 EQDLISD

-774 NSWSYQPRDTDPEF
+774 NSWSYIPKDTDPEF
-788 VGIVSQMNRASSLPG
+788 AGIVNQMNRASSLPG
-803 MPFRSDENTKEF
+803 LPFRS
-815 TQLLSRATEKTEEGM
+815 
-830 EYPGEMSPDKS
+830 
-841 VDISHVSVPV
+841 
-851 AKPGTA
+851 
-857 PTDGHITPGTPIN
+857 
-870 TEDNQGLVSRLSRHE
+870 
-885 EEVFDDGSAERQM
+885 
-898 SRESDGR
+898 
-905 RSISRSKLS
+905 
-914 DKRKS
+914 
-919 MSQSEMKS
+919 
-927 DIKIG
+927 
-932 ISDQGRRS
+932 
-940 SMSDAERKAST
+940 
-951 LSKRE
+951 
-956 GRASKVS
+956 
-963 IHSYSRTSSR
+963 
-973 HDPET
+973 
-978 PIADP
+978 
-983 LLETEQEH
+983 
-991 GLDTPRE
+991 
-998 DQEGER
+998 
-1004 ETNSLEKSNS
+1004 
-1014 HKSLHEGAVTPP
+1014 
-1026 LEEEKEPD
+1026 
-1034 TDGKESDKQS
+1034 
-1044 RKKSQSSLGTVAP
+1044 
-1057 SRPGSQK
+1057 
-1064 QIVIPSGSEST
+1064 
-1075 PSPTNEKP
+1075 
-1083 SSPALPSDYKV
+1083 
-1094 GSASSKIED
+1094 
-1103 ESGPTEEADHAES
+1103 
-1116 GPGEDVAHAESGPS
+1116 
-1130 EKLNREGSGQSLQ
+1130 GSGQSIQ

-1155 LEDTARHIAASTL
+1155 LEDTARNIAASTL

-1270 NSVTPEDIEIVKDE
+1270 NSITPEDIEIVKDE
-1284 ETGKSVVRSRSQM
+1284 ETGKSIVRSRSQM

-1311 PVAKNSN
+1311 PVAKNGN

-1324 PTDRQSNADLGEIE
+1324 PTDRQSNADVGEIE

-1401 MKSQRSGGQMSQKE
+1401 MKSQRSGGQMSQEE

-1427 VEVEKVNEAEQQKDP
+1427 VEVEKVNEAEQKDL

-1450 KSETSAVSDK
+1450 KSEKSAVSDK
-1460 KSAVSDDKKSVHT
+1460 KSALSDDKKSVQT

-1486 EFVVDPLEEYLKN
+1486 EFVVGMVKNKNENEALYGGISPPPKGATPPNEEDKGSQ
-1499 LAAGKVNTKGE
+1499 AKSDGKVNTKGE

-1519 LPPTKPT
+1519 LPPNKPT
-1526 TKKKGKPKDTKGKKA
+1526 TKKKGKPKDKGKKA

-1560 KPTPVEEPP
+1560 KPTPVEPP
-1569 TEEPPP
+1569 TEEAPP

-1592 SDNESDKRS
+1592 SDNESD
-1601 KVSTRSKA
+1601 
-1609 STTNLRKFQS
+1609 

-1646 PPPPPKPPSTIPSV
+1646 PPPPPKAPSTIPSV
-1660 DDEPTDDDEKQEG
+1660 DDEPTDDEEKQEG

-1710 EKEEQARRERDEQE
+1710 EKEEQARRERDEHE

-1737 RKTLEAK
+1737 RKTLDAK

-1806 ERQRE
+1806 EKQRE

-1839 LEEEERKRKEEEDKK
+1839 LEEEERKRKEEEDRI

-1859 AQRAMEEARRLAEE
+1859 AKRAMEEARRLAEE

-1930 LSQY
+1930 LNQY

>member
-52 IPPKYDFDGIPNTT
+52 IPKYDFDGLPSST
-66 KSSHFKS
+66 KSSHFKSQS

-94 QAHKVQSSHHDF
+94 QAHKVLSSHHDF
-106 KKAGHR
+106 KKARHR

-333 GSQREEAIQ
+333 GNQREEAIQ

-404 VTFSAVVSILKFA
+404 SESSRA

-424 NAEGEK
+424 NAESEK

-491 PLLTVIPPTP
+491 PMLTVIPPTP

-515 DSKLLPQDEGNEEF
+515 DSQLLPQDEGNEEF

-540 RTDRRYGEETER
+540 RTERHYGEDTER

-557 KIKAENTGPSVSG
+557 RIKAENTGPSVSG

-581 GGPDSAHSLPT
+581 GGPSSAHSLPT

-637 SVGGHIEAHTRPEQQ
+637 SVGGHIEVHTRPEQQ

-663 FGRGSSLS
+663 FGR
-671 DILIDKYKSDLISD
+671 DLISD

-713 EKRPIPPRRPIV
+713 
-725 QRQPSLKSKSNSL
+725 
-738 SSFNKTVRFSASSKD
+738 
-753 KDEGF
+753 
-758 EEIDYTGGDID
+758 
-769 ATLSI
+769 
-774 NSWSYQPRDTDPEF
+774 
-788 VGIVSQMNRASSLPG
+788 
-803 MPFRSDENTKEF
+803 
-815 TQLLSRATEKTEEGM
+815 
-830 EYPGEMSPDKS
+830 
-841 VDISHVSVPV
+841 
-851 AKPGTA
+851 
-857 PTDGHITPGTPIN
+857 
-870 TEDNQGLVSRLSRHE
+870 
-885 EEVFDDGSAERQM
+885 
-898 SRESDGR
+898 
-905 RSISRSKLS
+905 
-914 DKRKS
+914 
-919 MSQSEMKS
+919 
-927 DIKIG
+927 
-932 ISDQGRRS
+932 
-940 SMSDAERKAST
+940 
-951 LSKRE
+951 
-956 GRASKVS
+956 
-963 IHSYSRTSSR
+963 
-973 HDPET
+973 
-978 PIADP
+978 
-983 LLETEQEH
+983 
-991 GLDTPRE
+991 
-998 DQEGER
+998 
-1004 ETNSLEKSNS
+1004 
-1014 HKSLHEGAVTPP
+1014 
-1026 LEEEKEPD
+1026 
-1034 TDGKESDKQS
+1034 
-1044 RKKSQSSLGTVAP
+1044 
-1057 SRPGSQK
+1057 
-1064 QIVIPSGSEST
+1064 
-1075 PSPTNEKP
+1075 
-1083 SSPALPSDYKV
+1083 
-1094 GSASSKIED
+1094 
-1103 ESGPTEEADHAES
+1103 
-1116 GPGEDVAHAESGPS
+1116 
-1130 EKLNREGSGQSLQ
+1130 GSGQSLQ

-1155 LEDTARHIAASTL
+1155 LEDTARNIAASTL

-1270 NSVTPEDIEIVKDE
+1270 NSITPEDIEIVKDE
-1284 ETGKSVVRSRSQM
+1284 ETGKSIVRSRSQM

-1311 PVAKNSN
+1311 PVAKNGN

-1324 PTDRQSNADLGEIE
+1324 PTDRQSIADLGEIE

-1401 MKSQRSGGQMSQKE
+1401 MKSQRSGGQMSQEE

-1427 VEVEKVNEAEQQKDP
+1427 VEVEKVNEAEQKDL

-1450 KSETSAVSDK
+1450 KSEKSAVSDK
-1460 KSAVSDDKKSVHT
+1460 KSAVSDDKKSVQT

-1486 EFVVDPLEEYLKN
+1486 EFVVGMVKNKNENEALYGGISPPPKGATPPNEEDKGSQ
-1499 LAAGKVNTKGE
+1499 AQSDGKVNTKGE

-1519 LPPTKPT
+1519 LPPNKPT
-1526 TKKKGKPKDTKGKKA
+1526 TKKKGKPKDKGKKA

-1560 KPTPVEEPP
+1560 KPTPAEEPP
-1569 TEEPPP
+1569 TEEAPP

-1592 SDNESDKRS
+1592 SDNESD
-1601 KVSTRSKA
+1601 
-1609 STTNLRKFQS
+1609 

-1646 PPPPPKPPSTIPSV
+1646 PPPPPKAPSTIPSV
-1660 DDEPTDDDEKQEG
+1660 DDEPTDDDEKQDG

-1710 EKEEQARRERDEQE
+1710 EKEEQARRERDEHE

-1737 RKTLEAK
+1737 RKTLDAK

-1749 EEDEEREREAQLEEE
+1749 EEDEEREREAQQEEE

-1772 AEKERRRKEEYQ
+1772 VEKERRRKEEYQ

-1806 ERQRE
+1806 EKQRE

-1839 LEEEERKRKEEEDKK
+1839 LEEEERKRKEEEDKI

-1859 AQRAMEEARRLAEE
+1859 AKRAMEEARKLAEE

-1930 LSQY
+1930 LNQY

>member
-52 IPPKYDFDGIPNTT
+52 IPKYDFDGLPSST
-66 KSSHFKS
+66 KSSHFKSQS

-94 QAHKVQSSHHDF
+94 QAHKVLSSHHDF
-106 KKAGHR
+106 KKARHR

-143 SFGKREPTNDDTDI
+143 SFGKREPTNDDTDV

-333 GSQREEAIQ
+333 GNQREEAIQ

-396 KRRSKDKD
+396 KRRSKDK
-404 VTFSAVVSILKFA
+404 A

-424 NAEGEK
+424 NAESEK

-484 DQGIDGV
+484 DQGID
-491 PLLTVIPPTP
+491 
-501 QHSSLTASPTKMVK
+501 
-515 DSKLLPQDEGNEEF
+515 EF

-540 RTDRRYGEETER
+540 RTERHYGEETER

-557 KIKAENTGPSVSG
+557 KIKAENTGPTVSG

-581 GGPDSAHSLPT
+581 GGPSSAHSLPT

-614 GSSSL
+614 G
-619 PEDSN
+619 
-624 KGSIVIGPDGEPI
+624 
-637 SVGGHIEAHTRPEQQ
+637 
-652 HIENVGDANRY
+652 Y
-663 FGRGSSLS
+663 
-671 DILIDKYKSDLISD
+671 LISD

-713 EKRPIPPRRPIV
+713 
-725 QRQPSLKSKSNSL
+725 
-738 SSFNKTVRFSASSKD
+738 
-753 KDEGF
+753 
-758 EEIDYTGGDID
+758 
-769 ATLSI
+769 
-774 NSWSYQPRDTDPEF
+774 
-788 VGIVSQMNRASSLPG
+788 
-803 MPFRSDENTKEF
+803 DENSKEF
-815 TQLLSRATEKTEEGM
+815 TMLLSRATEKTEEGID
-830 EYPGEMSPDKS
+830 YPGDLSPDKS
-841 VDISHVSVPV
+841 VAISHVSVPV

-857 PTDGHITPGTPIN
+857 PTDGHVTPGTPIN
-870 TEDNQGLVSRLSRHE
+870 TEDNHGLVSRLSRHE
-885 EEVFDDGSAERQM
+885 EEVFDDGSSERQM
-898 SRESDGR
+898 SRESGGR
-905 RSISRSKLS
+905 KSISRSKLS
-914 DKRKS
+914 DKRRS
-919 MSQSEMKS
+919 FSQLEMRSGSKTA
-927 DIKIG
+927 IN
-932 ISDQGRRS
+932 DQGRRS
-940 SMSDAERKAST
+940 SMSDAERKANT

-956 GRASKVS
+956 GRLSKVS
-963 IHSYSRTSSR
+963 IQSYSRTSSR

-978 PIADP
+978 PIIDP
-983 LLETEQEH
+983 LLEAEQEH
-991 GLDTPRE
+991 ELDTPRE

-1014 HKSLHEGAVTPP
+1014 HKSSDEGAVTPP
-1026 LEEEKEPD
+1026 LNEEKERE
-1034 TDGKESDKQS
+1034 TDGKESDKES

-1057 SRPGSQK
+1057 SRPGSEK
-1064 QIVIPSGSEST
+1064 HIVIPSGSDST

-1083 SSPALPSDYKV
+1083 SSPALPSDSKV
-1094 GSASSKIED
+1094 GSASSKIEA
-1103 ESGPTEEADHAES
+1103 ESGPTEKADHAEL

-1130 EKLNREGSGQSLQ
+1130 EKLHREGSGQSIQ

-1155 LEDTARHIAASTL
+1155 LEDTARNIAASTL

-1270 NSVTPEDIEIVKDE
+1270 NSITPEDIEIVKDE
-1284 ETGKSVVRSRSQM
+1284 ETGKSIVRSRSQM

-1311 PVAKNSN
+1311 PVAKNGN

-1324 PTDRQSNADLGEIE
+1324 PTDRQSNADVGEIE

-1401 MKSQRSGGQMSQKE
+1401 MKSQRSGGQMSQEE

-1427 VEVEKVNEAEQQKDP
+1427 VEVEKVNEAEQKDL

-1450 KSETSAVSDK
+1450 KSEKSAVSDK
-1460 KSAVSDDKKSVHT
+1460 KSALSDDKKSVQT

-1486 EFVVDPLEEYLKN
+1486 EFVV
-1499 LAAGKVNTKGE
+1499 GKVNTKGE

-1519 LPPTKPT
+1519 LPPNKPT
-1526 TKKKGKPKDTKGKKA
+1526 TKKKGKPKDKGKKA

-1560 KPTPVEEPP
+1560 KPTPVEPP
-1569 TEEPPP
+1569 TEEAPP

-1592 SDNESDKRS
+1592 SDNESD
-1601 KVSTRSKA
+1601 
-1609 STTNLRKFQS
+1609 

-1646 PPPPPKPPSTIPSV
+1646 PPPPPKAPSTIPSV
-1660 DDEPTDDDEKQEG
+1660 DDEPTDDEEKQEG

-1710 EKEEQARRERDEQE
+1710 EKEEQARRERDEHE

-1737 RKTLEAK
+1737 RKTLDAK

-1806 ERQRE
+1806 EKQRE

-1839 LEEEERKRKEEEDKK
+1839 LEEEERKRKEEEDRI

-1859 AQRAMEEARRLAEE
+1859 AKRAMEEARRLAEE

-1930 LSQY
+1930 LNQY

>member
-52 IPPKYDFDGIPNTT
+52 IPKYDFDGLPSST
-66 KSSHFKS
+66 KSSHFKSQS

-94 QAHKVQSSHHDF
+94 QAHKVLSSHHDF
-106 KKAGHR
+106 KKARHR

-143 SFGKREPTNDDTDI
+143 SFGKREPTNDDTDV

-333 GSQREEAIQ
+333 GNQREEAIQ

-424 NAEGEK
+424 NAESEK

-491 PLLTVIPPTP
+491 PMLTVIPPTP

-515 DSKLLPQDEGNEEF
+515 DSQLLPQDEGNEEF

-540 RTDRRYGEETER
+540 RTERHYGEETER

-557 KIKAENTGPSVSG
+557 KIKAENTGPTVSG

-581 GGPDSAHSLPT
+581 GGPSSAHSLPT

-614 GSSSL
+614 GSGSL

-663 FGRGSSLS
+663 FGRETESKIKEEETEGQISVHETSLS
-671 DILIDKYKSDLISD
+671 EQDLISD

-758 EEIDYTGGDID
+758 E
-769 ATLSI
+769 
-774 NSWSYQPRDTDPEF
+774 
-788 VGIVSQMNRASSLPG
+788 
-803 MPFRSDENTKEF
+803 
-815 TQLLSRATEKTEEGM
+815 
-830 EYPGEMSPDKS
+830 
-841 VDISHVSVPV
+841 
-851 AKPGTA
+851 
-857 PTDGHITPGTPIN
+857 
-870 TEDNQGLVSRLSRHE
+870 
-885 EEVFDDGSAERQM
+885 
-898 SRESDGR
+898 
-905 RSISRSKLS
+905 
-914 DKRKS
+914 
-919 MSQSEMKS
+919 
-927 DIKIG
+927 
-932 ISDQGRRS
+932 
-940 SMSDAERKAST
+940 
-951 LSKRE
+951 
-956 GRASKVS
+956 
-963 IHSYSRTSSR
+963 
-973 HDPET
+973 
-978 PIADP
+978 
-983 LLETEQEH
+983 
-991 GLDTPRE
+991 
-998 DQEGER
+998 
-1004 ETNSLEKSNS
+1004 
-1014 HKSLHEGAVTPP
+1014 
-1026 LEEEKEPD
+1026 
-1034 TDGKESDKQS
+1034 
-1044 RKKSQSSLGTVAP
+1044 
-1057 SRPGSQK
+1057 
-1064 QIVIPSGSEST
+1064 
-1075 PSPTNEKP
+1075 
-1083 SSPALPSDYKV
+1083 
-1094 GSASSKIED
+1094 
-1103 ESGPTEEADHAES
+1103 
-1116 GPGEDVAHAESGPS
+1116 
-1130 EKLNREGSGQSLQ
+1130 GSGQSIQ

-1155 LEDTARHIAASTL
+1155 LEDTARNIAASTL

-1270 NSVTPEDIEIVKDE
+1270 NSITPEDIEIVKDE
-1284 ETGKSVVRSRSQM
+1284 ETGKSIVRSRSQM

-1311 PVAKNSN
+1311 PVAKNGN

-1324 PTDRQSNADLGEIE
+1324 PTDRQSNADVGEIE

-1401 MKSQRSGGQMSQKE
+1401 MKSQRSGGQMSQEE

-1427 VEVEKVNEAEQQKDP
+1427 VEVEKVNEAEQKDL

-1450 KSETSAVSDK
+1450 KSEKSAVSDK
-1460 KSAVSDDKKSVHT
+1460 KSALSDDKKSVQT

-1486 EFVVDPLEEYLKN
+1486 EFVVGMVKNKNENEALYGGISPPPKGATPPNEEDKGSQ
-1499 LAAGKVNTKGE
+1499 AKSDGKVNTKGE

-1519 LPPTKPT
+1519 LPPNKPT
-1526 TKKKGKPKDTKGKKA
+1526 TKKKGKPKDKGKKA

-1560 KPTPVEEPP
+1560 KPTPVEPP
-1569 TEEPPP
+1569 TEEAPP

-1592 SDNESDKRS
+1592 SDNESD
-1601 KVSTRSKA
+1601 
-1609 STTNLRKFQS
+1609 

-1646 PPPPPKPPSTIPSV
+1646 PPPPPKAPSTIPSV
-1660 DDEPTDDDEKQEG
+1660 DDEPTDDEEKQEG

-1710 EKEEQARRERDEQE
+1710 EKEEQARRERDEHE

-1737 RKTLEAK
+1737 RKTLDAK

-1806 ERQRE
+1806 EKQRE

-1839 LEEEERKRKEEEDKK
+1839 LEEEERKRKEEEDRI

-1859 AQRAMEEARRLAEE
+1859 AKRAMEEARRLAEE

-1930 LSQY
+1930 LNQY

>member
-52 IPPKYDFDGIPNTT
+52 IPKYDFDGLPSST
-66 KSSHFKS
+66 KSSHFKSQS

-94 QAHKVQSSHHDF
+94 QAHKVLSSHHDF
-106 KKAGHR
+106 KKARHR

-143 SFGKREPTNDDTDI
+143 SFGKREPTNDDTDV

-333 GSQREEAIQ
+333 GNQREEAIQ

-424 NAEGEK
+424 NAESEK

-491 PLLTVIPPTP
+491 PMLTVIPPTP

-515 DSKLLPQDEGNEEF
+515 DSQLLPQDEGNEEF

-540 RTDRRYGEETER
+540 RTERHYGEETER

-557 KIKAENTGPSVSG
+557 KIKAENTGPTVSG

-581 GGPDSAHSLPT
+581 GGPSSAHSLPT

-614 GSSSL
+614 GSGSL

-663 FGRGSSLS
+663 FGRETESKIKEEETEGQISVHETSLS
-671 DILIDKYKSDLISD
+671 EQDLISD

-713 EKRPIPPRRPIV
+713 
-725 QRQPSLKSKSNSL
+725 
-738 SSFNKTVRFSASSKD
+738 
-753 KDEGF
+753 
-758 EEIDYTGGDID
+758 
-769 ATLSI
+769 
-774 NSWSYQPRDTDPEF
+774 
-788 VGIVSQMNRASSLPG
+788 
-803 MPFRSDENTKEF
+803 
-815 TQLLSRATEKTEEGM
+815 
-830 EYPGEMSPDKS
+830 
-841 VDISHVSVPV
+841 
-851 AKPGTA
+851 
-857 PTDGHITPGTPIN
+857 
-870 TEDNQGLVSRLSRHE
+870 
-885 EEVFDDGSAERQM
+885 
-898 SRESDGR
+898 
-905 RSISRSKLS
+905 
-914 DKRKS
+914 
-919 MSQSEMKS
+919 
-927 DIKIG
+927 
-932 ISDQGRRS
+932 
-940 SMSDAERKAST
+940 
-951 LSKRE
+951 
-956 GRASKVS
+956 
-963 IHSYSRTSSR
+963 
-973 HDPET
+973 
-978 PIADP
+978 
-983 LLETEQEH
+983 
-991 GLDTPRE
+991 
-998 DQEGER
+998 
-1004 ETNSLEKSNS
+1004 
-1014 HKSLHEGAVTPP
+1014 
-1026 LEEEKEPD
+1026 
-1034 TDGKESDKQS
+1034 
-1044 RKKSQSSLGTVAP
+1044 
-1057 SRPGSQK
+1057 
-1064 QIVIPSGSEST
+1064 
-1075 PSPTNEKP
+1075 
-1083 SSPALPSDYKV
+1083 
-1094 GSASSKIED
+1094 
-1103 ESGPTEEADHAES
+1103 
-1116 GPGEDVAHAESGPS
+1116 
-1130 EKLNREGSGQSLQ
+1130 GSGQSIQ

-1155 LEDTARHIAASTL
+1155 LEDTARNIAASTL

-1270 NSVTPEDIEIVKDE
+1270 NSITPEDIEIVKDE
-1284 ETGKSVVRSRSQM
+1284 ETGKSIVRSRSQM

-1311 PVAKNSN
+1311 PVAKNGN

-1324 PTDRQSNADLGEIE
+1324 PTDRQSNADVGEIE

-1401 MKSQRSGGQMSQKE
+1401 MKSQRSGGQMSQEE

-1427 VEVEKVNEAEQQKDP
+1427 VEVEKVNEAEQKDL

-1450 KSETSAVSDK
+1450 KSEKSAVSDK
-1460 KSAVSDDKKSVHT
+1460 KSALSDDKKSVQT

-1486 EFVVDPLEEYLKN
+1486 EFVVGMVKNKNENEALYGGISPPPKGATPPNEEDKGSQ
-1499 LAAGKVNTKGE
+1499 AKSDGKVNTKGE

-1519 LPPTKPT
+1519 LPPNKPT
-1526 TKKKGKPKDTKGKKA
+1526 TKKKGKPKDKGKKA

-1560 KPTPVEEPP
+1560 KPTPVEPP
-1569 TEEPPP
+1569 TEEAPP

-1592 SDNESDKRS
+1592 SDNESD
-1601 KVSTRSKA
+1601 
-1609 STTNLRKFQS
+1609 

-1646 PPPPPKPPSTIPSV
+1646 PPPPPKAPSTIPSV
-1660 DDEPTDDDEKQEG
+1660 DDEPTDDEEKQEG

-1710 EKEEQARRERDEQE
+1710 EKEEQARRERDEHE

-1737 RKTLEAK
+1737 RKTLDAK

-1806 ERQRE
+1806 EKQRE

-1839 LEEEERKRKEEEDKK
+1839 LEEEERKRKEEEDRI

-1859 AQRAMEEARRLAEE
+1859 AKRAMEEARRLAEE

-1930 LSQY
+1930 LNQY